1 MNQATLKRSE
11 WSWGRKA
18 LAVVMAL
25 ALAIPMNTGSVM
37 SGVAEAAESREI
49 MATDGWTLSAKWA
62 KSADAANLAWVSDKD
77 ETKVVRLEIGYSRE
91 GVDKSYAPGELS
103 ITVPGIGDAVRGRVA
118 AATDVAADPAG
129 SREFSYDW
137 SYTWDKASDTYTFT
151 NNSKIDAGETVS
163 GSFELLWALKSRE
176 TVNLY
181 EKTLYAEMGSAGSVI
196 ASTADVKFSYES
208 VKDAYTATLSTAAL
222 GSSDGLGSDYRDFIW
237 VKYRVNSTRALKS
250 CGMTDARWEVSLP
263 EGAKVADVRDG
274 NDSAM
279 SYSEKGG
286 VVTIPMKTN
295 LSMWYSNYQPQ
306 ITVGFPRE
314 AYNGAET
321 VVSAKL
327 VGTYADYTQPEV
339 AAQAESRFTMNADDY
354 DFKYTGSMFG
364 TGKTHSYNAKIIYGT
379 MMSDAGADFTYY
391 ISALARCAE
400 GDDATVEI
408 VDDFHDA
415 LLNNGQMR
423 QLGSDEYS
431 YKNITIPSASYWKNG
446 NGQAAEGGK
455 YTARVL
461 ADTGEGFAEVQS
473 VAIDNSSHTVK
484 LPEGT
489 LRVKVAVDGVSSV
502 LNVSNLTV
510 TVNYHPVQ
518 EGDMYAPESIAPEGS
533 IRSTVGLIVSKDG
546 EVVNAVG
553 RDSYTGTYADVVAD
567 RDMATYG
574 AYVQRGWDDA
584 PITPS
589 GLWQSYTEVTD
600 SGYTADKAGYYNKLT
615 VSSRTTNSTGEKPW
629 AEKIVQVLLLPQGM
643 HANLDTQDPTFST
656 NACSLES
663 GSSPSSSYVADR
675 ASIDVERNWKGSGRD
690 LVRVTYDFTDE
701 RVAMASGSSVS
712 AGIPVYIPVEEYME
726 YGDAYRVTGATVF
739 DTAADNQSGYY
750 NNGIDNGAWAGAD
763 KDLLADIDQDGDTSE
778 VATYSNASTVVALA
792 AATYQSSKETV
803 KTVRT
808 DGGYVSDS
816 YVTAGENYTWKMQLI
831 TGTTEAADMELADMF
846 DEPGFKGEFA
856 GVDVSFL
863 EKQGYA
869 PVVSYTA
876 DGTTWTEAE
885 NWSGALSGVAGVKVS
900 LPGQTVPSGS
910 LVYALVNMKAPE
922 DKTLVGGETENGYSA
937 TFTALDSN
945 TGQEIGPVAIESV
958 PATLRFLD
966 KVGTIEI
973 TKTDAVSGRKLAGA
987 TFDIVAS
994 DGTKVAEG
1002 VTTNRLGKAEV
1013 REVPFGTYRIVE
1025 TAAPSGYVVA
1035 AEATVEHNE
1044 EKTAVTVA
1052 DERAKA
1058 NALLVKRDATTA
1070 EPVSGATFVLT
1081 KYSGG
1086 FWLAVD
1092 GGAYTT
1098 DENGEILIE
1107 DLDWGSYRLTETECA
1122 GYELLPRPLSF
1133 TVDASNAKGAVEPV
1147 KVGGVLGV
1155 TNRQKPTTVSIV
1167 KTGTDE
1173 TGADTKVP
1181 VDGAEY
1187 GLFTEAGDQVATDW
1201 TDADGRIE
1209 FTGVLYGKYY
1219 VKELTAAA
1227 GYAIDTEEHHFEIT
1241 RENAGE
1247 SVGMRLTDRQKGAT
1261 LTVIKLDA
1269 EGHQRLEGAEFD
1281 VKRADGTLVEHIA
1294 TDDLGEARVREL
1306 PWGDYTLTET
1316 RAPKGFVLDTEPREF
1331 TVGRDNADTGIE
1343 IRFDNARKKGTVELV
1358 KTDAETGAPLAGA
1371 VYDLYATDGTLVRD
1385 DLSASGTDGKIAV
1398 ADLAWGS
1405 YYFKERM
1412 APAGYSVS
1420 AELVRFAVNASNADA
1435 VQTIE
1440 ATDKAGEAA
1449 ITIVKEIDAADYVAA
1464 QGEPTF
1470 IFKVERTDVATP
1482 EKWATIKADAETV
1495 GASTGTVRLTVTVG
1509 GLSATG
1515 TYRVTEIDTMRYE
1528 AQGGA
1533 SAVDVNVAGGESE
1546 AVFANDKIVSQ
1557 ERSVYSDADS
1567 VLNIVKGNAKITGM
1581 AAEWTGG
1588 VVTERTLDPEKLDVE
1603 IAYDDG
1609 TTRRLEAS
1617 EYTLDPAE
1625 LPGGVNGEYLVNI
1638 SSEQGGKTWKAAVT
1652 VQLDTPKM
1660 LKDYTAAELQV
1671 IADDLAANESN
1682 SEYWAEFNLYLQ
1694 EDQKWYFTLT
1704 DGTRMEFRIVG
1715 INHDNRSWAQEDKGD
1730 VKKAGITMQAVGLL
1744 PMAYQMNETGTNEGG
1759 WKASALRSN
1768 MNEASG
1774 EINQLFT
1781 DLLPYVATVDK
1792 LTKNRSDGTRTND
1805 ELEKIV
1811 ATSTADQL
1819 WIMSYT
1825 ELVGTCNK
1833 EYEGLV
1839 DEGEQYAF
1847 WGSAGPDNNAP
1858 SESLRKYYVDN
1869 YSYAFWYERSVY
1881 PTTSSG
1887 FMLVS
1892 NIGHPG
1898 NNGIASYKRGVCP
1911 CFCFGTSYEEPP
1923 EYWIDVPA
1931 DSAEAKKLGVAGT
1944 TLKPA
1949 DIVAAAN
1956 DIATN
1961 KDKSAYYPM
1970 YHSFMEDDVFMKVN
1984 WGDGQTYNV
1993 RIVGFN
1999 HDDITGGVGKA
2010 GITWQFV
2017 DLLNDTYAMND
2028 TDTNN
2033 GGWRDSAL
2041 RANMNSGTIWNHV
2054 PKTLAQDILAVDKLT
2069 KNADVEV
2076 SDEAIDA
2083 YMKEVQGMFGSY
2095 SAMEQAM
2102 INSGTT
2108 VEEYRSSVG
2117 YRVARSRLIEKTPA
2131 ALTSDKLWL
2140 MSNTETYQAALYTD
2154 EGEFYDY
2161 PCSKYAESSYYGAY
2175 ALRKK
2180 KLLDEQYSAYWMRSL
2195 RYDTTDGYYVVET
2208 DHGGGNG
2215 HLSATT
2221 VAGVAPCFSMGEP
2234 DPEYWIEREDGSIM
2248 KPAQINAAAK
2258 SIADEGT
2265 ASPYYAEFK
2274 NFMDN
2279 GGDWDSAANAPG
2291 ATFGQ
2296 ALEDGFGL
2304 MHIKWG
2310 DGREYT
2316 ARIVGMNHDDKSD
2329 GTGKAGLTW
2338 QFTGLLYNYYA
2349 MHGKN
2354 SYSAD
2359 YNTNN
2364 GGWRDTILRKWMNPD
2379 DLTEGTSIM
2388 DGETDDNRVWRN
2400 APASLQSSI
2409 VAVDKFSKNRDDGT
2423 ATNADL
2429 KNIAATAT
2437 SDKLWIMSYPEIVE
2451 TCYNGWNGL
2460 EGEGSQYGYWNGKVT
2475 ANYNSNACLKKYRAK
2490 NLATSA
2496 QPTSAFNWWERS
2508 VYPTYATD
2516 FAPVSLF
2523 GDPSSSSYASNANGV
2538 CPCFC
2543 LIVLTIVYSMRTPK
2557 ARKNRRG
2564 GNILSVPKYQ
2574 RNESNVQ
2581 FVTKAVALEAAVGAM
2596 CTRLP
2601 KRWMETR
2608 ARYITDC
2615 ASDVLKNAVRAN
2627 AIWPKTEDDLARRE
2641 GHIQEAV
2648 GACQELQARLD
2659 ALLVARPMKVVK
2671 DKDSETTRMVPCVPD
2686 GLLFQIAEKA
2696 EEEVRLLKGVAKSDR
2711 RRWRVRRAPIRTCA
2725 ALNRADTAYARKRA
2739 ARRARER

>member
-1 MNQATLKRSE
+1 MSAEMEKSMEKSTT
-11 WSWGRKA
+11 WSLGRKI
-18 LAVVMAL
+18 LAVMVAL
-25 ALAIPMNTGSVM
+25 LLAVPVNTGSVL
-37 SGVAEAAESREI
+37 SGVAEAAESRNI
-49 MATDGWTLSAKWA
+49 VASDGWTLSAKWA
-62 KSADAANLAWVSDKD
+62 KNADGTNLNWASDKD
-77 ETKVVRLEIGYSRE
+77 ETKVVRLEIGYTRE
-91 GVDKSYAPGELS
+91 GTDKAYAPGELS

-118 AATDVAADPAG
+118 QATDVAADPAG
-129 SREFSYDW
+129 ARELSYDW
-137 SYTWDKASDTYTFT
+137 SYSWDKASDTYTFT
-151 NNSKIDAGETVS
+151 NNNQIDAGETVS

-181 EKTLYAEMGSAGSVI
+181 EKTLYAEMANAGTVV
-196 ASTADVKFSYES
+196 ASTADVKFSYQS
-208 VKDAYTATLSTAAL
+208 TKDAYTATLGTAAL

-250 CGMTDARWEVSLP
+250 CGMTDVRWEVSLP

-279 SYSEKGG
+279 SYSEKDG

-306 ITVGFPRE
+306 ITVGFPRA

-391 ISALARCAE
+391 ISALARCAD
-400 GDDATVEI
+400 GDNATVEVI
-408 VDDFHDA
+408 DDFHDA

-423 QLGSDEYS
+423 QLRSDEYV
-431 YKNITIPSASYWKNG
+431 YKSVTIPSSTYWKNG
-446 NGQAAEGGK
+446 NGQAAEAGK

-461 ADTGEGFAEVQS
+461 ADTGEGFTEVQS
-473 VAIDNSSHTVK
+473 VAIDSSSHTVK

-489 LRVKVAVDGVSSV
+489 TRVKVAVDGVSSV

-510 TVNYHPVQ
+510 TVNYHPAQ

-629 AEKIVQVLLLPQGM
+629 AEKIVQVLLLPKGM

-690 LVRVTYDFTDE
+690 LVRVTYDFADE

-712 AGIPVYIPVEEYME
+712 AGIPVHTPVEEYME

-750 NNGIDNGAWAGAD
+750 NNGADNGAWAGAD

-792 AATYQSSKETV
+792 AATYQSSKEIV

-808 DGGYVSDS
+808 DGGFVSDS
-816 YVTAGENYTWKMQLI
+816 YVTAGEDYAWKMQLI
-831 TGTTEAADMELADMF
+831 TGTTEAADMELVDMF
-846 DEPGFKGEFA
+846 DEPGFKGELQ
-856 GVDVSFL
+856 GVDTSYL
-863 EKQGYA
+863 TKQGYA
-869 PVVSYTA
+869 PVVYYTA
-876 DGTTWTEAE
+876 DGMTWTEAR
-885 NWSGALSGVAGVKVS
+885 NWSGALTGVAGVKVS

-922 DKTLVGGETENGYSA
+922 DKTLVGTETENGYSA
-937 TFTALDSN
+937 TFTAMDSN
-945 TGQEIGPVAIESV
+945 TGQEIGPMAIESV

-987 TFDIVAS
+987 TFDVIAS
-994 DGTKVAEG
+994 DGTKAAEG

-1013 REVPFGTYRIVE
+1013 KEVPFGTYRIVE
-1025 TAAPSGYVVA
+1025 ASSPSGYVVA
-1035 AEATVEHNE
+1035 SETTIEHNE

-1070 EPVSGATFVLT
+1070 EPVSGATFELT

-1086 FWLAVD
+1086 FWLAVES
-1092 GGAYTT
+1092 GTYTT
-1098 DENGEILIE
+1098 DEAGQILIE

-1187 GLFTEAGDQVATDW
+1187 GLFTEAGNQVATDW

-1219 VKELTAAA
+1219 VKELTAAK
-1227 GYAIDTEEHHFEIT
+1227 GYAIDAEEHHFEIT

-1247 SVGMRLTDRQKGAT
+1247 AVGLRLTDAQKGAT

-1281 VKRADGTLVEHIA
+1281 VKKSDGTLVAHIA
-1294 TDDLGEARVREL
+1294 TDDLGEARIRDL
-1306 PWGDYTLTET
+1306 AWGDYTVTET
-1316 RAPKGFVLDTEPREF
+1316 RAPKGFVLDAEPKSF

-1343 IRFDNARKKGTVELV
+1343 IRFDNARKTGTVELT

-1385 DLSASGTDGKIAV
+1385 DLPASGADGKIAV
-1398 ADLAWGS
+1398 TDLDWGS
-1405 YYFKERM
+1405 YYFKERT
-1412 APAGYSVS
+1412 APVGYSVS
-1420 AELVRFAVNASNADA
+1420 SELVRFAVNASNADA
-1435 VQTIE
+1435 VQNIE

-1449 ITIVKEIDAADYVAA
+1449 ITIIKEIEAADYVAA

-1470 IFKVERTDVATP
+1470 IFKVERTDVETP

-1495 GASTGTVRLTVTVG
+1495 GAATGTVRLTATVG

-1528 AQGGA
+1528 AQGGDNT
-1533 SAVDVNVAGGESE
+1533 VDVNVAGGESE
-1546 AVFANDKIVSQ
+1546 AVFVNDKIVSQ

-1581 AAEWTGG
+1581 TAEWTGDT
-1588 VVTERTLDPEKLDVE
+1588 VTERTLDPEKLDVE

-1638 SSEQGGKTWKAAVT
+1638 TSEQGGKTWKAAVT

-1671 IADDLAANESN
+1671 IADDLAANEMD

-1694 EDQKWYFTLT
+1694 QDQKWYFTMS

-1715 INHDNRSWAQEDKGD
+1715 INHDDRSWAQEDKGD

-1744 PMAYQMNETGTNEGG
+1744 PKTYQMNETNTNEGG
-1759 WKASALRSN
+1759 WRDSALRAN

-1774 EINQLFT
+1774 EINQLFL

-1792 LTKNRSDGTRTND
+1792 LTRNVS
-1805 ELEKIV
+1805 
-1811 ATSTADQL
+1811 STEYEASSPSVTHDQI
-1819 WIMSYT
+1819 WIMSET
-1825 ELVGTCNK
+1825 EEAGNTRG
-1833 EYEGLV
+1833 EGV
-1839 DEGEQYAF
+1839 TYRCYQEGKINWSDFA
-1847 WGSAGPDNNAP
+1847 WS
-1858 SESLRKYYVDN
+1858 R
-1869 YSYAFWYERSVY
+1869 
-1881 PTTSSG
+1881 TTSSSTAVSGYFQVLSSTG
-1887 FMLVS
+1887 FS
-1892 NIGHPG
+1892 IDP
-1898 NNGIASYKRGVCP
+1898 ASSRRGVAP

-1931 DSAEAKKLGVAGT
+1931 DNTEAKKLGVAGT

-1961 KDKSAYYPM
+1961 KDKSEFYPM
-1970 YHSFMEDDVFMKVN
+1970 YHSFMENDVFMKVN
-1984 WGDGQTYNV
+1984 WGDGQQYDV

-2017 DLLNDTYAMND
+2017 DLLNDAYPMND
-2028 TDTNN
+2028 TNTNN

-2041 RANMNSGTIWNHV
+2041 RANMNEGIIWGQV
-2054 PKTLAQDILAVDKLT
+2054 PKTLAADILAVDKRSKNRDDGT
-2069 KNADVEV
+2069 KT
-2076 SDEAIDA
+2076 
-2083 YMKEVQGMFGSY
+2083 Y
-2095 SAMEQAM
+2095 SELES
-2102 INSGTT
+2102 I
-2108 VEEYRSSVG
+2108 
-2117 YRVARSRLIEKTPA
+2117 A
-2131 ALTSDKLWL
+2131 ATATSDKLWV
-2140 MSNTETYQAALYTD
+2140 MSYPEIVDNLHWSLECVSGEGAQYEYYTGKVPISD
-2154 EGEFYDY
+2154 NY
-2161 PCSKYAESSYYGAY
+2161 SYSEY
-2175 ALRKK
+2175 LRKYQPGK
-2180 KLLDEQYSAYWMRSL
+2180 PGVATGWWMRTVSP
-2195 RYDTTDGYYVVET
+2195 TDLTGFRI
-2208 DHGGGNG
+2208 
-2215 HLSATT
+2215 
-2221 VAGVAPCFSMGEP
+2221 VAGGYSTNASMTAGNQDCVCPCFSMGEP

-2265 ASPYYAEFK
+2265 TSPYYAEFK

-2279 GGDWDSAANAPG
+2279 GGDWDTAANAPG

-2338 QFTGLLYNYYA
+2338 QFTGLLYDSYA
-2349 MHGKN
+2349 MHGQNK
-2354 SYSAD
+2354 YVAD
-2359 YNTNN
+2359 SPYNTNN

-2379 DLTEGTSIM
+2379 ELTEGTSIM
-2388 DGETDDNRVWRN
+2388 DGEVDDNRVWSN
-2400 APASLQSSI
+2400 VPASLQNSI
-2409 VAVDKFSKNRDDGT
+2409 VAVDKLSKNRDDGT
-2423 ATNADL
+2423 ATNATL
-2429 KNIAATAT
+2429 KTIPTTAT

-2451 TCYNGWNGL
+2451 TCYSSWNGL

-2475 ANYNSNACLKKYRAK
+2475 NNYNSNACLKKYRAK
-2490 NLATSA
+2490 YGTTSS
-2496 QPTSAFNWWERS
+2496 QPTSTGGWWERS
-2508 VYPTYATD
+2508 VYPSSATY
-2516 FAPVSLF
+2516 FAIVSRN
-2523 GDPSSSSYASNANGV
+2523 GDPSISYYASSTNYV

-2543 LIVLTIVYSMRTPK
+2543 L
-2557 ARKNRRG
+2557 
-2564 GNILSVPKYQ
+2564 
-2574 RNESNVQ
+2574 
-2581 FVTKAVALEAAVGAM
+2581 
-2596 CTRLP
+2596 
-2601 KRWMETR
+2601 
-2608 ARYITDC
+2608 
-2615 ASDVLKNAVRAN
+2615 
-2627 AIWPKTEDDLARRE
+2627 
-2641 GHIQEAV
+2641 
-2648 GACQELQARLD
+2648 
-2659 ALLVARPMKVVK
+2659 
-2671 DKDSETTRMVPCVPD
+2671 
-2686 GLLFQIAEKA
+2686 
-2696 EEEVRLLKGVAKSDR
+2696 
-2711 RRWRVRRAPIRTCA
+2711 
-2725 ALNRADTAYARKRA
+2725 
-2739 ARRARER
+2739 

>member
-1 MNQATLKRSE
+1 MKQATMKRSE

-25 ALAIPMNTGSVM
+25 VLAIPINTGSVM

-49 MATDGWTLSAKWA
+49 VTADGWTLSAKWA
-62 KSADAANLAWVSDKD
+62 KNADVANLAWKSDKD
-77 ETKVVRLEIGYSRE
+77 ETKIVRLEIGYSRE
-91 GVDKSYAPGELS
+91 GVDKSYAPGELT

-118 AATDVAADPAG
+118 AATDVAADVAG
-129 SREFSYDW
+129 ARELSYDW
-137 SYTWDKASDTYTFT
+137 SYTWDKATDTYTFT
-151 NNSKIDAGETVS
+151 NNNQIDAGETVS

-181 EKTLYAEMGSAGSVI
+181 SKTLYAEMSNAGSVV

-208 VKDAYTATLSTAAL
+208 AKDVYTASLATAAL
-222 GSSDGLGSDYRDFIW
+222 GSSDGLGADYRDFIW
-237 VKYRVNSTRALKS
+237 VKYRLNSTRDLKS

-263 EGAKVADVRDG
+263 EGAKVADVRNG
-274 NDSAM
+274 NDTAM
-279 SYSEKGG
+279 SYSEKDGI
-286 VVTIPMKTN
+286 VTISMKTN

-321 VVSAKL
+321 AVTAKL
-327 VGTYADYTQPEV
+327 IGTYADYTQPEV
-339 AAQAESRFTMNADDY
+339 AAQAESRFVMNADDY

-364 TGKTHSYNAKIIYGT
+364 TDKTHSYNAKIIYGN
-379 MMSDAGADFTYY
+379 MMSEDGADFTYY
-391 ISALARCAE
+391 VTALARCTE
-400 GDDATVEI
+400 GDNATVEI
-408 VDDFHDA
+408 IDDFHDA

-423 QLGSDEYS
+423 QLGSEEYS
-431 YKNITIPSASYWKNG
+431 YKSVTLPSSSYWKNG
-446 NGQAAEGGK
+446 NGQAAEVGK

-461 ADTGEGFAEVQS
+461 ADVGEGFAEVQS
-473 VAIDNSSHTVK
+473 VGIDGSSHAVK

-489 LRVKVAVDGVSSV
+489 TRVKVVVDNVNSV
-502 LNVSNLTV
+502 LNVSNLTM
-510 TVNYHPVQ
+510 TVNYHPAQ

-546 EVVNAVG
+546 GVVNAVDRG
-553 RDSYTGTYADVVAD
+553 SYTGTYADVVAD
-567 RDMATYG
+567 RDMNTYG

-600 SGYTADKAGYYNKLT
+600 SGYTADKAGYYNKIT

-643 HANLDTQDPTFST
+643 HANLEAEDPTFST
-656 NACSLES
+656 NACTFES
-663 GSSPSSSYVADR
+663 GTSPSSSYVADR

-690 LVRVTYDFTDE
+690 LVRVTYGFSDE
-701 RVAMASGSSVS
+701 RVGMASGSSVS

-726 YGDAYRVTGATVF
+726 YGDAYRATGATVF

-750 NNGIDNGAWAGAD
+750 NNGTDNGAWAGAD
-763 KDLLADIDQDGDTSE
+763 KDLMADIDQDGDTSE

-816 YVTAGENYTWKMQLI
+816 YVTAGEDYTWKMQLI
-831 TGTTEAADMELADMF
+831 TGTTEAADMELVDMF
-846 DEPGFKGEFA
+846 DEPGFKGELQ
-856 GVDVSFL
+856 GVDTSYL
-863 EKQGYA
+863 TKQGYA
-869 PVVSYTA
+869 PVVYYTA
-876 DGTTWTEAE
+876 DGMSWTEAR
-885 NWSGALSGVAGVKVS
+885 NWPEALSSVAGVKVS

-922 DKTLVGGETENGYSA
+922 DKAFVGSETENGYSA
-937 TFTALDSN
+937 TFVSMDSN

-958 PATLRFLD
+958 PATLRYLD

-973 TKTDAVSGRKLAGA
+973 TKTDAISGRKLAGA
-987 TFDIVAS
+987 TFDVIAS
-994 DGTKVAEG
+994 DGTKIAEG
-1002 VTTNRLGKAEV
+1002 VTTNRLGKVEV
-1013 REVPFGTYRIVE
+1013 KEVPFGTYRIVE

-1044 EKTAVTVA
+1044 EKTAVAVA

-1070 EPVSGATFVLT
+1070 EPVSGATFELS

-1086 FWLAVD
+1086 FWLAVE
-1092 GGAYTT
+1092 GGTYTT
-1098 DENGEILIE
+1098 DEAGQILIE

-1147 KVGGVLGV
+1147 KIGGVLGV
-1155 TNRQKPTTVSIV
+1155 TNRQKPSTVSIV

-1173 TGADTKVP
+1173 TGADTKIP
-1181 VDGAEY
+1181 VDGAQY
-1187 GLFTEAGDQVATDW
+1187 GLFTEAGDQVATNW

-1219 VKELTAAA
+1219 VKELTSAK
-1227 GYAIDTEEHHFEIT
+1227 GYAIDADEHHFEIT

-1247 SVGMRLTDRQKGAT
+1247 AVGLRLTDAQKGAT

-1269 EGHQRLEGAEFD
+1269 QGHQRLEGAEFD
-1281 VKRADGTLVEHIA
+1281 VKKSDGTLVEHIT
-1294 TDDLGEARVREL
+1294 TDDLGEARIRDL
-1306 PWGDYTLTET
+1306 AWGDYTVTET
-1316 RAPKGFVLDTEPREF
+1316 RAPKGFVLDSEPRAF
-1331 TVGRDNADTGIE
+1331 TVGRDNADQGIE
-1343 IRFDNARKKGTVELV
+1343 VRFDDERKTGTVELV

-1385 DLSASGTDGKIAV
+1385 DLPTSGTDGKITV
-1398 ADLAWGS
+1398 SDLAWGS
-1405 YYFKERM
+1405 YYFKERT

-1440 ATDKAGEAA
+1440 ATDRAGDAA
-1449 ITIVKEIDAADYVAA
+1449 ITIVKEIEAADYVAA

-1495 GASTGTVRLTVTVG
+1495 DAATGTVRLTATVG

-1528 AQGGA
+1528 AQGGN
-1533 SAVDVNVAGGESE
+1533 SAVDVNVAGGETE
-1546 AVFANDKIVSQ
+1546 AVFVNDKVVSQ

-1567 VLNIVKGNAKITGM
+1567 VLNIIKGNAKITGM
-1581 AAEWTGG
+1581 TAEWTGG
-1588 VVTERTLDPEKLDVE
+1588 TVTERTLDPEKLDVE

-1609 TTRRLEAS
+1609 TTRRLEAN
-1617 EYTLDPAE
+1617 EYALDPTE

-1671 IADDLAANESN
+1671 IADDLAANEMD

-1694 EDQKWYFTLT
+1694 QDQKWYFTLT

-1715 INHDNRSWAQEDKGD
+1715 INHDDRSWAQEDKGD

-1744 PMAYQMNETGTNEGG
+1744 PKRYQMNETDTNEGG
-1759 WKASALRSN
+1759 WKASALRAN
-1768 MNEASG
+1768 MNEDSG
-1774 EINQLFT
+1774 EINQLFL

-1792 LTKNRSDGTRTND
+1792 LTRNVS
-1805 ELEKIV
+1805 
-1811 ATSTADQL
+1811 STEYEASSPSVTHDQI
-1819 WIMSYT
+1819 WIMNET
-1825 ELVGTCNK
+1825 EEAGNTRG
-1833 EYEGLV
+1833 EGV
-1839 DEGEQYAF
+1839 TYRCYQEGKINWSDFA
-1847 WGSAGPDNNAP
+1847 WS
-1858 SESLRKYYVDN
+1858 R
-1869 YSYAFWYERSVY
+1869 
-1881 PTTSSG
+1881 TTSSSTAVSGYFQVLRSTG
-1887 FMLVS
+1887 FS
-1892 NIGHPG
+1892 IDP
-1898 NNGIASYKRGVCP
+1898 ASSRRGVAP

-1931 DSAEAKKLGVAGT
+1931 DNAEAQKLGVAGT

-1961 KDKSAYYPM
+1961 KDKSKFYPM

-1984 WGDGQTYNV
+1984 WGDGTTYDV

-1999 HDDITGGVGKA
+1999 HDDITGGAGKA

-2017 DLLNDTYAMND
+2017 GLLNTFNAMNESE
-2028 TDTNN
+2028 TND

-2041 RANMNSGTIWNHV
+2041 RESMNEGAIWGQV
-2054 PKTLAQDILAVDKLT
+2054 PEMLKADILTVDKMT
-2069 KNADVEV
+2069 KNRDDGTFTNTELRNVSATATADRLWVMSYLEIV
-2076 SDEAIDA
+2076 SSPRSGFDGLEG
-2083 YMKEVQGMFGSY
+2083 EGVQYEYWTGKVTRNDSY
-2095 SAMEQAM
+2095 NDCLKKYRPKQP
-2102 INSGTT
+2102 T
-2108 VEEYRSSVG
+2108 VAFEWWERSV
-2117 YRVARSRLIEKTPA
+2117 YP
-2131 ALTSDKLWL
+2131 
-2140 MSNTETYQAALYTD
+2140 SNTRQFSVANNAGTPSDALAAVN
-2154 EGEFYDY
+2154 
-2161 PCSKYAESSYYGAY
+2161 A
-2175 ALRKK
+2175 R
-2180 KLLDEQYSAYWMRSL
+2180 
-2195 RYDTTDGYYVVET
+2195 
-2208 DHGGGNG
+2208 
-2215 HLSATT
+2215 
-2221 VAGVAPCFSMGEP
+2221 GVCPCFSMGEP
-2234 DPEYWIEREDGSIM
+2234 EPEFWIEKEDGSIM
-2248 KPAQINAAAK
+2248 KPAEIKTAAK
-2258 SIADEGT
+2258 SISELGE
-2265 ASPYYAEFK
+2265 ASPYWTQFRSYMEY
-2274 NFMDN
+2274 
-2279 GGDWDSAANAPG
+2279 GGEEVGG

-2296 ALEDGFGL
+2296 ALEDGYGL

-2329 GTGKAGLTW
+2329 GSGKAGLTF
-2338 QFTGLLYNYYA
+2338 QFTGLLYDSYA
-2349 MHGKN
+2349 MHGQNK
-2354 SYSAD
+2354 YVAD
-2359 YNTNN
+2359 SPYNTNN

-2379 DLTEGTSIM
+2379 ELTEGTSIM
-2388 DGETDDNRVWRN
+2388 EGETDDNRVWN
-2400 APASLQSSI
+2400 NVPASLQSSI
-2409 VAVDKFSKNRDDGT
+2409 AAVDKMSKNRDDGT
-2423 ATNADL
+2423 TTNTAL
-2429 KNIAATAT
+2429 KTIPATAT

-2451 TCYNGWNGL
+2451 TCYSSWNGL

-2475 ANYNSNACLKKYRAK
+2475 ANYNNNDCLKKYRAK
-2490 NLATSA
+2490 YGPTSS
-2496 QPTSAFNWWERS
+2496 QPTSASYWWERS
-2508 VYPTYATD
+2508 VYPNNATN
-2516 FAPVSLF
+2516 FASVN
-2523 GDPSSSSYASNANGV
+2523 GYGRPSSYNNASNTSYV

-2543 LIVLTIVYSMRTPK
+2543 L
-2557 ARKNRRG
+2557 
-2564 GNILSVPKYQ
+2564 
-2574 RNESNVQ
+2574 
-2581 FVTKAVALEAAVGAM
+2581 
-2596 CTRLP
+2596 
-2601 KRWMETR
+2601 
-2608 ARYITDC
+2608 
-2615 ASDVLKNAVRAN
+2615 
-2627 AIWPKTEDDLARRE
+2627 
-2641 GHIQEAV
+2641 
-2648 GACQELQARLD
+2648 
-2659 ALLVARPMKVVK
+2659 
-2671 DKDSETTRMVPCVPD
+2671 
-2686 GLLFQIAEKA
+2686 
-2696 EEEVRLLKGVAKSDR
+2696 
-2711 RRWRVRRAPIRTCA
+2711 
-2725 ALNRADTAYARKRA
+2725 
-2739 ARRARER
+2739 

>member
-25 ALAIPMNTGSVM
+25 VLAIPINTGSVM

-49 MATDGWTLSAKWA
+49 VATDGWTLSAKWA

-118 AATDVAADPAG
+118 QATDVAADPAG
-129 SREFSYDW
+129 ARELSYDW
-137 SYTWDKASDTYTFT
+137 SYSWDKASDTYTFT
-151 NNSKIDAGETVS
+151 NNNQIDAGETVS

-181 EKTLYAEMGSAGSVI
+181 EKTLYAEMGNAGSVV
-196 ASTADVKFSYES
+196 ASTADVKFSYGS

-237 VKYRVNSTRALKS
+237 VKYRVNSTRTLKS

-263 EGAKVADVRDG
+263 EGAKVADVRNG

-279 SYSEKGG
+279 SYSEKDG
-286 VVTIPMKTN
+286 VVAIPMKTN

-321 VVSAKL
+321 VVTAKL

-339 AAQAESRFTMNADDY
+339 AAQTESRFTMNADDY
-354 DFKYTGSMFG
+354 DFKYTGSMYG
-364 TGKTHSYNAKIIYGT
+364 TGKTHGYNAKIIYGNLF
-379 MMSDAGADFTYY
+379 SDAGADFTYY
-391 ISALARCAE
+391 ISALARCAD
-400 GDDATVEI
+400 GDNATVEVI
-408 VDDFHDA
+408 DDFHDA

-423 QLGSDEYS
+423 QLGSDEYG
-431 YKNITIPSASYWKNG
+431 YKSITIPSSTYWKNG
-446 NGQAAEGGK
+446 NGQAAEAGK

-489 LRVKVAVDGVSSV
+489 LRVKVAVDGVNSV
-502 LNVSNLTV
+502 INVSNLTV

-546 EVVNAVG
+546 VVVNAVD

-643 HANLDTQDPTFST
+643 HANLEAEDATFST

-808 DGGYVSDS
+808 DGGFVSDS
-816 YVTAGENYTWKMQLI
+816 YVTAGEDYTWKMQLI
-831 TGTTEAADMELADMF
+831 TGTTEAADMELVDMF

-856 GVDVSFL
+856 GVDTSFL

-876 DGTTWTEAE
+876 DDTTWTRAE
-885 NWSGALSGVAGVKVS
+885 NWSGALTGVAGVKVS

-922 DKTLVGGETENGYSA
+922 DKTLVGAETENGYSA

-987 TFDIVAS
+987 TFDVVAS

-1070 EPVSGATFVLT
+1070 EPVSGATFELT

-1155 TNRQKPTTVSIV
+1155 TNRQKPTTVSLV

-1201 TDADGRIE
+1201 TDDNGRIE

-1219 VKELTAAA
+1219 VKELTAAK
-1227 GYAIDTEEHHFEIT
+1227 GYAIDAEEHHFEIT

-1247 SVGMRLTDRQKGAT
+1247 GVGMRLTDAQKGAT

-1281 VKRADGTLVEHIA
+1281 VEKSDGTLVAHIA
-1294 TDDLGEARVREL
+1294 TDDLGEARVRDL
-1306 PWGDYTLTET
+1306 AWGDYTVTET
-1316 RAPKGFVLDTEPREF
+1316 RAPKGFVLDTEPKSF

-1343 IRFDNARKKGTVELV
+1343 MRFDNARKTGTVELV

-1385 DLSASGTDGKIAV
+1385 DLPASGADGKIAV
-1398 ADLAWGS
+1398 TDLAWGS
-1405 YYFKERM
+1405 YYFKERT

-1420 AELVRFAVNASNADA
+1420 SELVRFAVNASNADA

-1440 ATDKAGEAA
+1440 ATDNAGEATL
-1449 ITIVKEIDAADYVAA
+1449 TIMKKVLADDYIAA

-1470 IFKVERTDVATP
+1470 IFKITEVGRLEAITDTFPDTPDESVVLDSGATVLGYQIKAVEDPQVRY
-1482 EKWATIKADAETV
+1482 ATIAVSERDIESASRQLFPNRDGATYDYNDRVVKAQT
-1495 GASTGTVRLTVTVG
+1495 LVG
-1509 GLSATG
+1509 GLNPNAVYLVEEIGAARYSAFNSQVVSQT
-1515 TYRVTEIDTMRYE
+1515 
-1528 AQGGA
+1528 A
-1533 SAVDVNVAGGESE
+1533 SGHDEGLGESRASFA
-1546 AVFANDKIVSQ
+1546 AVQEDLTGICRVITDGLSKSDSSVVVTFLRGTEVLDTRNVLFANAKIASQ
-1557 ERSVYSDADS
+1557 PRSVYSDADS

-1581 AAEWTGG
+1581 TAEWTGG
-1588 VVTERTLDPEKLDVE
+1588 TVTERTLDPEKLDVE

-1638 SSEQGGKTWKAAVT
+1638 SSEQGGKIWKAAVT

-1671 IADDLAANESN
+1671 IADDLAANERE

-1715 INHDNRSWAQEDKGD
+1715 INHDDRSWAQEDKGD

-1744 PMAYQMNETGTNEGG
+1744 PKTYQMNETNTTDGG
-1759 WKASALRSN
+1759 WRDSALRVN
-1768 MNEASG
+1768 MNESTG
-1774 EINQLFT
+1774 EINRLFT
-1781 DLLPYVATVDK
+1781 DLLPYITTVEKKTINEMNTD
-1792 LTKNRSDGTRTND
+1792 LSSSEVSVTND
-1805 ELEKIV
+1805 EI
-1811 ATSTADQL
+1811 
-1819 WIMSYT
+1819 WIMSMT
-1825 ELVGTCNK
+1825 EESGGGKGEGTSYKCYQDNK
-1833 EYEGLV
+1833 INWT
-1839 DEGEQYAF
+1839 AF
-1847 WGSAGPDNNAP
+1847 AWTRSI
-1858 SESLRKYYVDN
+1858 SSN
-1869 YSYAFWYERSVY
+1869 YSNRFQVIKSVGSTIEY
-1881 PTTSSG
+1881 PSK
-1887 FMLVS
+1887 L
-1892 NIGHPG
+1892 
-1898 NNGIASYKRGVCP
+1898 NGVAP

-1931 DSAEAKKLGVAGT
+1931 DNAEAQKLGVAGT

-1949 DIVAAAN
+1949 DIVEAAN

-1961 KDKSAYYPM
+1961 KDKSRFYPM
-1970 YHSFMEDDVFMKVN
+1970 YHSFMENDVFMKVN

-2017 DLLNDTYAMND
+2017 DLLNDAYPMNE
-2028 TDTNN
+2028 TNTN
-2033 GGWRDSAL
+2033 SGGWRDSAL
-2041 RANMNSGTIWNHV
+2041 RANMNSGAIWNQV
-2054 PKTLAQDILAVDKLT
+2054 PKTLAEDILAVDKLT
-2069 KNADVEV
+2069 KNRD
-2076 SDEAIDA
+2076 D
-2083 YMKEVQGMFGSY
+2083 
-2095 SAMEQAM
+2095 
-2102 INSGTT
+2102 GTT
-2108 VEEYRSSVG
+2108 G
-2117 YRVARSRLIEKTPA
+2117 NDAMKGIPA
-2131 ALTSDKLWL
+2131 TATSDKLWI
-2140 MSNTETYQAALYTD
+2140 MSYTELVETCYSGWNGL
-2154 EGEFYDY
+2154 EGEGSQYTYWKGKVTANFGSNACLMKDRPVYNMKLDKAWWLRSNYPNNSDKFVNITDTGDFFYN
-2161 PCSKYAESSYYGAY
+2161 SASN
-2175 ALRKK
+2175 
-2180 KLLDEQYSAYWMRSL
+2180 LL
-2195 RYDTTDGYYVVET
+2195 
-2208 DHGGGNG
+2208 
-2215 HLSATT
+2215 
-2221 VAGVAPCFSMGEP
+2221 GVCPSFSMGEP

-2279 GGDWDSAANAPG
+2279 GGDWDTASNAPG

-2338 QFTGLLYNYYA
+2338 QFTGLLYNGA
-2349 MHGKN
+2349 R
-2354 SYSAD
+2354 
-2359 YNTNN
+2359 YNPTGSNN
-2364 GGWRDTILRKWMNPD
+2364 GGWRDSELRFRMNPAELGD
-2379 DLTEGTSIM
+2379 ESALMENAK
-2388 DGETDDNRVWRN
+2388 TDHGIWDAV
-2400 APASLQSSI
+2400 PSSLQNSI
-2409 VAVDKFSKNRDDGT
+2409 VAVNKLTKNRDDGT
-2423 ATNADL
+2423 VSNSDL
-2429 KNIAATAT
+2429 KTITATTT

-2451 TCYNGWNGL
+2451 TCYSGWNGL

-2475 ANYNSNACLKKYRAK
+2475 ANYSSNACLKKYRAK
-2490 NLATSA
+2490 YSATST
-2496 QPTSAFNWWERS
+2496 QPTSASRWWERS
-2508 VYPTYATD
+2508 VSPTYATY
-2516 FAPVSLF
+2516 FAYVSGR
-2523 GDPSSSSYASNANGV
+2523 GDPGSSYVASNTIGV

-2543 LIVLTIVYSMRTPK
+2543 L
-2557 ARKNRRG
+2557 
-2564 GNILSVPKYQ
+2564 
-2574 RNESNVQ
+2574 
-2581 FVTKAVALEAAVGAM
+2581 
-2596 CTRLP
+2596 
-2601 KRWMETR
+2601 
-2608 ARYITDC
+2608 
-2615 ASDVLKNAVRAN
+2615 
-2627 AIWPKTEDDLARRE
+2627 
-2641 GHIQEAV
+2641 
-2648 GACQELQARLD
+2648 
-2659 ALLVARPMKVVK
+2659 
-2671 DKDSETTRMVPCVPD
+2671 
-2686 GLLFQIAEKA
+2686 
-2696 EEEVRLLKGVAKSDR
+2696 
-2711 RRWRVRRAPIRTCA
+2711 
-2725 ALNRADTAYARKRA
+2725 
-2739 ARRARER
+2739 

>member
-1 MNQATLKRSE
+1 MSAEMEKSMEKSTT
-11 WSWGRKA
+11 WSLGRKI
-18 LAVVMAL
+18 LAVMVAL
-25 ALAIPMNTGSVM
+25 LLAVPVNTGSVL
-37 SGVAEAAESREI
+37 SGVAEAAESRNI
-49 MATDGWTLSAKWA
+49 VASDGWTLSAKWA
-62 KSADAANLAWVSDKD
+62 KNADGTNLNWASDKD
-77 ETKVVRLEIGYSRE
+77 ETKVVRLEIGYTRE
-91 GVDKSYAPGELS
+91 GTDKAYAPGELS

-118 AATDVAADPAG
+118 QATDVAADPAG
-129 SREFSYDW
+129 ARELSYDW
-137 SYTWDKASDTYTFT
+137 SYSWDKASDTYTFT
-151 NNSKIDAGETVS
+151 NNNQIDVGETVS

-181 EKTLYAEMGSAGSVI
+181 EKTLYAEMANAGTVV
-196 ASTADVKFSYES
+196 ASTADVKFSYQS
-208 VKDAYTATLSTAAL
+208 TKDAYTAALSTAAL

-279 SYSEKGG
+279 SYGEKDG

-379 MMSDAGADFTYY
+379 MMSDTGADFTYY

-400 GDDATVEI
+400 GDDATVEV

-423 QLGSDEYS
+423 QLGSDEYG
-431 YKNITIPSASYWKNG
+431 YKSITIPSSTYWKNG
-446 NGQAAEGGK
+446 NGQAAEAGK
-455 YTARVL
+455 YTARVM

-473 VAIDNSSHTVK
+473 VAVDTSSHTVK

-489 LRVKVAVDGVSSV
+489 VRVKVAVDGVSSV
-502 LNVSNLTV
+502 LNMSNLTV

-553 RDSYTGTYADVVAD
+553 RDSYTGTYGDVVAD

-615 VSSRTTNSTGEKPW
+615 VSSRTTNSTGEMPW
-629 AEKIVQVLLLPQGM
+629 AEKIVQILLLPQGM
-643 HANLDTQDPTFST
+643 HANLEAEDATFST

-675 ASIDVERNWKGSGRD
+675 ASIDVERNWQGSGRD

-750 NNGIDNGAWAGAD
+750 NNGADNGAWAGAD

-808 DGGYVSDS
+808 DGGFVSDS
-816 YVTAGENYTWKMQLI
+816 YVTAGEDYTWKMQLI
-831 TGTTEAADMELADMF
+831 TGTTEATDMELVDMF
-846 DEPGFKGEFA
+846 DEPGFKGELQ
-856 GVDVSFL
+856 GVNTSFL
-863 EKQGYA
+863 EKQGYS
-869 PVVSYTA
+869 PSVYYTA
-876 DGTTWTEAE
+876 DGTTWTEAK
-885 NWSGALSGVAGVKVS
+885 NWSGALSSVAGVKVS
-900 LPGQTVPSGS
+900 LEGQTVPSGS

-922 DKTLVGGETENGYSA
+922 DKTLVGTESENGYSA
-937 TFTALDSN
+937 TFTAMDSN

-987 TFDIVAS
+987 TFDVIAS
-994 DGTKVAEG
+994 DGTKAAEG

-1013 REVPFGTYRIVE
+1013 KEVPFGTYRIVE
-1025 TAAPSGYVVA
+1025 TSAPSGYVVA
-1035 AEATVEHNE
+1035 SETTIEHNE

-1070 EPVSGATFVLT
+1070 EPVSGATFELT

-1086 FWLAVD
+1086 FWLAVE
-1092 GGAYTT
+1092 GGTYTT
-1098 DENGEILIE
+1098 DDAGQILIE
-1107 DLDWGSYRLTETECA
+1107 VLDWGSYRLTETECA

-1155 TNRQKPTTVSIV
+1155 TNRQKPTTVSII

-1201 TDADGRIE
+1201 TDENGRIE

-1219 VKELTAAA
+1219 VKELTAAK
-1227 GYAIDTEEHHFEIT
+1227 GYAIDAEEHHFEIT
-1241 RENAGE
+1241 RENAGDAQ
-1247 SVGMRLTDRQKGAT
+1247 GLRLTDAQKGAT

-1281 VKRADGTLVEHIA
+1281 VKKADGTLVAHIA
-1294 TDDLGEARVREL
+1294 TDDLGEARIRDL
-1306 PWGDYTLTET
+1306 AWGDYTVTET
-1316 RAPKGFVLDTEPREF
+1316 RAPKGFVLDAEPKSF
-1331 TVGRDNADTGIE
+1331 TVVRDNADTGIE
-1343 IRFDNARKKGTVELV
+1343 IRFDNARKTGAVELT

-1385 DLSASGTDGKIAV
+1385 DLPASGADGKIAV
-1398 ADLAWGS
+1398 SDLAWGS
-1405 YYFKERM
+1405 YYFKERT
-1412 APAGYSVS
+1412 APVGYSVS
-1420 AELVRFAVNASNADA
+1420 SELVRFAVNASNADA

-1470 IFKVERTDVATP
+1470 IFKVERTDMATP

-1495 GASTGTVRLTVTVG
+1495 NAASGTVRLTATVG

-1528 AQGGA
+1528 AQGGNNT
-1533 SAVDVNVAGGESE
+1533 VDVNVAGGESD
-1546 AVFANDKIVSQ
+1546 AVFVNNKIVSQ

-1581 AAEWTGG
+1581 TVEWTGG
-1588 VVTERTLDPEKLDVE
+1588 TVTERTLDPEKLDVE

-1625 LPGGVNGEYLVNI
+1625 LPGGVNGEYLVTI
-1638 SSEQGGKTWKAAVT
+1638 TSEQGGKTWKAAVS

-1671 IADDLAANESN
+1671 IADDLAANERE

-1694 EDQKWYFTLT
+1694 QDQKWYHTLT

-1715 INHDNRSWAQEDKGD
+1715 INHDDRSWAQEDKGD
-1730 VKKAGITMQAVGLL
+1730 VKKAGITMQSVGLL
-1744 PMAYQMNETGTNEGG
+1744 PKTYQMNETDTNEGG
-1759 WKASALRSN
+1759 WKASALRAN
-1768 MNEASG
+1768 MNDASG
-1774 EINQLFT
+1774 EINGLFA
-1781 DLLPYVATVDK
+1781 DLLPYVAKVEKLSKNVSGVDVSAETVV
-1792 LTKNRSDGTRTND
+1792 TTTN
-1805 ELEKIV
+1805 
-1811 ATSTADQL
+1811 DQL
-1819 WIMSYT
+1819 WIMSYS
-1825 ELVGTCNK
+1825 ELCGKKYSSMPNLGNEGSTYEYWKNVGTL
-1833 EYEGLV
+1833 YPG
-1839 DEGEQYAF
+1839 
-1847 WGSAGPDNNAP
+1847 GSNEALKKIGVGTAGVSN
-1858 SESLRKYYVDN
+1858 
-1869 YSYAFWYERSVY
+1869 WWERSVFIGG
-1881 PTTSSG
+1881 SG
-1887 FMLVS
+1887 FYCVDLNGKPVQGWNS
-1892 NIGHPG
+1892 NMSIVRV
-1898 NNGIASYKRGVCP
+1898 AP

-1931 DSAEAKKLGVAGT
+1931 DNAEAQKLGVAGT

-1949 DIVAAAN
+1949 DIVASAN

-1961 KDKSAYYPM
+1961 KDKSKFYPM
-1970 YHSFMEDDVFMKVN
+1970 YHSFMENDVFMKVN
-1984 WGDGQTYNV
+1984 WGDGTTYNV
-1993 RIVGFN
+1993 RIAGFN

-2017 DLLNDTYAMND
+2017 DLLNDEYPMNGML
-2028 TDTNN
+2028 TND
-2033 GGWRDSAL
+2033 GGWRDSDL
-2041 RANMNSGTIWNHV
+2041 RTNMNEGAIWNQV
-2054 PKTLAQDILAVDKLT
+2054 PKRLTADIVTVDKLT
-2069 KNADVEV
+2069 KNRD
-2076 SDEAIDA
+2076 D
-2083 YMKEVQGMFGSY
+2083 
-2095 SAMEQAM
+2095 
-2102 INSGTT
+2102 GTESN
-2108 VEEYRSSVG
+2108 EELKSIPVTS
-2117 YRVARSRLIEKTPA
+2117 
-2131 ALTSDKLWL
+2131 TSDKLWI
-2140 MSNTETYQAALYTD
+2140 MSNLEFAETPFSPFDGLTG
-2154 EGEFYDY
+2154 EGNQYDY
-2161 PCSKYAESSYYGAY
+2161 YNGKIGVASGNLAVLKKSTPGSST
-2175 ALRKK
+2175 
-2180 KLLDEQYSAYWMRSL
+2180 MRSWWQRSVYPGNDQSFL
-2195 RYDTTDGYYVVET
+2195 CVTNLGHPSTGAKT
-2208 DHGGGNG
+2208 GGIK
-2215 HLSATT
+2215 S
-2221 VAGVAPCFSMGEP
+2221 GVCPCFCMGEP

-2279 GGDWDSAANAPG
+2279 GGDWDAAANAPG

-2349 MHGKN
+2349 MHGNN

-2359 YNTNN
+2359 HNTNN
-2364 GGWRDTILRKWMNPD
+2364 GGWRDSVLRKWMNPD
-2379 DLTEGTSIM
+2379 ELTEGTSIL
-2388 DGETDDNRVWRN
+2388 DGETDDNRLWNRV
-2400 APASLQSSI
+2400 PASLQSSI
-2409 VAVDKFSKNRDDGT
+2409 VAVDKLSKNRDDGT

-2429 KNIAATAT
+2429 KTIPATTT

-2451 TCYNGWNGL
+2451 TCVSSWNGL
-2460 EGEGSQYGYWNGKVT
+2460 EGEGAQYEYWNGKVT
-2475 ANYNSNACLKKYRAK
+2475 KNNNANDCLKKYQAK
-2490 NLATSA
+2490 YQATSA
-2496 QPTSAFNWWERS
+2496 QPTSACYWWERS
-2508 VYPTYATD
+2508 VSPSYATR
-2516 FAPVSLF
+2516 FAIVYSTGRPNNYNS
-2523 GDPSSSSYASNANGV
+2523 ASFTYGV

-2543 LIVLTIVYSMRTPK
+2543 L
-2557 ARKNRRG
+2557 
-2564 GNILSVPKYQ
+2564 
-2574 RNESNVQ
+2574 
-2581 FVTKAVALEAAVGAM
+2581 
-2596 CTRLP
+2596 
-2601 KRWMETR
+2601 
-2608 ARYITDC
+2608 
-2615 ASDVLKNAVRAN
+2615 
-2627 AIWPKTEDDLARRE
+2627 
-2641 GHIQEAV
+2641 
-2648 GACQELQARLD
+2648 
-2659 ALLVARPMKVVK
+2659 
-2671 DKDSETTRMVPCVPD
+2671 
-2686 GLLFQIAEKA
+2686 
-2696 EEEVRLLKGVAKSDR
+2696 
-2711 RRWRVRRAPIRTCA
+2711 
-2725 ALNRADTAYARKRA
+2725 
-2739 ARRARER
+2739 

>member
-1 MNQATLKRSE
+1 MKQATMKRSE

-25 ALAIPMNTGSVM
+25 VLAIPINTGSVM

-49 MATDGWTLSAKWA
+49 VTADGWTLSAKWA
-62 KSADAANLAWVSDKD
+62 KNADVANLAWKSDKD

-91 GVDKSYAPGELS
+91 GVDKSYAPGELT

-118 AATDVAADPAG
+118 VATDVAADVAG
-129 SREFSYDW
+129 ARELSYDW

-151 NNSKIDAGETVS
+151 NNNQIDAGETVS

-176 TVNLY
+176 MVNLY
-181 EKTLYAEMGSAGSVI
+181 SKTLYAEMSNAGSVV

-208 VKDAYTATLSTAAL
+208 AKDVYTASLATAAL
-222 GSSDGLGSDYRDFIW
+222 GSSDGLGADYRDFIW
-237 VKYRVNSTRALKS
+237 VKYRLNSTRELKS

-263 EGAKVADVRDG
+263 EGAKVADARNG
-274 NDSAM
+274 NDTAM
-279 SYSEKGG
+279 SYSEKDGI
-286 VVTIPMKTN
+286 VTISMKTN

-321 VVSAKL
+321 AVTAKL
-327 VGTYADYTQPEV
+327 IGTYADYTQPEV
-339 AAQAESRFTMNADDY
+339 AAQAESRFVMNADDY

-364 TGKTHSYNAKIIYGT
+364 TDKTHSYNAKIIYGN
-379 MMSDAGADFTYY
+379 MMSEDGADFTYY
-391 ISALARCAE
+391 VTALARCTE
-400 GDDATVEI
+400 GDNATVEI
-408 VDDFHDA
+408 IDDFHDA

-423 QLGSDEYS
+423 QLGHEEYS
-431 YKNITIPSASYWKNG
+431 YKTITIPSSLYWKNG
-446 NGQAAEGGK
+446 NGQAAEAGK

-461 ADTGEGFAEVQS
+461 ADAGEGFAEVQS
-473 VAIDNSSHTVK
+473 VGIDGSSHAVK

-489 LRVKVAVDGVSSV
+489 TRVKVVVDNVNSV
-502 LNVSNLTV
+502 LKVSNLTM
-510 TVNYHPVQ
+510 TVNYHPAQ
-518 EGDMYAPESIAPEGS
+518 EGDMFAPESIAPEGS
-533 IRSTVGLIVSKDG
+533 IRSTVGLIVSKDD
-546 EVVNAVG
+546 EVVNAVDRG
-553 RDSYTGTYADVVAD
+553 SYTGTYADVVAD
-567 RDMATYG
+567 RDMNTYG

-600 SGYTADKAGYYNKLT
+600 SGYTADKAGYYNKIT

-643 HANLDTQDPTFST
+643 HANLEAEDPTFST
-656 NACSLES
+656 NACTLES
-663 GSSPSSSYVADR
+663 GASPSSSYVADR

-690 LVRVTYDFTDE
+690 LVRVTYDFSDE

-726 YGDAYRVTGATVF
+726 YGDAYRATGATVF

-750 NNGIDNGAWAGAD
+750 NNGTDNGAWAGAD
-763 KDLLADIDQDGDTSE
+763 KDLMADIDQDGDMSE
-778 VATYSNASTVVALA
+778 VATYSNTSTVVALA

-816 YVTAGENYTWKMQLI
+816 YVTAGEDYTWKMQLI
-831 TGTTEAADMELADMF
+831 TGTTEAADMELVDMF
-846 DEPGFKGEFA
+846 DEPGFKGELQ
-856 GVDVSFL
+856 GVDTSYL
-863 EKQGYA
+863 TKQGYA

-876 DGTTWTEAE
+876 DGTTWTEAR
-885 NWSGALSGVAGVKVS
+885 NWSEALSSVAGVKVS

-922 DKTLVGGETENGYSA
+922 DRAFVGSETENGYSA
-937 TFTALDSN
+937 SFVAMDSN
-945 TGQEIGPVAIESV
+945 TGQEIGPVVIESV

-973 TKTDAVSGRKLAGA
+973 TKTDAISGRKLAGA
-987 TFDIVAS
+987 TFDVIAS
-994 DGTKVAEG
+994 DGTKIAEG
-1002 VTTNRLGKAEV
+1002 VTTNRLGKVEV
-1013 REVPFGTYRIVE
+1013 KEVPFGTYRIVE
-1025 TAAPSGYVVA
+1025 AAAPSGYVVA

-1044 EKTAVTVA
+1044 EKTAVAVA

-1070 EPVSGATFVLT
+1070 EPVSGATFELS

-1086 FWLAVD
+1086 FWLAVE
-1092 GGAYTT
+1092 GGTYTT
-1098 DENGEILIE
+1098 DEAGQILIE

-1147 KVGGVLGV
+1147 KIGGVLGV
-1155 TNRQKPTTVSIV
+1155 TNRQKPSTVSIV

-1173 TGADTKVP
+1173 TGADTKIP
-1181 VDGAEY
+1181 VDGAQY
-1187 GLFTEAGDQVATDW
+1187 GLFTEAGDQVATNW

-1219 VKELTAAA
+1219 VKELTAAK
-1227 GYAIDTEEHHFEIT
+1227 GYAIDADEHHFEIT

-1247 SVGMRLTDRQKGAT
+1247 AVGLRLTDAQKGAT

-1269 EGHQRLEGAEFD
+1269 QGHQRLEGAEFD
-1281 VKRADGTLVEHIA
+1281 VKKSDGTLVEHIA
-1294 TDDLGEARVREL
+1294 TDDLGEARIRDL
-1306 PWGDYTLTET
+1306 AWGDYTVTET
-1316 RAPKGFVLDTEPREF
+1316 RAPKGFMLDSEPRAF
-1331 TVGRDNADTGIE
+1331 TVGRDNADQGIE
-1343 IRFDNARKKGTVELV
+1343 VRFDDERKTGAVELV
-1358 KTDAETGAPLAGA
+1358 KTDAETGAPLSGA
-1371 VYDLYATDGTLVRD
+1371 VYDLYKTDGTLVRD
-1385 DLSASGTDGKIAV
+1385 DLPVSGAGGKITV
-1398 ADLAWGS
+1398 SDLAWGS
-1405 YYFKERM
+1405 YYFKERT

-1440 ATDKAGEAA
+1440 ATDRAGDAA
-1449 ITIVKEIDAADYVAA
+1449 ITIVKEIEAADYVAA

-1470 IFKVERTDVATP
+1470 IFKVERTDVVTP

-1495 GASTGTVRLTVTVG
+1495 DAATGTVRLTATVG

-1515 TYRVTEIDTMRYE
+1515 AYRVTEIDTMRYE
-1528 AQGGA
+1528 VQGGN
-1533 SAVDVNVAGGESE
+1533 SAVDVNVAGGETE
-1546 AVFANDKIVSQ
+1546 AMFVNDKVVSQ

-1581 AAEWTGG
+1581 TADWTGG
-1588 VVTERTLDPEKLDVE
+1588 TVTERTLDPEKLNVE

-1609 TTRRLEAS
+1609 TTRRLEAN
-1617 EYTLDPAE
+1617 EYALDPAE
-1625 LPGGVNGEYLVNI
+1625 LPGGVNGEYLVTI
-1638 SSEQGGKTWKAAVT
+1638 TSEQGGKTWKAAVS

-1671 IADDLAANESN
+1671 IADDLAAKEQN

-1694 EDQKWYFTLT
+1694 QDQKWYFTLT

-1715 INHDNRSWAQEDKGD
+1715 INHDDRSWAQEDKGD

-1744 PMAYQMNETGTNEGG
+1744 PKTYQMNETNTNEGG
-1759 WKASALRSN
+1759 WRDSALRAN

-1774 EINQLFT
+1774 EINGLFT

-1792 LTKNRSDGTRTND
+1792 LTKNRDDGTTGND
-1805 ELEKIV
+1805 ALNNV
-1811 ATSTADQL
+1811 LATSTADKL
-1819 WIMSYT
+1819 WIMSYP
-1825 ELVGTCNK
+1825 EVVEACYSSIDGLEGEGMQYEYWKVK
-1833 EYEGLV
+1833 EIHDGSSYEGLKKYQP
-1839 DEGEQYAF
+1839 GNANAISW
-1847 WGSAGPDNNAP
+1847 WG
-1858 SESLRKYYVDN
+1858 
-1869 YSYAFWYERSVY
+1869 RSVY
-1881 PTTSSG
+1881 PETSAPFFAVNNEG
-1887 FMLVS
+1887 RAS
-1892 NIGHPG
+1892 NF
-1898 NNGIASYKRGVCP
+1898 NGAILALGVAP

-1931 DSAEAKKLGVAGT
+1931 DNAEAQKLGVAGT

-1984 WGDGQTYNV
+1984 WGDGATYNV

-2017 DLLNDTYAMND
+2017 DLLNDTYPMND
-2028 TDTNN
+2028 TNTSN

-2041 RANMNSGTIWNHV
+2041 RANMNSGAIWNQV
-2054 PKTLAQDILAVDKLT
+2054 PKTLAEDILAVDKQT
-2069 KNADVEV
+2069 KNRD
-2076 SDEAIDA
+2076 D
-2083 YMKEVQGMFGSY
+2083 GSTSN
-2095 SAMEQAM
+2095 SALKS
-2102 INSGTT
+2102 I
-2108 VEEYRSSVG
+2108 
-2117 YRVARSRLIEKTPA
+2117 PA
-2131 ALTSDKLWL
+2131 TATSDKLWV
-2140 MSNTETYQAALYTD
+2140 MSHPEIVENLDNVWASL
-2154 EGEFYDY
+2154 EGEGTQYEYWNGKVTNNSGGNESLKKYSPKKSNAQGWWERSVY
-2161 PCSKYAESSYYGAY
+2161 PYSAESFAFVNYKGNPALSYNATG
-2175 ALRKK
+2175 
-2180 KLLDEQYSAYWMRSL
+2180 DH
-2195 RYDTTDGYYVVET
+2195 VVC
-2208 DHGGGNG
+2208 
-2215 HLSATT
+2215 
-2221 VAGVAPCFSMGEP
+2221 VCPCFSMGEP
-2234 DPEYWIEREDGSIM
+2234 EPEYWIEREDGSIM

-2279 GGDWDSAANAPG
+2279 GGDWDAESNAPG
-2291 ATFGQ
+2291 TTFGQ

-2338 QFTGLLYNYYA
+2338 QFTGLLYDLYA
-2349 MHGKN
+2349 MHGQNK
-2354 SYSAD
+2354 YVAD
-2359 YNTNN
+2359 SPYNTNN

-2379 DLTEGTSIM
+2379 ELTEGTSIM
-2388 DGETDDNRVWRN
+2388 DGETDDNRVWN
-2400 APASLQSSI
+2400 NVPASLQSSI
-2409 VAVDKFSKNRDDGT
+2409 VAVDKMSKNRDDGT
-2423 ATNADL
+2423 TTNAAL
-2429 KNIAATAT
+2429 KTIPATAT
-2437 SDKLWIMSYPEIVE
+2437 SDKLWIMSYPELVE
-2451 TCYNGWNGL
+2451 TCYSSWNGL

-2475 ANYNSNACLKKYRAK
+2475 ANYSSNACLKKYRAK
-2490 NLATSA
+2490 YGPTSS
-2496 QPTSAFNWWERS
+2496 QPTSAYCWWERS
-2508 VYPTYATD
+2508 VDPYVATY
-2516 FAPVSLF
+2516 FAYVNNN
-2523 GDPSSSSYASNANGV
+2523 GDPSYSYNASYTHCV

-2543 LIVLTIVYSMRTPK
+2543 L
-2557 ARKNRRG
+2557 
-2564 GNILSVPKYQ
+2564 
-2574 RNESNVQ
+2574 
-2581 FVTKAVALEAAVGAM
+2581 
-2596 CTRLP
+2596 
-2601 KRWMETR
+2601 
-2608 ARYITDC
+2608 
-2615 ASDVLKNAVRAN
+2615 
-2627 AIWPKTEDDLARRE
+2627 
-2641 GHIQEAV
+2641 
-2648 GACQELQARLD
+2648 
-2659 ALLVARPMKVVK
+2659 
-2671 DKDSETTRMVPCVPD
+2671 
-2686 GLLFQIAEKA
+2686 
-2696 EEEVRLLKGVAKSDR
+2696 
-2711 RRWRVRRAPIRTCA
+2711 
-2725 ALNRADTAYARKRA
+2725 
-2739 ARRARER
+2739 

>member
-18 LAVVMAL
+18 LTVVMAL
-25 ALAIPMNTGSVM
+25 VLAIPINTGSVM

-49 MATDGWTLSAKWA
+49 VAADGWTLSAKWA

-103 ITVPGIGDAVRGRVA
+103 ITVPGIGGAVRGRVA

-129 SREFSYDW
+129 SRELSYDW
-137 SYTWDKASDTYTFT
+137 SYAWDKASDTYTFT
-151 NNSKIDAGETVS
+151 NNNQIDAGETVS

-181 EKTLYAEMGSAGSVI
+181 EKTLYAEMGNAGSVI

-279 SYSEKGG
+279 SYSEKDG

-321 VVSAKL
+321 AVTAKL
-327 VGTYADYTQPEV
+327 VGTYTDYTQPEV

-391 ISALARCAE
+391 ITALARCAE
-400 GDDATVEI
+400 GDEATVEVI
-408 VDDFHDA
+408 DDFHDA

-423 QLGSDEYS
+423 QLGSDEYN
-431 YKNITIPSASYWKNG
+431 YKSVTIPSSSYWKNG
-446 NGQAAEGGK
+446 NGQAAEAGK
-455 YTARVL
+455 YTTRVM

-473 VAIDNSSHTVK
+473 VVIDNSSHTVK

-489 LRVKVAVDGVSSV
+489 TRVKVAVDGVNSV

-546 EVVNAVG
+546 AVVNAVG

-643 HANLDTQDPTFST
+643 HANLEAKDATFST

-663 GSSPSSSYVADR
+663 GSSLSSSYVADR
-675 ASIDVERNWKGSGRD
+675 ASIDVERNWQGSGRD

-712 AGIPVYIPVEEYME
+712 AAIPVYIPVEEYME

-739 DTAADNQSGYY
+739 DTAADNQSGSH
-750 NNGIDNGAWAGAD
+750 NNGADNGAWAGAD

-778 VATYSNASTVVALA
+778 VTTYSNASTIVALA

-808 DGGYVSDS
+808 DGGFVSDS
-816 YVTAGENYTWKMQLI
+816 YVTAGEDYTWKMQLI
-831 TGTTEAADMELADMF
+831 TGTTEAADMELVDMF

-856 GVDVSFL
+856 GVDTSFL
-863 EKQGYA
+863 EKQGYN
-869 PVVSYTA
+869 PSVYYTA

-885 NWSGALSGVAGVKVS
+885 KWSGALAGVAGVRVS
-900 LPGQTVPSGS
+900 LSGQTVPSGS

-922 DKTLVGGETENGYSA
+922 DKALVGTETENGYSA
-937 TFTALDSN
+937 TFTAMDSN
-945 TGQEIGPVAIESV
+945 TGQEIGPVTIESV

-973 TKTDAVSGRKLAGA
+973 TKTDAISGRKLAGA
-987 TFDIVAS
+987 TFDVIAS
-994 DGTKVAEG
+994 DGTKIAEG
-1002 VTTNRLGKAEV
+1002 VTTNRLGKVEV
-1013 REVPFGTYRIVE
+1013 KEVPFGTYRIVE

-1044 EKTAVTVA
+1044 EKTAVAVA

-1070 EPVSGATFVLT
+1070 EPVSGATFELS

-1086 FWLAVD
+1086 FWLAVED
-1092 GGAYTT
+1092 GTYTT
-1098 DENGEILIE
+1098 DETGQILIE

-1147 KVGGVLGV
+1147 KIGGVLGV
-1155 TNRQKPTTVSIV
+1155 TNRQKPSTVSIV
-1167 KTGTDE
+1167 KTGADE
-1173 TGADTKVP
+1173 TGVDTKIP
-1181 VDGAEY
+1181 VDGAQY
-1187 GLFTEAGDQVATDW
+1187 GLFTEAGDQVATNW

-1219 VKELTAAA
+1219 VKELTAAK
-1227 GYAIDTEEHHFEIT
+1227 GYAIDADEHHFEIT

-1247 SVGMRLTDRQKGAT
+1247 AVGLRLTDAQKGAT

-1281 VKRADGTLVEHIA
+1281 VKKSDGTLVEHIT
-1294 TDDLGEARVREL
+1294 TDDLGEARIRDL
-1306 PWGDYTLTET
+1306 AWGDYTVTET
-1316 RAPKGFVLDTEPREF
+1316 RAPKGFVLDSEPRAF
-1331 TVGRDNADTGIE
+1331 TVGRDNADQGIE
-1343 IRFDNARKKGTVELV
+1343 VRFDDERKTGTVELV

-1371 VYDLYATDGTLVRD
+1371 VYDLYKTDGTLVRD
-1385 DLSASGTDGKIAV
+1385 DLPASGTEGKITV
-1398 ADLAWGS
+1398 SDLAWGS
-1405 YYFKERM
+1405 YYFKERT

-1440 ATDKAGEAA
+1440 ATNKAGEAA
-1449 ITIVKEIDAADYVAA
+1449 ITIVKEIDASDYVAA

-1495 GASTGTVRLTVTVG
+1495 NATSGTVRLTATVG

-1515 TYRVTEIDTMRYE
+1515 TYRVSEIDTMRYE
-1528 AQGGA
+1528 AQGGDN
-1533 SAVDVNVAGGESE
+1533 SVDVNVAGGETE
-1546 AVFANDKIVSQ
+1546 AVFVNDKVVSQ

-1581 AAEWTGG
+1581 TAEWTGG
-1588 VVTERTLDPEKLDVE
+1588 TVTERTLDPEKLDVE

-1609 TTRRLEAS
+1609 TTRRLETS

-1638 SSEQGGKTWKAAVT
+1638 TSEQGGKTWKAAVT

-1671 IADDLAANESN
+1671 IADDLAANERD

-1694 EDQKWYFTLT
+1694 QDQKWYFTLT

-1715 INHDNRSWAQEDKGD
+1715 INHDDRSWAQEDKGD
-1730 VKKAGITMQAVGLL
+1730 IKKAGITMQAVGLL
-1744 PMAYQMNETGTNEGG
+1744 PNKYKMNETATNEGG
-1759 WKASALRSN
+1759 WKASALRTN
-1768 MNEASG
+1768 MNDASG
-1774 EINQLFT
+1774 VINGLFT
-1781 DLLPYVATVDK
+1781 DLLPHVATVNKNVTNSNSNDK
-1792 LTKNRSDGTRTND
+1792 
-1805 ELEKIV
+1805 
-1811 ATSTADQL
+1811 L
-1819 WIMSYT
+1819 WIMSFS
-1825 ELVGTCNK
+1825 EIRGGTL
-1833 EYEGLV
+1833 E
-1839 DEGEQYAF
+1839 DGEQYDY
-1847 WGSAGPDNNAP
+1847 WKTSNHRYSAWWWTRTASEDASGYMYISDAGWASNRNAD
-1858 SESLRKYYVDN
+1858 SALS
-1869 YSYAFWYERSVY
+1869 
-1881 PTTSSG
+1881 
-1887 FMLVS
+1887 
-1892 NIGHPG
+1892 
-1898 NNGIASYKRGVCP
+1898 IAP

-1931 DSAEAKKLGVAGT
+1931 DNAEAQKLGVAGT

-1949 DIVAAAN
+1949 DIAAAAN

-1961 KDKSAYYPM
+1961 KENSEFYAM
-1970 YHSFMEDDVFMKVN
+1970 YHSFMENDVFMKVN
-1984 WGDGQTYNV
+1984 WGDGTTYNV

-2017 DLLNDTYAMND
+2017 DLLNDTYPMNG
-2028 TDTNN
+2028 TNTSN

-2041 RANMNSGTIWNHV
+2041 RANMNSGTIWNQV
-2054 PKTLAQDILAVDKLT
+2054 PKTLAADILAVDKRSKNRDDGT
-2069 KNADVEV
+2069 KT
-2076 SDEAIDA
+2076 
-2083 YMKEVQGMFGSY
+2083 Y
-2095 SAMEQAM
+2095 SELES
-2102 INSGTT
+2102 I
-2108 VEEYRSSVG
+2108 
-2117 YRVARSRLIEKTPA
+2117 A
-2131 ALTSDKLWL
+2131 ATATSDKLWV
-2140 MSNTETYQAALYTD
+2140 MSYPEIVDNLHWSLECVSGEGAQYEYYTGKVPISD
-2154 EGEFYDY
+2154 NY
-2161 PCSKYAESSYYGAY
+2161 SYSEY
-2175 ALRKK
+2175 LRKYQPGK
-2180 KLLDEQYSAYWMRSL
+2180 PGVATGWWMRTVSP
-2195 RYDTTDGYYVVET
+2195 TDLTGFRI
-2208 DHGGGNG
+2208 
-2215 HLSATT
+2215 
-2221 VAGVAPCFSMGEP
+2221 VAGGYSTNASMTAGNQDCVCPCFSMGEP

-2279 GGDWDSAANAPG
+2279 GGDWDAEANAPG

-2316 ARIVGMNHDDKSD
+2316 ARIVGINHDDKSD

-2338 QFTGLLYNYYA
+2338 QFTGLLYDSCA
-2349 MHGKN
+2349 MHGQNKLV
-2354 SYSAD
+2354 AD
-2359 YNTNN
+2359 SPYNTNN

-2379 DLTEGTSIM
+2379 ELTEGTSIM
-2388 DGETDDNRVWRN
+2388 EGETDDNRVWN
-2400 APASLQSSI
+2400 NVPASLQSSI
-2409 VAVDKFSKNRDDGT
+2409 VAVNKMSKNRDDGT
-2423 ATNADL
+2423 TTNAAL
-2429 KNIAATAT
+2429 KTIPATAT
-2437 SDKLWIMSYPEIVE
+2437 SDKLWVMSYPEIVE
-2451 TCYNGWNGL
+2451 TCDSSWNGL
-2460 EGEGSQYGYWNGKVT
+2460 EGEGAQYAYWNGKVT
-2475 ANYNSNACLKKYRAK
+2475 ANYSSNACLKKYRAK
-2490 NLATSA
+2490 YGPTSS
-2496 QPTSAFNWWERS
+2496 QPTSASTWWERS
-2508 VYPTYATD
+2508 VNPDTAAFFAYVIYSG
-2516 FAPVSLF
+2516 APVY
-2523 GDPSSSSYASNANGV
+2523 SYNASGTYSV

-2543 LIVLTIVYSMRTPK
+2543 L
-2557 ARKNRRG
+2557 
-2564 GNILSVPKYQ
+2564 
-2574 RNESNVQ
+2574 
-2581 FVTKAVALEAAVGAM
+2581 
-2596 CTRLP
+2596 
-2601 KRWMETR
+2601 
-2608 ARYITDC
+2608 
-2615 ASDVLKNAVRAN
+2615 
-2627 AIWPKTEDDLARRE
+2627 
-2641 GHIQEAV
+2641 
-2648 GACQELQARLD
+2648 
-2659 ALLVARPMKVVK
+2659 
-2671 DKDSETTRMVPCVPD
+2671 
-2686 GLLFQIAEKA
+2686 
-2696 EEEVRLLKGVAKSDR
+2696 
-2711 RRWRVRRAPIRTCA
+2711 
-2725 ALNRADTAYARKRA
+2725 
-2739 ARRARER
+2739 

>member
-1 MNQATLKRSE
+1 MKQATMKRSE

-25 ALAIPMNTGSVM
+25 VLAVPINTGSVM

-49 MATDGWTLSAKWA
+49 VAADGWTLSAKWA
-62 KSADAANLAWVSDKD
+62 KNADAANLAWKSDKD

-91 GVDKSYAPGELS
+91 GVDKTYAPGELS
-103 ITVPGIGDAVRGRVA
+103 IKVPGIGGAARGRVA
-118 AATDVAADPAG
+118 AATDVAADAAG
-129 SREFSYDW
+129 TRELSYDW

-151 NNSKIDAGETVS
+151 NNNQIDAGETVS
-163 GSFELLWALKSRE
+163 GAFELLWALKSRE

-181 EKTLYAEMGSAGSVI
+181 SKTLYAEMSNAGSVV

-208 VKDAYTATLSTAAL
+208 AKDVYTASLATAAL
-222 GSSDGLGSDYRDFIW
+222 GSSDGLGADYRDFIW
-237 VKYRVNSTRALKS
+237 VKYRLNSTRELKS
-250 CGMTDARWEVSLP
+250 CGMTDARWEVELP
-263 EGAKVADVRDG
+263 AGAKVADARNA
-274 NDSAM
+274 NDTAM
-279 SYSEKGG
+279 SYSEKDGI
-286 VVTIPMKTN
+286 VTISMKTN

-321 VVSAKL
+321 AVTAKL
-327 VGTYADYTQPEV
+327 VGTYADHTQPEV
-339 AAQAESRFTMNADDY
+339 AAQAESRFVMNADDY
-354 DFKYTGSMFG
+354 DFDYEGDMFG
-364 TGKTHSYNAKIIYGT
+364 TDKTHSYNAKIIYGN
-379 MMSDAGADFTYY
+379 MMSEDGADFTYY
-391 ISALARCAE
+391 VTALARCTE
-400 GDDATVEI
+400 GDNATVEI
-408 VDDFHDA
+408 IDDFHDA

-423 QLGSDEYS
+423 QLGHEEYS
-431 YKNITIPSASYWKNG
+431 YKTVTIPSSLYWKNG
-446 NGQAAEGGK
+446 NGQAAEVGK

-461 ADTGEGFAEVQS
+461 ADAGEGFAEVQS
-473 VAIDNSSHTVK
+473 VGIDGSSHAVK

-489 LRVKVAVDGVSSV
+489 ARVKVVVDNVNSV
-502 LNVSNLTV
+502 LNVSNLALA
-510 TVNYHPVQ
+510 VNYHPAQ
-518 EGDMYAPESIAPEGS
+518 EGGMNAPESIAPEGS

-567 RDMATYG
+567 RDMNTYG

-589 GLWQSYTEVTD
+589 GLWQSYTEVAD
-600 SGYTADKAGYYNKLT
+600 SGYTADKAGYYNKIT

-643 HANLDTQDPTFST
+643 HANLEAEDPTFST
-656 NACSLES
+656 NACTLES
-663 GSSPSSSYVADR
+663 GTSPSFSYVADR
-675 ASIDVERNWKGSGRD
+675 ASVDVERNWKGSGRD
-690 LVRVTYDFTDE
+690 LVRVTYDFSDE
-701 RVAMASGSSVS
+701 RVGMASGSSVS

-726 YGDAYRVTGATVF
+726 YGDAYRATGATVF
-739 DTAADNQSGYY
+739 DSAADNQSGYY
-750 NNGIDNGAWAGAD
+750 NNGTDNGAWAGAD
-763 KDLLADIDQDGDTSE
+763 KDLMADIDQDGDTSE
-778 VATYSNASTVVALA
+778 VATYSNVSTVVALA

-808 DGGYVSDS
+808 DGSYVSDS
-816 YVTAGENYTWKMQLI
+816 YVTAGEDYTWKMQLI
-831 TGTTEAADMELADMF
+831 TGTTEAADMELVDMF
-846 DEPGFKGEFA
+846 DEPGFKGELQ
-856 GVDVSFL
+856 GVDTSYL
-863 EKQGYA
+863 TKKGYA
-869 PVVSYTA
+869 PVVYYTA
-876 DGTTWTEAE
+876 DGTTWTEAR
-885 NWSGALSGVAGVKVS
+885 NWSGALSSVAGVKVS
-900 LPGQTVPSGS
+900 LLGQTVPSGS

-922 DKTLVGGETENGYSA
+922 DKAFVGSETENGYSA
-937 TFTALDSN
+937 TFVAMDSN

-958 PATLRFLD
+958 PATLRILD

-973 TKTDAVSGRKLAGA
+973 TKTDAISGRKLVGA
-987 TFDIVAS
+987 TFDVIAS

-1002 VTTNRLGKAEV
+1002 VTTNRLGKVEV
-1013 REVPFGTYRIVE
+1013 KEVPFGTYRIVE

-1058 NALLVKRDATTA
+1058 NVLLVKRDATTA
-1070 EPVSGATFVLT
+1070 EPVSGATFELS

-1086 FWLAVD
+1086 FWLAVE
-1092 GGAYTT
+1092 GGTYTT
-1098 DENGEILIE
+1098 DEAGRILIE
-1107 DLDWGSYRLTETECA
+1107 DLDWGSYRLAETECA

-1133 TVDASNAKGAVEPV
+1133 TVDASNARGAVEPV
-1147 KVGGVLGV
+1147 KIGGVLGV
-1155 TNRQKPTTVSIV
+1155 TNRQRPSTVSIV

-1173 TGADTKVP
+1173 TGADTKIP
-1181 VDGAEY
+1181 VDGAQY
-1187 GLFTEAGDQVATDW
+1187 GLFTEAGDQVATNW

-1219 VKELTAAA
+1219 VKELTAAK
-1227 GYAIDTEEHHFEIT
+1227 GYAIDADEHHFEIT

-1247 SVGMRLTDRQKGAT
+1247 DVGLRLTDAQKGAT

-1281 VKRADGTLVEHIA
+1281 VKKSDGTLVEHIA
-1294 TDDLGEARVREL
+1294 TDDLGEARIRDL
-1306 PWGDYTLTET
+1306 AWGDYTVTET
-1316 RAPKGFVLDTEPREF
+1316 RAPKGFVLDSEPRAF
-1331 TVGRDNADTGIE
+1331 TVGRDNADQGIE
-1343 IRFDNARKKGTVELV
+1343 VRFDDERKTGTVELV

-1371 VYDLYATDGTLVRD
+1371 VYDLYKTDGTLVRD
-1385 DLSASGTDGKIAV
+1385 DLPASGADGKITV
-1398 ADLAWGS
+1398 SDLAWGS
-1405 YYFKERM
+1405 YYFKERT

-1449 ITIVKEIDAADYVAA
+1449 ITIVKEIEAADYIAA

-1495 GASTGTVRLTVTVG
+1495 GSGVGTVRLTATVG
-1509 GLSATG
+1509 GLTATG
-1515 TYRVTEIDTMRYE
+1515 TYRVAEIDTMRYE
-1528 AQGGA
+1528 AQGGK
-1533 SAVDVNVAGGESE
+1533 SAVDVNVAGGETE
-1546 AVFANDKIVSQ
+1546 AVFVNDKVVSQ

-1581 AAEWTGG
+1581 TAEWTGG
-1588 VVTERTLDPEKLDVE
+1588 TVTERTLDPEKLNVE

-1617 EYTLDPAE
+1617 EYVLDPAE

-1638 SSEQGGKTWKAAVT
+1638 TSEQGGKTWKAAVT

-1671 IADDLAANESN
+1671 IADDLAANERD

-1694 EDQKWYFTLT
+1694 QDQKWYFTLT

-1715 INHDNRSWAQEDKGD
+1715 INHDDRSWAQEDKGD

-1744 PMAYQMNETGTNEGG
+1744 PNKYKMNETVTNEGG
-1759 WKASALRSN
+1759 WKASALHAN

-1774 EINQLFT
+1774 EINQLFA
-1781 DLLPYVATVDK
+1781 DLMPYVARVEK
-1792 LTKNRSDGTRTND
+1792 FTKNVDTSKLAEEKAAITND
-1805 ELEKIV
+1805 I
-1811 ATSTADQL
+1811 L
-1819 WIMSYT
+1819 WIMSAAEIYKT
-1825 ELVGTCNK
+1825 VDDAIIGEGTQYEWFEIRNVGSYRTKDSALVK
-1833 EYEGLV
+1833 SLV
-1839 DEGEQYAF
+1839 DNSESPQSWWERTVAASSSCFNYVGVN
-1847 WGSAGPDNNAP
+1847 GNGNNAYGAN
-1858 SESLRKYYVDN
+1858 SYLYV
-1869 YSYAFWYERSVY
+1869 A
-1881 PTTSSG
+1881 
-1887 FMLVS
+1887 
-1892 NIGHPG
+1892 
-1898 NNGIASYKRGVCP
+1898 P

-1931 DSAEAKKLGVAGT
+1931 DNAEAQKLGVAGT

-1961 KDKSAYYPM
+1961 KENSEFYGM

-1984 WGDGQTYNV
+1984 WGDGTTYNV

-2017 DLLNDTYAMND
+2017 DLLNEKSVVND
-2028 TDTNN
+2028 SKTNV

-2041 RANMNSGTIWNHV
+2041 RASMNSGAIWKQV
-2054 PKTLAQDILAVDKLT
+2054 PKMLAADILPVDKMSKNRDDGT
-2069 KNADVEV
+2069 KT
-2076 SDEAIDA
+2076 
-2083 YMKEVQGMFGSY
+2083 
-2095 SAMEQAM
+2095 
-2102 INSGTT
+2102 NS
-2108 VEEYRSSVG
+2108 ELEKI
-2117 YRVARSRLIEKTPA
+2117 VATA
-2131 ALTSDKLWL
+2131 TSDKLWI
-2140 MSNTETYQAALYTD
+2140 MSYPELVDNMHWSLTGL
-2154 EGEFYDY
+2154 EGEGEQY
-2161 PCSKYAESSYYGAY
+2161 EYYSGKVPITDNY
-2175 ALRKK
+2175 SISEYLRKY
-2180 KLLDEQYSAYWMRSL
+2180 QPSNPGANTSWWMRSISP
-2195 RYDTTDGYYVVET
+2195 TDVET
-2208 DHGGGNG
+2208 YRLVSGGYSTSVSTFANYPQC
-2215 HLSATT
+2215 
-2221 VAGVAPCFSMGEP
+2221 VCPCFSMGEP

-2258 SIADEGT
+2258 SIVEEGT

-2279 GGDWDSAANAPG
+2279 GGDWDVAANAPG

-2354 SYSAD
+2354 AYSAD
-2359 YNTNN
+2359 YDTNN

-2379 DLTEGTSIM
+2379 ELTEGTSIM
-2388 DGETDDNRVWRN
+2388 DGETDDNRVWN
-2400 APASLQSSI
+2400 NVPASLQSSI
-2409 VAVDKFSKNRDDGT
+2409 VAVDKMSKNRDDGT
-2423 ATNADL
+2423 TTNADL
-2429 KNIAATAT
+2429 KNVAVTAT

-2451 TCYNGWNGL
+2451 TCYSSWNGL
-2460 EGEGSQYGYWNGKVT
+2460 EGEGSQYRYWNGKVT
-2475 ANYNSNACLKKYRAK
+2475 KNAGNNDCLKKYQAK
-2490 NLATSA
+2490 YQTNSA
-2496 QPTSAFNWWERS
+2496 QPTSAYIWWERS
-2508 VYPTYATD
+2508 VYPNVATYFAIVNGAGRPNTGYFASATH
-2516 FAPVSLF
+2516 
-2523 GDPSSSSYASNANGV
+2523 GV

-2543 LIVLTIVYSMRTPK
+2543 L
-2557 ARKNRRG
+2557 
-2564 GNILSVPKYQ
+2564 
-2574 RNESNVQ
+2574 
-2581 FVTKAVALEAAVGAM
+2581 
-2596 CTRLP
+2596 
-2601 KRWMETR
+2601 
-2608 ARYITDC
+2608 
-2615 ASDVLKNAVRAN
+2615 
-2627 AIWPKTEDDLARRE
+2627 
-2641 GHIQEAV
+2641 
-2648 GACQELQARLD
+2648 
-2659 ALLVARPMKVVK
+2659 
-2671 DKDSETTRMVPCVPD
+2671 
-2686 GLLFQIAEKA
+2686 
-2696 EEEVRLLKGVAKSDR
+2696 
-2711 RRWRVRRAPIRTCA
+2711 
-2725 ALNRADTAYARKRA
+2725 
-2739 ARRARER
+2739 

>member
-11 WSWGRKA
+11 WGWGRKA

-25 ALAIPMNTGSVM
+25 VLAIPINTGSVM
-37 SGVAEAAESREI
+37 SGVAEAAETREI
-49 MATDGWTLSAKWA
+49 VAADGWTLSAKWA
-62 KSADAANLAWVSDKD
+62 KNADAANLAWVSDKD

-91 GVDKSYAPGELS
+91 GVDKSYAPGELT

-118 AATDVAADPAG
+118 SATDVAADPTG
-129 SREFSYDW
+129 SRELSYDW
-137 SYTWDKASDTYTFT
+137 SYTWDKNRDVYTFT
-151 NNSKIDAGETVS
+151 NNNQIDAGETVS
-163 GSFELLWALKSRE
+163 GSFEILWALKSRE

-181 EKTLYAEMGSAGSVI
+181 SKTLYAEMSNAGAVI

-222 GSSDGLGSDYRDFIW
+222 GSSDGLGSDFRDFIW

-250 CGMTDARWEVSLP
+250 CGMTDARWEVALP
-263 EGAKVADVRDG
+263 EGAKVADVRNGD
-274 NDSAM
+274 DSAM
-279 SYSEKGG
+279 KYAEKDGIIS
-286 VVTIPMKTN
+286 IPMKTN
-295 LSMWYSNYQPQ
+295 LSMWYSNSQPQ

-314 AYNGAET
+314 TYNGAET

-327 VGTYADYTQPEV
+327 VGTYADCTQPEV
-339 AAQAESRFTMNADDY
+339 AAQAESRFVMNADDY

-364 TGKTHSYNAKIIYGT
+364 AGKTHSYNAKIIYGN
-379 MMSDAGADFTYY
+379 MMSDTGADFTYY

-408 VDDFHDA
+408 IDDFHDA

-423 QLGSDEYS
+423 QLGSDEYG
-431 YKNITIPSASYWKNG
+431 YKSITIPSSSYWKNG
-446 NGQAAEGGK
+446 NGQAAEAGK
-455 YTARVL
+455 YTARVM

-473 VAIDNSSHTVK
+473 VAIDTSSHTVK

-546 EVVNAVG
+546 AAVNAVD

-600 SGYTADKAGYYNKLT
+600 SGYTADKTGYYNKLT
-615 VSSRTTNSTGEKPW
+615 VSSCTTNSTGEKPW

-739 DTAADNQSGYY
+739 DTAADNQSGHY
-750 NNGIDNGAWAGAD
+750 NNGTDNGAWAGAD

-808 DGGYVSDS
+808 DGSYVSDS
-816 YVTAGENYTWKMQLI
+816 YVTAGEDYTWKMQLI

-900 LPGQTVPSGS
+900 LPSQTVPSGS

-922 DKTLVGGETENGYSA
+922 DKTLVGSETENGYSA

-945 TGQEIGPVAIESV
+945 TGQEIGPVSIESV

-987 TFDIVAS
+987 VFDVIAS

-1013 REVPFGTYRIVE
+1013 REVPFGTYRFVE

-1035 AEATVEHNE
+1035 VEATVEHNE

-1070 EPVSGATFVLT
+1070 EPVSGATFELT

-1086 FWLAVD
+1086 FWLAVE
-1092 GGAYTT
+1092 GGTYPT
-1098 DENGEILIE
+1098 DEAGRILIE

-1155 TNRQKPTTVSIV
+1155 TNRQKPTTVSLV

-1181 VDGAEY
+1181 VDGAQY
-1187 GLFTEAGDQVATDW
+1187 GLFTEAGDQVATNW

-1219 VKELTAAA
+1219 VKELTAAK
-1227 GYAIDTEEHHFEIT
+1227 GYAIDADEHHFEIT

-1247 SVGMRLTDRQKGAT
+1247 SMGMRLTDAQKGAT
-1261 LTVIKLDA
+1261 LTIIKLDA

-1281 VKRADGTLVEHIA
+1281 VKKADGTLVAHIA
-1294 TDDLGEARVREL
+1294 TDDLGEARIRDL
-1306 PWGDYTLTET
+1306 AWGDYTVTET
-1316 RAPKGFVLDTEPREF
+1316 RAPKGFVLDAEPKSF
-1331 TVGRDNADTGIE
+1331 TVVRDNADTGIE
-1343 IRFDNARKKGTVELV
+1343 IRFDDARKTGAVELT

-1371 VYDLYATDGTLVRD
+1371 VYDLYATDGSLVRD
-1385 DLSASGTDGKIAV
+1385 DLPASGVDGKITV
-1398 ADLAWGS
+1398 SDLAWGS
-1405 YYFKERM
+1405 YYFKERT

-1435 VQTIE
+1435 VQTIV

-1470 IFKVERTDVATP
+1470 IFKIERTDVATP

-1495 GASTGTVRLTVTVG
+1495 ESATGTVRLTATVG

-1515 TYRVTEIDTMRYE
+1515 AYRVAEIDTMRYE
-1528 AQGGA
+1528 AQGGN
-1533 SAVDVNVAGGESE
+1533 SAVDVNVAGGETE
-1546 AVFANDKIVSQ
+1546 AVFVNDKVVSQ

-1581 AAEWTGG
+1581 TAEWTGG
-1588 VVTERTLDPEKLDVE
+1588 TVTERTLDPEKLNVE

-1671 IADDLAANESN
+1671 IADDLAANERE

-1715 INHDNRSWAQEDKGD
+1715 INHDDRSWAQEDKGD
-1730 VKKAGITMQAVGLL
+1730 VEKAGLTMQAVGLL
-1744 PMAYQMNETGTNEGG
+1744 PKTYQMNESNTNHGG
-1759 WKASALRSN
+1759 WRDSALRAN
-1768 MNEASG
+1768 MNETSG
-1774 EINQLFT
+1774 EINGLFD

-1792 LTKNRSDGTRTND
+1792 LTKNRDDGTMTSD
-1805 ELEKIV
+1805 DLEKV
-1811 ATSTADQL
+1811 PVTTTSDKL
-1819 WIMSYT
+1819 WIMSLQ
-1825 ELVGTCNK
+1825 EIIGKASGGFSCL
-1833 EYEGLV
+1833 
-1839 DEGEQYAF
+1839 EGEGTQYEYMKSH
-1847 WGSAGPDNNAP
+1847 GIT
-1858 SESLRKYYVDN
+1858 EKN
-1869 YSYAFWYERSVY
+1869 YSELIKTFAGTTTTQGWLERSVY
-1881 PTTSSG
+1881 PTAKTLFVSVSYDGQPTSMNYAS
-1887 FMLVS
+1887 V
-1892 NIGHPG
+1892 PY
-1898 NNGIASYKRGVCP
+1898 GIAP

-1923 EYWIDVPA
+1923 EYWIDVPV
-1931 DSAEAKKLGVAGT
+1931 DNAEAKKLGVAGT
-1944 TLKPA
+1944 SLKPA
-1949 DIVAAAN
+1949 DIVVAAN

-1961 KDKSAYYPM
+1961 KDRSAYYPM

-2017 DLLNDTYAMND
+2017 DVLNDAYLMNGKH
-2028 TDTNN
+2028 TNV

-2041 RANMNSGTIWNHV
+2041 RTNMNSGTIWSQV
-2054 PKTLAQDILAVDKLT
+2054 PKTLQADILAVDKLSKNRDDGT
-2069 KNADVEV
+2069 KTSGELEAVAATAT
-2076 SDEAIDA
+2076 SDRLWIMSYPEIVDNLHWSLECLSGEGQQ
-2083 YMKEVQGMFGSY
+2083 YEYYTGKVPITDNYSY
-2095 SAMEQAM
+2095 S
-2102 INSGTT
+2102 
-2108 VEEYRSSVG
+2108 EYLKK
-2117 YRVARSRLIEKTPA
+2117 YKP
-2131 ALTSDKLWL
+2131 
-2140 MSNTETYQAALYTD
+2140 
-2154 EGEFYDY
+2154 
-2161 PCSKYAESSYYGAY
+2161 SKPGISIGW
-2175 ALRKK
+2175 
-2180 KLLDEQYSAYWMRSL
+2180 WMRSVSPTD
-2195 RYDTTDGYYVVET
+2195 DTSYRVVSGGYST
-2208 DHGGGNG
+2208 NG
-2215 HLSATT
+2215 SMSA
-2221 VAGVAPCFSMGEP
+2221 GYEDCICPCFSMGEP

-2329 GTGKAGLTW
+2329 GTGNAGLTW
-2338 QFTGLLYNYYA
+2338 QFTGLLCNYYA

-2354 SYSAD
+2354 TYSAD

-2364 GGWRDTILRKWMNPD
+2364 GGWRDSVLRKWMNPD
-2379 DLTEGTSIM
+2379 ELTEGTSIL
-2388 DGETDDNRVWRN
+2388 DGETDDNRLWNRV
-2400 APASLQSSI
+2400 PASLQSSI
-2409 VAVDKFSKNRDDGT
+2409 VAVDKLSKNRDDGT

-2429 KNIAATAT
+2429 KTIPATTT

-2451 TCYNGWNGL
+2451 TCVSSWNGL
-2460 EGEGSQYGYWNGKVT
+2460 EGEGAQYEYWNGKVT
-2475 ANYNSNACLKKYRAK
+2475 KNNNANDCLKKYQAK
-2490 NLATSA
+2490 YQATSA
-2496 QPTSAFNWWERS
+2496 QPASAYGWWERS
-2508 VYPTYATD
+2508 VSPSYATS
-2516 FAPVSLF
+2516 FATVFYAGSPYYYY
-2523 GDPSSSSYASNANGV
+2523 YASSTYGV

-2543 LIVLTIVYSMRTPK
+2543 L
-2557 ARKNRRG
+2557 
-2564 GNILSVPKYQ
+2564 
-2574 RNESNVQ
+2574 
-2581 FVTKAVALEAAVGAM
+2581 
-2596 CTRLP
+2596 
-2601 KRWMETR
+2601 
-2608 ARYITDC
+2608 
-2615 ASDVLKNAVRAN
+2615 
-2627 AIWPKTEDDLARRE
+2627 
-2641 GHIQEAV
+2641 
-2648 GACQELQARLD
+2648 
-2659 ALLVARPMKVVK
+2659 
-2671 DKDSETTRMVPCVPD
+2671 
-2686 GLLFQIAEKA
+2686 
-2696 EEEVRLLKGVAKSDR
+2696 
-2711 RRWRVRRAPIRTCA
+2711 
-2725 ALNRADTAYARKRA
+2725 
-2739 ARRARER
+2739 

>member
-1 MNQATLKRSE
+1 MDQATLKRSE

-25 ALAIPMNTGSVM
+25 VLAIPINTGSVM

-49 MATDGWTLSAKWA
+49 VAADGWTLSAKWA

-129 SREFSYDW
+129 SRELSYDW
-137 SYTWDKASDTYTFT
+137 SYTWDKTSDTYTFT
-151 NNSKIDAGETVS
+151 NNNQIDAGETVS
-163 GSFELLWALKSRE
+163 GSFELLWALSSRE

-181 EKTLYAEMGSAGSVI
+181 EKTLFAEMSCADSAI
-196 ASTADVKFSYES
+196 ASTADIKFSYES
-208 VKDAYTATLSTAAL
+208 VKDAYTASLSTSAL
-222 GSSDGLGSDYRDFIW
+222 GSSDGLGSDYRDYIW

-250 CGMTDARWEVSLP
+250 CGMTDARWEITLP
-263 EGAKVADVRDG
+263 EGAKIADVRNG

-279 SYSEKGG
+279 NYSEKDG
-286 VVTIPMKTN
+286 VISIAMKSN
-295 LSMWYSNYQPQ
+295 LSYWYSNYQPQ

-321 VVSAKL
+321 VVAAKL
-327 VGTYADYTQPEV
+327 IGTYADRTQPEV
-339 AAQAESRFTMNADDY
+339 AAQAESRFVMNADDY
-354 DFKYTGSMFG
+354 DFKYTGSMYG
-364 TGKTHSYNAKIIYGT
+364 TGKTHSYNAKIIYGN
-379 MMSDAGADFTYY
+379 MMSEAGADFTYY
-391 ISALARCAE
+391 ISALARCSE
-400 GDDATVEI
+400 GDGATVEI

-431 YKNITIPSASYWKNG
+431 YKTITIPSTTYWKNG
-446 NGQAAEGGK
+446 NGQAADAGK

-473 VAIDNSSHTVK
+473 VAIDGSSHTVK

-489 LRVKVAVDGVSSV
+489 VRVKIAVDGVNSV
-502 LNVSNLTV
+502 LNVSSLTV

-546 EVVNAVG
+546 EVLNAVD

-567 RDMATYG
+567 RDLATYG

-615 VSSRTTNSTGEKPW
+615 VSSRTTNATGEKPW
-629 AEKIVQVLLLPQGM
+629 AEKIVQELLLPQGM
-643 HANLDTQDPTFST
+643 HADLETEDVSFST
-656 NACSLES
+656 NSCTLES
-663 GSSPSSSYVADR
+663 GSSPTSSYVADR
-675 ASIDVERNWKGSGRD
+675 ASIDLERNWQNSGRD
-690 LVRVTYDFTDE
+690 LVRVTYDFADE
-701 RVAMASGSSVS
+701 RVSMAAGSSIS

-726 YGDAYRVTGATVF
+726 YGDAYRATGATVF
-739 DTAADNQSGYY
+739 DTAADNQTGYY
-750 NNGIDNGAWAGAD
+750 NNGTDNGAWAGAD

-803 KTVRT
+803 KTVRS
-808 DGGYVSDS
+808 DGGYISDS
-816 YVTAGENYTWKMQLI
+816 YVTAGEAYTWKMQLI
-831 TGTTEAADMELADMF
+831 TGTTEAADMELVDMF

-876 DGTTWTEAE
+876 DGTTWTEAK
-885 NWSGALSGVAGVKVS
+885 NWSGTLSGVAGVKVS

-910 LVYALVNMKAPE
+910 LVYALVNVKAPE
-922 DKTLVGGETENGYSA
+922 DKTLVGSETENGYSA
-937 TFTALDSN
+937 TFVAMDSN

-987 TFDIVAS
+987 VFDVIAS

-1086 FWLAVD
+1086 FWLAVE
-1092 GGAYTT
+1092 GGTYTT
-1098 DENGEILIE
+1098 DDAGQILIE

-1133 TVDASNAKGAVEPV
+1133 MVDASNAKGAVEPV
-1147 KVGGVLGV
+1147 KIGGELGV
-1155 TNRQKPTTVSIV
+1155 TNRQKPTTVSLV

-1187 GLFTEAGDQVATDW
+1187 GLFTETGDQVATDW

-1219 VKELTAAA
+1219 VKELTAAK
-1227 GYAIDTEEHHFEIT
+1227 GYAIDAEEHHFEIT
-1241 RENAGE
+1241 RENAGDAQ
-1247 SVGMRLTDRQKGAT
+1247 GLRLTDAQKGAT

-1281 VKRADGTLVEHIA
+1281 VKKSDGTLVAHIA
-1294 TDDLGEARVREL
+1294 TDDLGEARIRDL
-1306 PWGDYTLTET
+1306 AWGDYTVTET
-1316 RAPKGFVLDTEPREF
+1316 RAPKGFVLDAEPRSF
-1331 TVGRDNADTGIE
+1331 TVGLDNADTGIE
-1343 IRFDNARKKGTVELV
+1343 IRFDNARKTGSVELV

-1385 DLSASGTDGKIAV
+1385 DLPASGADGKITV
-1398 ADLAWGS
+1398 TDLAWGS
-1405 YYFKERM
+1405 YYFKERT

-1440 ATDKAGEAA
+1440 ATDKAGEAS

-1482 EKWATIKADAETV
+1482 EKWVTIKADAETV
-1495 GASTGTVRLTVTVG
+1495 GADGGTVRLTATVG

-1528 AQGGA
+1528 AQGG
-1533 SAVDVNVAGGESE
+1533 SNSVDVNVAGGETE
-1546 AVFANDKIVSQ
+1546 AAFVNDKVVSQ

-1581 AAEWTGG
+1581 TAEWTGG
-1588 VVTERTLDPEKLDVE
+1588 TVTERTLDPEKLDVE

-1609 TTRRLEAS
+1609 TTRRLEAG
-1617 EYTLDPAE
+1617 EYALNPAE

-1638 SSEQGGKTWKAAVT
+1638 ASEQGGKTWKAAVT

-1671 IADDLAANESN
+1671 IADDLAANERN

-1694 EDQKWYFTLT
+1694 QDQKWYFTLT

-1715 INHDNRSWAQEDKGD
+1715 INHDDRSWAQEDKGD
-1730 VKKAGITMQAVGLL
+1730 VKKAGITMQATGLL
-1744 PMAYQMNETGTNEGG
+1744 PNRYPMNDADINTNNGG
-1759 WKASALRSN
+1759 WRDSTLRAN
-1768 MNEASG
+1768 MNEAFG
-1774 EINQLFT
+1774 EINGLFA

-1792 LTKNRSDGTRTND
+1792 LSKNRDDGTMTND
-1805 ELEKIV
+1805 ELKNIA
-1811 ATSTADQL
+1811 ATATPDKL
-1819 WIMSYT
+1819 WIMSYP
-1825 ELVGTCNK
+1825 ELVGECRSDWS
-1833 EYEGLV
+1833 GLTG
-1839 DEGEQYAF
+1839 EGEQYEYFAEKNI
-1847 WGSAGPDNNAP
+1847 NNRDSNECLVRCKP
-1858 SESLRKYYVDN
+1858 NS
-1869 YSYAFWYERSVY
+1869 SYAGFWWERSVH
-1881 PTTSSG
+1881 PTLAAFAIVHDDGDPANSLGSSY
-1887 FMLVS
+1887 
-1892 NIGHPG
+1892 
-1898 NNGIASYKRGVCP
+1898 AYDVCP

-1931 DSAEAKKLGVAGT
+1931 DNAEAKKLGVAGT

-1956 DIATN
+1956 DIATS
-1961 KDKSAYYPM
+1961 KDKSKYYPM
-1970 YHSFMEDDVFMKVN
+1970 YHSFMENDVFMKVN

-1999 HDDITGGVGKA
+1999 HDDITDGVGKA

-2017 DLLNDTYAMND
+2017 DLLNDTYPMNE
-2028 TDTNN
+2028 TNTNN

-2041 RANMNSGTIWNHV
+2041 RANMNEGTIWSQV
-2054 PKTLAQDILAVDKLT
+2054 PKTLAADILAVDKMT
-2069 KNADVEV
+2069 KNRD
-2076 SDEAIDA
+2076 D
-2083 YMKEVQGMFGSY
+2083 
-2095 SAMEQAM
+2095 
-2102 INSGTT
+2102 GTT
-2108 VEEYRSSVG
+2108 GNS
-2117 YRVARSRLIEKTPA
+2117 
-2131 ALTSDKLWL
+2131 ALKSILATATSDKLWI
-2140 MSNTETYQAALYTD
+2140 MSYPEIVATCYSGLNGL
-2154 EGEFYDY
+2154 EGEGHQYEYYLNKTVDNSHANDSLKKQY
-2161 PCSKYAESSYYGAY
+2161 HNVSQSSYGIG
-2175 ALRKK
+2175 
-2180 KLLDEQYSAYWMRSL
+2180 DWWQRSVSPESTK
-2195 RYDTTDGYYVVET
+2195 RFGRVET
-2208 DHGGGNG
+2208 SGKPNSSYD
-2215 HLSATT
+2215 ATYEIY
-2221 VAGVAPCFSMGEP
+2221 VCPCFCMGEP

-2248 KPAQINAAAK
+2248 KPAEIKAAAK

-2279 GGDWDSAANAPG
+2279 GGDWDTASNAPG
-2291 ATFGQ
+2291 DTFGQ
-2296 ALEDGFGL
+2296 ALEEGFGL
-2304 MHIKWG
+2304 MHIRWG

-2329 GTGKAGLTW
+2329 GSGKAGLTW
-2338 QFTGLLYNYYA
+2338 QFTGLLYDYYA
-2349 MHGKN
+2349 MHGQNK
-2354 SYSAD
+2354 YVAD
-2359 YNTNN
+2359 SPYNTNN

-2379 DLTEGTSIM
+2379 ELTEGTSIL
-2388 DGETDDNRVWRN
+2388 DGETDDNRVWN
-2400 APASLQSSI
+2400 NVPASLQNSI
-2409 VAVDKFSKNRDDGT
+2409 VAVDKMSKNRDDGT
-2423 ATNADL
+2423 ATNATL
-2429 KNIAATAT
+2429 KTIPATAT
-2437 SDKLWIMSYPEIVE
+2437 SDKLWVMSYPEIVE

-2490 NLATSA
+2490 YGTTSS
-2496 QPTSAFNWWERS
+2496 QPTSAYFWWERS
-2508 VYPTYATD
+2508 VYPDYAAQ
-2516 FAPVSLF
+2516 FAVVGIG
-2523 GDPSSSSYASNANGV
+2523 GDPGRNNVASYTIGV

-2543 LIVLTIVYSMRTPK
+2543 L
-2557 ARKNRRG
+2557 
-2564 GNILSVPKYQ
+2564 
-2574 RNESNVQ
+2574 
-2581 FVTKAVALEAAVGAM
+2581 
-2596 CTRLP
+2596 
-2601 KRWMETR
+2601 
-2608 ARYITDC
+2608 
-2615 ASDVLKNAVRAN
+2615 
-2627 AIWPKTEDDLARRE
+2627 
-2641 GHIQEAV
+2641 
-2648 GACQELQARLD
+2648 
-2659 ALLVARPMKVVK
+2659 
-2671 DKDSETTRMVPCVPD
+2671 
-2686 GLLFQIAEKA
+2686 
-2696 EEEVRLLKGVAKSDR
+2696 
-2711 RRWRVRRAPIRTCA
+2711 
-2725 ALNRADTAYARKRA
+2725 
-2739 ARRARER
+2739 

>member
-1 MNQATLKRSE
+1 MSAEMEKSMEKSTT
-11 WSWGRKA
+11 WSLGRKI
-18 LAVVMAL
+18 LAVMVAL
-25 ALAIPMNTGSVM
+25 LLAVPVNTGSVL
-37 SGVAEAAESREI
+37 SGVAEAAESRNI
-49 MATDGWTLSAKWA
+49 VASDGWTLSAKWA
-62 KSADAANLAWVSDKD
+62 KNADGTNLNWASDKD
-77 ETKVVRLEIGYSRE
+77 ETKVVRLEIGYTRE
-91 GVDKSYAPGELS
+91 GTDKAYAPGELS

-118 AATDVAADPAG
+118 QATDVAADPAG
-129 SREFSYDW
+129 ARELSYDW
-137 SYTWDKASDTYTFT
+137 SYSWDKASDTYTFT
-151 NNSKIDAGETVS
+151 NNNQIDAGETVS

-181 EKTLYAEMGSAGSVI
+181 EKTLYAEMANAGTVV
-196 ASTADVKFSYES
+196 ASTADVKFSNQS
-208 VKDAYTATLSTAAL
+208 TKDAYTATLSTAAL

-263 EGAKVADVRDG
+263 EGAKVADVHDG

-279 SYSEKGG
+279 GYSEKDG

-391 ISALARCAE
+391 ISALARCAD
-400 GDDATVEI
+400 GDNATVEVI
-408 VDDFHDA
+408 DDFHDA

-423 QLGSDEYS
+423 QLGSDEYG
-431 YKNITIPSASYWKNG
+431 YKSVTIPSSTYWKNG
-446 NGQAAEGGK
+446 NGQAAEAGK

-461 ADTGEGFAEVQS
+461 ADTGEGFTEVQS
-473 VAIDNSSHTVK
+473 VAIDGSPHTVK

-489 LRVKVAVDGVSSV
+489 VRVKVAVDGVSSV
-502 LNVSNLTV
+502 LNMSNLTV

-518 EGDMYAPESIAPEGS
+518 EGDMCAPESIAPEGS

-553 RDSYTGTYADVVAD
+553 RDGYTGTYADVVAD

-615 VSSRTTNSTGEKPW
+615 VSSRTTNSAGEMPW

-643 HANLDTQDPTFST
+643 HANLEAEDATFST

-675 ASIDVERNWKGSGRD
+675 ASIDVERNWQGSGRD

-750 NNGIDNGAWAGAD
+750 NNGTDNGAWAGAD

-808 DGGYVSDS
+808 DGGFVSDS
-816 YVTAGENYTWKMQLI
+816 YVTAGEDYTWKMQLI
-831 TGTTEAADMELADMF
+831 TGTTEATDMELVDMF
-846 DEPGFKGEFA
+846 DEPGFKGELQ
-856 GVDVSFL
+856 GVNTSFL
-863 EKQGYA
+863 EKQGYS
-869 PVVSYTA
+869 PSVYYTA
-876 DGTTWTEAE
+876 DGTAWTEAE

-900 LPGQTVPSGS
+900 FEGQTVPSGS

-922 DKTLVGGETENGYSA
+922 DKALVGTETENGYSA
-937 TFTALDSN
+937 TFTAMDSN

-987 TFDIVAS
+987 TFDVVAS

-1013 REVPFGTYRIVE
+1013 KEVPFGTYRIVE
-1025 TAAPSGYVVA
+1025 TSAPSGYVVA
-1035 AEATVEHNE
+1035 SETTVEHNE
-1044 EKTAVTVA
+1044 EKTAVAVA

-1058 NALLVKRDATTA
+1058 NAMLVKRDATTA
-1070 EPVSGATFVLT
+1070 EPVSGAIFELS

-1086 FWLAVD
+1086 FWLAVE
-1092 GGAYTT
+1092 GGTYIT
-1098 DENGEILIE
+1098 DETGQILIE

-1187 GLFTEAGDQVATDW
+1187 GLFTETGDQVATDW
-1201 TDADGRIE
+1201 TDDNGRIE

-1219 VKELTAAA
+1219 VEELTAAK
-1227 GYAIDTEEHHFEIT
+1227 GYAIDAEEHHFEIT
-1241 RENAGE
+1241 RENAGDAQ
-1247 SVGMRLTDRQKGAT
+1247 GLRLTDAQKGAT

-1281 VKRADGTLVEHIA
+1281 VKKSDGTLVAHIA
-1294 TDDLGEARVREL
+1294 TDDLGEARIRDL
-1306 PWGDYTLTET
+1306 AWGDYTVTET
-1316 RAPKGFVLDTEPREF
+1316 RAPKGFVLDAEPKSF

-1343 IRFDNARKKGTVELV
+1343 IRFDNARKTGTVELT

-1385 DLSASGTDGKIAV
+1385 DLPASGADGKIAV
-1398 ADLAWGS
+1398 TDLDWGS
-1405 YYFKERM
+1405 YYFKERT
-1412 APAGYSVS
+1412 APVGYSVS
-1420 AELVRFAVNASNADA
+1420 SELVRFAVNASNADA
-1435 VQTIE
+1435 VQNIE

-1449 ITIVKEIDAADYVAA
+1449 ITIIKEIEAADYVAA

-1470 IFKVERTDVATP
+1470 IFKVERTDVETP

-1495 GASTGTVRLTVTVG
+1495 GAATGTVRLTATVG

-1515 TYRVTEIDTMRYE
+1515 TYRVAEIDTMRYE
-1528 AQGGA
+1528 AQGGN
-1533 SAVDVNVAGGESE
+1533 SAVDVNVAGGETE
-1546 AVFANDKIVSQ
+1546 AVFVNDKVVSQ

-1581 AAEWTGG
+1581 TAEWTGG

-1603 IAYDDG
+1603 ITYDDG

-1625 LPGGVNGEYLVNI
+1625 LPGGVNGEYLVSI
-1638 SSEQGGKTWKAAVT
+1638 TSEQGGKMWKAAVT

-1694 EDQKWYFTLT
+1694 QDQKWYFTLT

-1715 INHDNRSWAQEDKGD
+1715 INHDDRSWAQEDKGD

-1744 PMAYQMNETGTNEGG
+1744 PKRYQMNETDTNEGG
-1759 WKASALRSN
+1759 WKASALRAN
-1768 MNEASG
+1768 MNEDSG
-1774 EINQLFT
+1774 EINQQFL

-1792 LTKNRSDGTRTND
+1792 LTRNVS
-1805 ELEKIV
+1805 
-1811 ATSTADQL
+1811 STEYEASSPSVTHDQI
-1819 WIMSYT
+1819 WIMSET
-1825 ELVGTCNK
+1825 EEAGNTRG
-1833 EYEGLV
+1833 EGV
-1839 DEGEQYAF
+1839 TYRCYQEGKINWSDFA
-1847 WGSAGPDNNAP
+1847 WS
-1858 SESLRKYYVDN
+1858 R
-1869 YSYAFWYERSVY
+1869 
-1881 PTTSSG
+1881 TTSSSTAVSGYFQVLSSTG
-1887 FMLVS
+1887 FS
-1892 NIGHPG
+1892 IDP
-1898 NNGIASYKRGVCP
+1898 ASSKRGVAP
-1911 CFCFGTSYEEPP
+1911 CFCFGRSYEEPP

-1931 DSAEAKKLGVAGT
+1931 DNAEAKKLGVAGT

-1961 KDKSAYYPM
+1961 KDKSKFYPV

-1999 HDDITGGVGKA
+1999 HDDITGGIGKA

-2017 DLLNDTYAMND
+2017 DLLNNSYPMNE
-2028 TDTNN
+2028 TNTN
-2033 GGWRDSAL
+2033 AGGWRESAL
-2041 RANMNSGTIWNHV
+2041 RANMNSGTIWGQV
-2054 PKTLAQDILAVDKLT
+2054 PKTLAADILAVDKLT
-2069 KNADVEV
+2069 KNRD
-2076 SDEAIDA
+2076 D
-2083 YMKEVQGMFGSY
+2083 
-2095 SAMEQAM
+2095 
-2102 INSGTT
+2102 GTT
-2108 VEEYRSSVG
+2108 GNDALKS
-2117 YRVARSRLIEKTPA
+2117 IPA
-2131 ALTSDKLWL
+2131 SATSDKMWV
-2140 MSNTETYQAALYTD
+2140 MSHCEIVGSCEYSWPSL
-2154 EGEFYDY
+2154 EGEGIQYDY
-2161 PCSKYAESSYYGAY
+2161 WCRKTPNSHNSNECLKK
-2175 ALRKK
+2175 AL
-2180 KLLDEQYSAYWMRSL
+2180 EVNSFVTGWWERSIAPSNL
-2195 RYDTTDGYYVVET
+2195 TGFARVTNTGNPNNSINADNT
-2208 DHGGGNG
+2208 GGIC
-2215 HLSATT
+2215 
-2221 VAGVAPCFSMGEP
+2221 PCFSMGEP

-2279 GGDWDSAANAPG
+2279 GGDWDTAANAPG

-2296 ALEDGFGL
+2296 ALEEGFGL

-2316 ARIVGMNHDDKSD
+2316 ARIVGINHDDKSD
-2329 GTGKAGLTW
+2329 GSGKAGLTW
-2338 QFTGLLYNYYA
+2338 QFTGLLYNGYA
-2349 MHGKN
+2349 MHGQN
-2354 SYSAD
+2354 EYNAD
-2359 YNTNN
+2359 YDTNN

-2379 DLTEGTSIM
+2379 ELTEGTSIL
-2388 DGETDDNRVWRN
+2388 DGESDDNRVWN
-2400 APASLQSSI
+2400 SVPASLQSSI
-2409 VAVDKFSKNRDDGT
+2409 VAVDKMSKNRDDGT
-2423 ATNADL
+2423 ATNATL
-2429 KNIAATAT
+2429 KTIPATAT

-2451 TCYNGWNGL
+2451 TCNSGWNGL
-2460 EGEGSQYGYWNGKVT
+2460 EGEGTQYEYWNGKVT

-2490 NLATSA
+2490 YGPTSS
-2496 QPTSAFNWWERS
+2496 QPTSSGSWWERS
-2508 VYPTYATD
+2508 VSPYETAYFAT
-2516 FAPVSLF
+2516 VF
-2523 GDPSSSSYASNANGV
+2523 GNGGPSDSYKASNTFSV

-2543 LIVLTIVYSMRTPK
+2543 L
-2557 ARKNRRG
+2557 
-2564 GNILSVPKYQ
+2564 
-2574 RNESNVQ
+2574 
-2581 FVTKAVALEAAVGAM
+2581 
-2596 CTRLP
+2596 
-2601 KRWMETR
+2601 
-2608 ARYITDC
+2608 
-2615 ASDVLKNAVRAN
+2615 
-2627 AIWPKTEDDLARRE
+2627 
-2641 GHIQEAV
+2641 
-2648 GACQELQARLD
+2648 
-2659 ALLVARPMKVVK
+2659 
-2671 DKDSETTRMVPCVPD
+2671 
-2686 GLLFQIAEKA
+2686 
-2696 EEEVRLLKGVAKSDR
+2696 
-2711 RRWRVRRAPIRTCA
+2711 
-2725 ALNRADTAYARKRA
+2725 
-2739 ARRARER
+2739 

>member
-1 MNQATLKRSE
+1 MNQATLKKSE

-18 LAVVMAL
+18 LAIVMAL
-25 ALAIPMNTGSVM
+25 VLAIPINTGSVM
-37 SGVAEAAESREI
+37 SGVAEAAETREI
-49 MATDGWTLSAKWA
+49 VAADGWTLSAKWA
-62 KSADAANLAWVSDKD
+62 KSTDASNLAWVSDKD

-118 AATDVAADPAG
+118 AATDVAADPVG
-129 SREFSYDW
+129 SRELSYDW

-151 NNSKIDAGETVS
+151 NNNQIDAGETVS

-181 EKTLYAEMGSAGSVI
+181 EKTLYAEMGNAGSVI

-222 GSSDGLGSDYRDFIW
+222 GSSDGLGSNYRDYIW

-279 SYSEKGG
+279 SYSEKDG

-314 AYNGAET
+314 VYNGAET

-391 ISALARCAE
+391 ISVLARCAD
-400 GDDATVEI
+400 GDNATVEVI
-408 VDDFHDA
+408 DDFHDA

-423 QLGSDEYS
+423 QLGSDEYV
-431 YKNITIPSASYWKNG
+431 YKSVTIPSSTYWKNG
-446 NGQAAEGGK
+446 NGQAAEAGK

-461 ADTGEGFAEVQS
+461 ADTGEGFTEVQS
-473 VAIDNSSHTVK
+473 VAIDGSSHTVK

-510 TVNYHPVQ
+510 TANYHPVQ

-615 VSSRTTNSTGEKPW
+615 VSSRTTNSTGEMPW

-675 ASIDVERNWKGSGRD
+675 ASIDVERNWQGSGRD
-690 LVRVTYDFTDE
+690 LVRVTYDFSDE

-739 DTAADNQSGYY
+739 DTAADNQSGSH
-750 NNGIDNGAWAGAD
+750 NNGADNGAWAGAD

-803 KTVRT
+803 KTVRS
-808 DGGYVSDS
+808 DGGFVSDS
-816 YVTAGENYTWKMQLI
+816 YVTAGEDYTWKMQLI
-831 TGTTEAADMELADMF
+831 TGTTEAADMELMDMF

-856 GVDVSFL
+856 GVDTSFL

-876 DGTTWTEAE
+876 DGATWTEAE
-885 NWSGALSGVAGVKVS
+885 NWSGALSGVAGVKVY

-922 DKTLVGGETENGYSA
+922 DKTLVGAETENGYTA
-937 TFTALDSN
+937 TFVAMDSN

-987 TFDIVAS
+987 AFDIVAS

-1013 REVPFGTYRIVE
+1013 KEVPFGTYRIVE

-1044 EKTAVTVA
+1044 EKTALTVA

-1070 EPVSGATFVLT
+1070 EPVSGATFELT
-1081 KYSGG
+1081 KYSSG

-1098 DENGEILIE
+1098 DESGEILIE

-1173 TGADTKVP
+1173 TGADTKIA
-1181 VDGAEY
+1181 VDGAQY

-1201 TDADGRIE
+1201 TDADGSIE

-1219 VKELTAAA
+1219 VKELTAAK
-1227 GYAIDTEEHHFEIT
+1227 GYAIDAEEHHFEIT

-1281 VKRADGTLVEHIA
+1281 VEKADGTLVEHIA

-1371 VYDLYATDGTLVRD
+1371 VYDLYATDGTLVRN
-1385 DLSASGTDGKIAV
+1385 DLAASGADGKIAV
-1398 ADLAWGS
+1398 TGLAWGS
-1405 YYFKERM
+1405 YYFKERT

-1420 AELVRFAVNASNADA
+1420 SELVRFAVNASNADA
-1435 VQTIE
+1435 VQAIE

-1449 ITIVKEIDAADYVAA
+1449 ITIVKEIEAADYVAA

-1470 IFKVERTDVATP
+1470 IFKVERTDVSTP

-1495 GASTGTVRLTVTVG
+1495 GAATGTVRLTATVG

-1515 TYRVTEIDTMRYE
+1515 IYRVTEIDTMRYE
-1528 AQGGA
+1528 AQGGNNV
-1533 SAVDVNVAGGESE
+1533 VDVNVAGGETE
-1546 AVFANDKIVSQ
+1546 AVFVNDKVVSQ

-1581 AAEWTGG
+1581 TAEWTGG
-1588 VVTERTLDPEKLDVE
+1588 VVTERTLDPEKLDVG

-1638 SSEQGGKTWKAAVT
+1638 ESEQGGKMWKAAVT

-1671 IADDLAANESN
+1671 IADDLAANERE

-1694 EDQKWYFTLT
+1694 QDQKWYFTLT

-1730 VKKAGITMQAVGLL
+1730 VKKAGITMQATGLL
-1744 PMAYQMNETGTNEGG
+1744 PNRYPMNDADINTNNGG
-1759 WKASALRSN
+1759 WRDSTLRAN

-1774 EINQLFT
+1774 EINGLFA

-1792 LTKNRSDGTRTND
+1792 LSKNRDDGTMTND
-1805 ELEKIV
+1805 ELKNIAAT
-1811 ATSTADQL
+1811 ATSDKL
-1819 WIMSYT
+1819 WIMSYP
-1825 ELVGTCNK
+1825 ELVGECRSDWS
-1833 EYEGLV
+1833 GLTG
-1839 DEGEQYAF
+1839 EGEQYEYFAEKNI
-1847 WGSAGPDNNAP
+1847 NNRDSNECLVRCKP
-1858 SESLRKYYVDN
+1858 NS
-1869 YSYAFWYERSVY
+1869 SYAGFWWERSVH
-1881 PTTSSG
+1881 PTLAAFAIVHDDGDPANSLGSSY
-1887 FMLVS
+1887 
-1892 NIGHPG
+1892 
-1898 NNGIASYKRGVCP
+1898 AYDVCP
-1911 CFCFGTSYEEPP
+1911 CFSFGTSYEEPP

-1931 DSAEAKKLGVAGT
+1931 DNAEAKKLGVAGT
-1944 TLKPA
+1944 SLKPA

-1961 KDKSAYYPM
+1961 KDKSKYYPM

-2017 DLLNDTYAMND
+2017 DVLNDAYLMND
-2028 TDTNN
+2028 KHTNV

-2041 RANMNSGTIWNHV
+2041 RTNMNSGTIWSQV
-2054 PKTLAQDILAVDKLT
+2054 PKTLQADILAVDKLSKNRDDGT
-2069 KNADVEV
+2069 KTSGELGAIAATAT
-2076 SDEAIDA
+2076 SDRLWIMSYPEIVDNLHWSLECLSGEGQQ
-2083 YMKEVQGMFGSY
+2083 YEYYTGKVPITDNYSY
-2095 SAMEQAM
+2095 SEYLKKYKP
-2102 INSGTT
+2102 SKPGT
-2108 VEEYRSSVG
+2108 SIG
-2117 YRVARSRLIEKTPA
+2117 
-2131 ALTSDKLWL
+2131 W
-2140 MSNTETYQAALYTD
+2140 
-2154 EGEFYDY
+2154 
-2161 PCSKYAESSYYGAY
+2161 
-2175 ALRKK
+2175 
-2180 KLLDEQYSAYWMRSL
+2180 WMRSVSPTD
-2195 RYDTTDGYYVVET
+2195 DTNYRVVSGGYST
-2208 DHGGGNG
+2208 NG
-2215 HLSATT
+2215 SMSA
-2221 VAGVAPCFSMGEP
+2221 GYEDCICPCFSMGEP

-2400 APASLQSSI
+2400 VPASLQSSI

-2423 ATNADL
+2423 VTNADL

-2437 SDKLWIMSYPEIVE
+2437 SDKLWIMSYPEIVK

-2460 EGEGSQYGYWNGKVT
+2460 EGEGAQYGYWNGKV
-2475 ANYNSNACLKKYRAK
+2475 ARNYGSNACLKKYRAK

-2496 QPTSAFNWWERS
+2496 QPTSANGWWERS
-2508 VYPTYATD
+2508 VSPAYAAD
-2516 FAPVSLF
+2516 FAYVFSG
-2523 GDPSSSSYASNANGV
+2523 GDPGNGYSASSSDGV

-2543 LIVLTIVYSMRTPK
+2543 L
-2557 ARKNRRG
+2557 
-2564 GNILSVPKYQ
+2564 
-2574 RNESNVQ
+2574 
-2581 FVTKAVALEAAVGAM
+2581 
-2596 CTRLP
+2596 
-2601 KRWMETR
+2601 
-2608 ARYITDC
+2608 
-2615 ASDVLKNAVRAN
+2615 
-2627 AIWPKTEDDLARRE
+2627 
-2641 GHIQEAV
+2641 
-2648 GACQELQARLD
+2648 
-2659 ALLVARPMKVVK
+2659 
-2671 DKDSETTRMVPCVPD
+2671 
-2686 GLLFQIAEKA
+2686 
-2696 EEEVRLLKGVAKSDR
+2696 
-2711 RRWRVRRAPIRTCA
+2711 
-2725 ALNRADTAYARKRA
+2725 
-2739 ARRARER
+2739 

>member
-25 ALAIPMNTGSVM
+25 VLAIPINTGSVM

-49 MATDGWTLSAKWA
+49 VAADGWTLSAKWA
-62 KSADAANLAWVSDKD
+62 KSADASNLAWVSDKD

-91 GVDKSYAPGELS
+91 GVDKTYAPGELS

-129 SREFSYDW
+129 SSELSYDW

-151 NNSKIDAGETVS
+151 NNNKIDAGETVS

-181 EKTLYAEMGSAGSVI
+181 EKTLYAEMDSAGSVV

-208 VKDAYTATLSTAAL
+208 VKDAYAATLSTAAL
-222 GSSDGLGSDYRDFIW
+222 GSSDGLGSDYRDYIW

-263 EGAKVADVRDG
+263 EGAKVADVRNG

-279 SYSEKGG
+279 SYSEKDG

-321 VVSAKL
+321 AVTAKL
-327 VGTYADYTQPEV
+327 VGTYTDYTQPEV

-391 ISALARCAE
+391 ITALARCAE
-400 GDDATVEI
+400 GDEATVEVI
-408 VDDFHDA
+408 DDFHDA

-423 QLGSDEYS
+423 QLGSDEYN
-431 YKNITIPSASYWKNG
+431 YKSVTIPSSSYWKNG
-446 NGQAAEGGK
+446 NGQAAEAGK
-455 YTARVL
+455 YTTRVM

-473 VAIDNSSHTVK
+473 VVIDNSSHTVK

-489 LRVKVAVDGVSSV
+489 IRVKVAVDGVSSV

-546 EVVNAVG
+546 AVVNAVD

-600 SGYTADKAGYYNKLT
+600 SGYTADKTGYYNKLT

-675 ASIDVERNWKGSGRD
+675 ASIDVERNWQGSGRD

-701 RVAMASGSSVS
+701 RMAMASGSSVS
-712 AGIPVYIPVEEYME
+712 AAIPVYIPVEEYME

-739 DTAADNQSGYY
+739 DTAADSQSGSH
-750 NNGIDNGAWAGAD
+750 NNGADNGAWAGAD

-778 VATYSNASTVVALA
+778 VTTYSNASTIVALA

-808 DGGYVSDS
+808 DGGFVSDS
-816 YVTAGENYTWKMQLI
+816 YVTAGEDYTWKMQLI
-831 TGTTEAADMELADMF
+831 TGTTEAADMELVDMF

-856 GVDVSFL
+856 GVDTSFL
-863 EKQGYA
+863 EKQGYN
-869 PVVSYTA
+869 PSVYYTA

-885 NWSGALSGVAGVKVS
+885 KWSGALAGVAGVRVS
-900 LPGQTVPSGS
+900 LSGQTVPSGS

-922 DKTLVGGETENGYSA
+922 DKTLVGSETENGYSA
-937 TFTALDSN
+937 TFTAMDSN

-987 TFDIVAS
+987 VFDVIAS

-1070 EPVSGATFVLT
+1070 EPVSGATFELT

-1086 FWLAVD
+1086 FWLAVE
-1092 GGAYTT
+1092 GGTYTT
-1098 DENGEILIE
+1098 DEAGRILIE

-1155 TNRQKPTTVSIV
+1155 TNRQKPTTVSLV

-1201 TDADGRIE
+1201 TDDNGRIE

-1219 VKELTAAA
+1219 VKELTAAK
-1227 GYAIDTEEHHFEIT
+1227 GYAIDAEEHHFEIT
-1241 RENAGE
+1241 RENAGDAQ
-1247 SVGMRLTDRQKGAT
+1247 GLRLTDAQKGAT

-1281 VKRADGTLVEHIA
+1281 VEKADGTLVEHIA
-1294 TDDLGEARVREL
+1294 TDDLGEARIRDL
-1306 PWGDYTLTET
+1306 AWGDYTVTET
-1316 RAPKGFVLDTEPREF
+1316 RAPKGFVLDTEPKSF
-1331 TVGRDNADTGIE
+1331 TVGRENADTGIE
-1343 IRFDNARKKGTVELV
+1343 MRFDNARKTGSVELV

-1371 VYDLYATDGTLVRD
+1371 VYDLYATDGTLVRN
-1385 DLSASGTDGKIAV
+1385 DLAASGADGKIAV
-1398 ADLAWGS
+1398 TDLAWGS
-1405 YYFKERM
+1405 YYFKERT

-1420 AELVRFAVNASNADA
+1420 SELVRFAVNASNADA
-1435 VQTIE
+1435 VQAIE

-1449 ITIVKEIDAADYVAA
+1449 ITIVKEIEAADYVAA

-1470 IFKVERTDVATP
+1470 IFKVERTDVSTP

-1495 GASTGTVRLTVTVG
+1495 GAATGTVRLTATVG

-1515 TYRVTEIDTMRYE
+1515 IYRVTEIDTMRYE
-1528 AQGGA
+1528 SQGGNNV
-1533 SAVDVNVAGGESE
+1533 VDVNVAGGETE
-1546 AVFANDKIVSQ
+1546 AVFVNDKVVSQ

-1581 AAEWTGG
+1581 SAEWTGG

-1671 IADDLAANESN
+1671 IADDLAANEMD

-1715 INHDNRSWAQEDKGD
+1715 INHDDRSWAQPDKGD

-1744 PMAYQMNETGTNEGG
+1744 PNKYQMNDTDTSTGG
-1759 WKASALRSN
+1759 WRDSALRAN

-1774 EINQLFT
+1774 EINGLFA

-1792 LTKNRSDGTRTND
+1792 LSKNHGDETASND
-1805 ELEKIV
+1805 NLKNIA
-1811 ATSTADQL
+1811 ATATADKL
-1819 WIMSYT
+1819 WIMSYPEIVET
-1825 ELVGTCNK
+1825 CYSSWNGLEGDGT
-1833 EYEGLV
+1833 
-1839 DEGEQYAF
+1839 QYAY
-1847 WGSAGPDNNAP
+1847 WNGKVTNNNGANDC
-1858 SESLRKYYVDN
+1858 LKKYYPNATSAN
-1869 YSYAFWYERSVY
+1869 YWWERSVR
-1881 PTTSSG
+1881 PTNATGFASVYYTGNPSTS
-1887 FMLVS
+1887 FY
-1892 NIGHPG
+1892 
-1898 NNGIASYKRGVCP
+1898 ASYMNGVCP

-1931 DSAEAKKLGVAGT
+1931 DNAEAQKLGVAGT

-1961 KDKSAYYPM
+1961 KDKSTYYPM
-1970 YHSFMEDDVFMKVN
+1970 YHSFMENDVFMKIN

-2017 DLLNDTYAMND
+2017 DVLNDAYLMND
-2028 TDTNN
+2028 KHTNV

-2041 RANMNSGTIWNHV
+2041 RTNMNSGTIWSQV
-2054 PKTLAQDILAVDKLT
+2054 PKTLQADILAVDKL
-2069 KNADVEV
+2069 
-2076 SDEAIDA
+2076 
-2083 YMKEVQGMFGSY
+2083 
-2095 SAMEQAM
+2095 
-2102 INSGTT
+2102 
-2108 VEEYRSSVG
+2108 
-2117 YRVARSRLIEKTPA
+2117 
-2131 ALTSDKLWL
+2131 
-2140 MSNTETYQAALYTD
+2140 
-2154 EGEFYDY
+2154 
-2161 PCSKYAESSYYGAY
+2161 
-2175 ALRKK
+2175 
-2180 KLLDEQYSAYWMRSL
+2180 
-2195 RYDTTDGYYVVET
+2195 
-2208 DHGGGNG
+2208 
-2215 HLSATT
+2215 
-2221 VAGVAPCFSMGEP
+2221 
-2234 DPEYWIEREDGSIM
+2234 
-2248 KPAQINAAAK
+2248 
-2258 SIADEGT
+2258 
-2265 ASPYYAEFK
+2265 
-2274 NFMDN
+2274 
-2279 GGDWDSAANAPG
+2279 
-2291 ATFGQ
+2291 
-2296 ALEDGFGL
+2296 
-2304 MHIKWG
+2304 
-2310 DGREYT
+2310 
-2316 ARIVGMNHDDKSD
+2316 
-2329 GTGKAGLTW
+2329 
-2338 QFTGLLYNYYA
+2338 
-2349 MHGKN
+2349 
-2354 SYSAD
+2354 
-2359 YNTNN
+2359 
-2364 GGWRDTILRKWMNPD
+2364 
-2379 DLTEGTSIM
+2379 
-2388 DGETDDNRVWRN
+2388 
-2400 APASLQSSI
+2400 
-2409 VAVDKFSKNRDDGT
+2409 SKNRDDGT
-2423 ATNADL
+2423 KTSGELEA
-2429 KNIAATAT
+2429 IAATAT
-2437 SDKLWIMSYPEIVE
+2437 SDRLWIMSYPEIVD
-2451 TCYNGWNGL
+2451 NLHWSL
-2460 EGEGSQYGYWNGKVT
+2460 ECLCGEGQQYEYYTGKV
-2475 ANYNSNACLKKYRAK
+2475 
-2490 NLATSA
+2490 
-2496 QPTSAFNWWERS
+2496 P
-2508 VYPTYATD
+2508 
-2516 FAPVSLF
+2516 
-2523 GDPSSSSYASNANGV
+2523 
-2538 CPCFC
+2538 
-2543 LIVLTIVYSMRTPK
+2543 
-2557 ARKNRRG
+2557 
-2564 GNILSVPKYQ
+2564 
-2574 RNESNVQ
+2574 
-2581 FVTKAVALEAAVGAM
+2581 
-2596 CTRLP
+2596 
-2601 KRWMETR
+2601 
-2608 ARYITDC
+2608 ITDNY
-2615 ASDVLKNAVRAN
+2615 SY
-2627 AIWPKTEDDLARRE
+2627 
-2641 GHIQEAV
+2641 
-2648 GACQELQARLD
+2648 
-2659 ALLVARPMKVVK
+2659 
-2671 DKDSETTRMVPCVPD
+2671 SE
-2686 GLLFQIAEKA
+2686 
-2696 EEEVRLLKGVAKSDR
+2696 
-2711 RRWRVRRAPIRTCA
+2711 
-2725 ALNRADTAYARKRA
+2725 
-2739 ARRARER
+2739 

>member
-1 MNQATLKRSE
+1 MKQATMKRSE

-25 ALAIPMNTGSVM
+25 VLAIPINTGSVM

-49 MATDGWTLSAKWA
+49 VTADGWTLSAKWA
-62 KSADAANLAWVSDKD
+62 KNADAANLAWKSDKD

-91 GVDKSYAPGELS
+91 GVDKTYAPGELS
-103 ITVPGIGDAVRGRVA
+103 IKVPGIGDAVRGRVA
-118 AATDVAADPAG
+118 AATDVAADVAG
-129 SREFSYDW
+129 ARELSYDW
-137 SYTWDKASDTYTFT
+137 SYTWDKATDTYTFT
-151 NNSKIDAGETVS
+151 NNNQIDAGETVS

-181 EKTLYAEMGSAGSVI
+181 SKTLYAEMSNAGSVV

-208 VKDAYTATLSTAAL
+208 AKDVYTASLATAAL
-222 GSSDGLGSDYRDFIW
+222 GSSDGLGADYRDFIW
-237 VKYRVNSTRALKS
+237 VKYRLNSTRELKS

-263 EGAKVADVRDG
+263 EGAKVADVRNG
-274 NDSAM
+274 NDTAM
-279 SYSEKGG
+279 SYSEKDRI
-286 VVTIPMKTN
+286 VTISMKTN

-321 VVSAKL
+321 AVTAKL
-327 VGTYADYTQPEV
+327 IGTYADYTQPEV

-354 DFKYTGSMFG
+354 DFKYTGSMYG
-364 TGKTHSYNAKIIYGT
+364 TGKTHGYNAKIIYGN
-379 MMSDAGADFTYY
+379 MMSEAGADFIYY
-391 ISALARCAE
+391 ISTLARCAE

-431 YKNITIPSASYWKNG
+431 YKSITIPSSTSWKNG
-446 NGQAAEGGK
+446 NGQAAEAGK
-455 YTARVL
+455 YTARVM

-473 VAIDNSSHTVK
+473 VAVDTSSHTVK

-489 LRVKVAVDGVSSV
+489 VRVKVAVDGVSSV
-502 LNVSNLTV
+502 LNMSNLTV

-518 EGDMYAPESIAPEGS
+518 DGDMYAPESIAPEGS
-533 IRSTVGLIVSKDG
+533 IRSTVGLVVSKDG
-546 EVVNAVG
+546 AVVNAVD

-656 NACSLES
+656 NACTLES

-739 DTAADNQSGYY
+739 DIAADNQSGYY
-750 NNGIDNGAWAGAD
+750 NNGTDNGAWAGAD

-778 VATYSNASTVVALA
+778 VATYSNASTVVTLA

-808 DGGYVSDS
+808 DGGFVSDS
-816 YVTAGENYTWKMQLI
+816 YVTAGEDYTWKMQLI
-831 TGTTEAADMELADMF
+831 TGTTEATDMELVDMF
-846 DEPGFKGEFA
+846 DEPGFKGELQ
-856 GVDVSFL
+856 GVNTSFL
-863 EKQGYA
+863 EKQGYS
-869 PVVSYTA
+869 PSVYYTA
-876 DGTTWTEAE
+876 DGTAWTEAE

-900 LPGQTVPSGS
+900 LEGQTVPSGS

-922 DKTLVGGETENGYSA
+922 NMTLVGTETENGYSA
-937 TFTALDSN
+937 TFTAMDSN

-958 PATLRFLD
+958 PATLRYLD

-987 TFDIVAS
+987 AFDVIAS
-994 DGTKVAEG
+994 DGSKIAEG

-1070 EPVSGATFVLT
+1070 EPVSGATFELT

-1086 FWLAVD
+1086 FWLAVE

-1098 DENGEILIE
+1098 DEAGQILIE

-1147 KVGGVLGV
+1147 KIGGVLGV
-1155 TNRQKPTTVSIV
+1155 TNRQKPSTVSIV
-1167 KTGTDE
+1167 KTGADE
-1173 TGADTKVP
+1173 TGVDTKIP
-1181 VDGAEY
+1181 VDGAQY
-1187 GLFTEAGDQVATDW
+1187 GLFTEAGDQVATNW

-1219 VKELTAAA
+1219 VKELTAAK
-1227 GYAIDTEEHHFEIT
+1227 GYAIDAVEHHFEIT

-1247 SVGMRLTDRQKGAT
+1247 AVGLRLTDAQKGAT

-1269 EGHQRLEGAEFD
+1269 QGHQRLEGAEFD
-1281 VKRADGTLVEHIA
+1281 VKKSDGTLVEHIA
-1294 TDDLGEARVREL
+1294 TDDLGEARIRDL
-1306 PWGDYTLTET
+1306 AWGDYTVTET
-1316 RAPKGFVLDTEPREF
+1316 RAPKGFMVDSEPRAF
-1331 TVGRDNADTGIE
+1331 TVGRDNADQGIE
-1343 IRFDNARKKGTVELV
+1343 VRFDDERKTGTVELV
-1358 KTDAETGAPLAGA
+1358 KTDVETGAPLAGA
-1371 VYDLYATDGTLVRD
+1371 VYDLYQTDGTLVRD
-1385 DLSASGTDGKIAV
+1385 DLPASGTEGKITV
-1398 ADLAWGS
+1398 SDLAWGS
-1405 YYFKERM
+1405 YYFKERT

-1440 ATDKAGEAA
+1440 ATDRAGDAA
-1449 ITIVKEIDAADYVAA
+1449 ITIVKEIEAADYVAA

-1495 GASTGTVRLTVTVG
+1495 GAATGTVRLTATVG

-1528 AQGGA
+1528 AQGGN
-1533 SAVDVNVAGGESE
+1533 SAVDVNVAGGETE
-1546 AVFANDKIVSQ
+1546 AVFVNDKIVSQ

-1567 VLNIVKGNAKITGM
+1567 VLNIIKGNAKITGM
-1581 AAEWTGG
+1581 TAEWTGG
-1588 VVTERTLDPEKLDVE
+1588 TVTERTLDPEKLDVE

-1609 TTRRLEAS
+1609 TTRRLEAN
-1617 EYTLDPAE
+1617 EYALDPTE

-1638 SSEQGGKTWKAAVT
+1638 TSEQGGKTWKATVS

-1671 IADDLAANESN
+1671 IADDLAVNERE

-1744 PMAYQMNETGTNEGG
+1744 PKTYQMNDTDTNNGG
-1759 WKASALRSN
+1759 WRDSALRAN
-1768 MNEASG
+1768 MNDESG
-1774 EINQLFT
+1774 EIYQLFEG
-1781 DLLPYVATVDK
+1781 LMPYVATVDK
-1792 LTKNRSDGTRTND
+1792 MTKNRDNGTTTND
-1805 ELEKIV
+1805 ALKAIS
-1811 ATSTADQL
+1811 ATTTSDKL
-1819 WIMSYT
+1819 WIMSHP
-1825 ELVGTCNK
+1825 EIVETCSYN
-1833 EYEGLV
+1833 YSGL
-1839 DEGEQYAF
+1839 EGEGTQYEY
-1847 WGSAGPDNNAP
+1847 WNGKVTNNQGNNDCLKKYCSGDTSANH
-1858 SESLRKYYVDN
+1858 
-1869 YSYAFWYERSVY
+1869 WMERSVY
-1881 PTTSSG
+1881 PENATG
-1887 FMLVS
+1887 FVS
-1892 NIGHPG
+1892 VSFGGDPRFNCPG
-1898 NNGIASYKRGVCP
+1898 SYPSGVCP
-1911 CFCFGTSYEEPP
+1911 CFSFGTSYEEPP

-1931 DSAEAKKLGVAGT
+1931 DNAEAQKLGVAGT

-1961 KDKSAYYPM
+1961 KDKSKFYPM

-1999 HDDITGGVGKA
+1999 HDDITGGAGKA

-2017 DLLNDTYAMND
+2017 GLLNTFNAMNESE
-2028 TDTNN
+2028 TND

-2041 RANMNSGTIWNHV
+2041 RKSMNEGAIWGQV
-2054 PKTLAQDILAVDKLT
+2054 PEMLKADILTVDKMT
-2069 KNADVEV
+2069 KNRDDGTFTNTELRNVSATATADRFWVMSYLEIV
-2076 SDEAIDA
+2076 SSPRSGFDGLEG
-2083 YMKEVQGMFGSY
+2083 EGVQYEYWTGKVTRNDSY
-2095 SAMEQAM
+2095 NDCLKKYRPKQP
-2102 INSGTT
+2102 T
-2108 VEEYRSSVG
+2108 VAFEWWERSV
-2117 YRVARSRLIEKTPA
+2117 YP
-2131 ALTSDKLWL
+2131 
-2140 MSNTETYQAALYTD
+2140 SNTRQFSVVNNAGTPSSALAAVN
-2154 EGEFYDY
+2154 
-2161 PCSKYAESSYYGAY
+2161 A
-2175 ALRKK
+2175 R
-2180 KLLDEQYSAYWMRSL
+2180 
-2195 RYDTTDGYYVVET
+2195 
-2208 DHGGGNG
+2208 
-2215 HLSATT
+2215 
-2221 VAGVAPCFSMGEP
+2221 GVCPCFSMGEP

-2279 GGDWDSAANAPG
+2279 GGDWDTAANAPG

-2316 ARIVGMNHDDKSD
+2316 ARIAGINHDDKSD
-2329 GTGKAGLTW
+2329 GSGKAGLTW

-2354 SYSAD
+2354 TYSAD

-2379 DLTEGTSIM
+2379 ELTEGTSIL
-2388 DGETDDNRVWRN
+2388 DGETDDNRVWKN
-2400 APASLQSSI
+2400 VPASLQSSI
-2409 VAVDKFSKNRDDGT
+2409 VAVDKMSKNRDDGT

-2451 TCYNGWNGL
+2451 TCVSSWNGL
-2460 EGEGSQYGYWNGKVT
+2460 EGEGAQYEYWNGKVT
-2475 ANYNSNACLKKYRAK
+2475 KNNNANDCLKKYQAK
-2490 NLATSA
+2490 YQATSA
-2496 QPTSAFNWWERS
+2496 QPASAYFWWERS
-2508 VYPTYATD
+2508 VSP
-2516 FAPVSLF
+2516 
-2523 GDPSSSSYASNANGV
+2523 SYAAGFAYVRGTGNPGNSDYASYANGV

-2543 LIVLTIVYSMRTPK
+2543 L
-2557 ARKNRRG
+2557 
-2564 GNILSVPKYQ
+2564 
-2574 RNESNVQ
+2574 
-2581 FVTKAVALEAAVGAM
+2581 
-2596 CTRLP
+2596 
-2601 KRWMETR
+2601 
-2608 ARYITDC
+2608 
-2615 ASDVLKNAVRAN
+2615 
-2627 AIWPKTEDDLARRE
+2627 
-2641 GHIQEAV
+2641 
-2648 GACQELQARLD
+2648 
-2659 ALLVARPMKVVK
+2659 
-2671 DKDSETTRMVPCVPD
+2671 
-2686 GLLFQIAEKA
+2686 
-2696 EEEVRLLKGVAKSDR
+2696 
-2711 RRWRVRRAPIRTCA
+2711 
-2725 ALNRADTAYARKRA
+2725 
-2739 ARRARER
+2739 

>member
-1 MNQATLKRSE
+1 M
-11 WSWGRKA
+11 
-18 LAVVMAL
+18 
-25 ALAIPMNTGSVM
+25 
-37 SGVAEAAESREI
+37 
-49 MATDGWTLSAKWA
+49 
-62 KSADAANLAWVSDKD
+62 
-77 ETKVVRLEIGYSRE
+77 
-91 GVDKSYAPGELS
+91 
-103 ITVPGIGDAVRGRVA
+103 
-118 AATDVAADPAG
+118 
-129 SREFSYDW
+129 
-137 SYTWDKASDTYTFT
+137 
-151 NNSKIDAGETVS
+151 
-163 GSFELLWALKSRE
+163 
-176 TVNLY
+176 
-181 EKTLYAEMGSAGSVI
+181 
-196 ASTADVKFSYES
+196 ADV
-208 VKDAYTATLSTAAL
+208 
-222 GSSDGLGSDYRDFIW
+222 G
-237 VKYRVNSTRALKS
+237 
-250 CGMTDARWEVSLP
+250 
-263 EGAKVADVRDG
+263 DG

-279 SYSEKGG
+279 SYSEKDG

-339 AAQAESRFTMNADDY
+339 AAQAESRFAMNADDY

-364 TGKTHSYNAKIIYGT
+364 TGKTHDYNAKIIYGN
-379 MMSDAGADFTYY
+379 MMSAAGADFTYY
-391 ISALARCAE
+391 ISALARCYD
-400 GDDATVEI
+400 GDNATVEI

-423 QLGSDEYS
+423 QLGSDECS
-431 YKNITIPSASYWKNG
+431 YKSVTIPSASYWKNG
-446 NGQAAEGGK
+446 NGQAAEAGK
-455 YTARVL
+455 YTARVM
-461 ADTGEGFAEVQS
+461 ADAGEGFAEVQS
-473 VAIDNSSHTVK
+473 VAIDGSSHTVK

-510 TVNYHPVQ
+510 TVNYHLAQ
-518 EGDMYAPESIAPEGS
+518 EGNVYAPESIAPEGS
-533 IRSTVGLIVSKDG
+533 IRSTMGLIVSKDG

-643 HANLDTQDPTFST
+643 HANLDTQDLTFST

-675 ASIDVERNWKGSGRD
+675 ASIDVERNWKGSGRE
-690 LVRVTYDFTDE
+690 LVRVTYDFSDE

-712 AGIPVYIPVEEYME
+712 AGIPVYIPVEEYMD

-750 NNGIDNGAWAGAD
+750 NNGTDNGAWAGAD

-816 YVTAGENYTWKMQLI
+816 YVTAGENYAWKMQLI

-856 GVDVSFL
+856 GVDTSFL
-863 EKQGYA
+863 EKQGYM

-876 DGTTWTEAE
+876 DGTTWTKAQD
-885 NWSGALSGVAGVKVS
+885 WTGALSGVAGVKVT

-910 LVYALVNMKAPE
+910 LVYVLVNMKAPE
-922 DKTLVGGETENGYSA
+922 DKALVGSETENGYTA
-937 TFTALDSN
+937 TFVAMDSN

-987 TFDIVAS
+987 TFDVIAS
-994 DGTKVAEG
+994 DGTKTAEG

-1013 REVPFGTYRIVE
+1013 KEVPFGTYRIVE
-1025 TAAPSGYVVA
+1025 ASAPSGYVVA
-1035 AEATVEHNE
+1035 SETTIEHNE

-1070 EPVSGATFVLT
+1070 EPVSGATFELT

-1086 FWLAVD
+1086 FWLAVES
-1092 GGAYTT
+1092 GTYTT
-1098 DENGEILIE
+1098 DEAGQILIE
-1107 DLDWGSYRLTETECA
+1107 DLDWGSYRLTETGCA

-1155 TNRQKPTTVSIV
+1155 TNRQKPTTVSLV

-1173 TGADTKVP
+1173 TGTDTKVP

-1201 TDADGRIE
+1201 TDENGRIE

-1219 VKELTAAA
+1219 VKELTAAK
-1227 GYAIDTEEHHFEIT
+1227 GYAIDAEEHHFEIT
-1241 RENAGE
+1241 RENAGDAQ
-1247 SVGMRLTDRQKGAT
+1247 GLRLTDAQKGAT

-1281 VKRADGTLVEHIA
+1281 VKKSDGTLVAHIA
-1294 TDDLGEARVREL
+1294 TDDLGEARIRDL
-1306 PWGDYTLTET
+1306 AWGDYTVTET
-1316 RAPKGFVLDTEPREF
+1316 RAPKGFVLDTEPKSF

-1343 IRFDNARKKGTVELV
+1343 MRFDNARKTGSVELV

-1385 DLSASGTDGKIAV
+1385 DLPASGADGKITV
-1398 ADLAWGS
+1398 TDLAWGS
-1405 YYFKERM
+1405 YYFKERT

-1449 ITIVKEIDAADYVAA
+1449 ITIVKEIDAAAYVAA

-1470 IFKVERTDVATP
+1470 IFKVQRTDVATP

-1495 GASTGTVRLTVTVG
+1495 GAATGTVRLTATVG

-1515 TYRVTEIDTMRYE
+1515 TYRVAEIDTMRYE
-1528 AQGGA
+1528 AQGGN
-1533 SAVDVNVAGGESE
+1533 SAVDVNVAGGETE
-1546 AVFANDKIVSQ
+1546 AVFVNDKVVSQ

-1581 AAEWTGG
+1581 TAEWTGG

-1638 SSEQGGKTWKAAVT
+1638 TSEQGGKTWKDTVT
-1652 VQLDTPKM
+1652 VQLNTPKM

-1671 IADDLAANESN
+1671 IADDLAANERE

-1715 INHDNRSWAQEDKGD
+1715 INHDGRSWAQEDKGD
-1730 VKKAGITMQAVGLL
+1730 VRKAGITMQATELL
-1744 PMAYQMNETGTNEGG
+1744 PNRYPMNAADINTNNGGWRDSTLRANMNET
-1759 WKASALRSN
+1759 
-1768 MNEASG
+1768 SG
-1774 EINQLFT
+1774 EINGLFA

-1792 LTKNRSDGTRTND
+1792 LSKNRDDGTMTND
-1805 ELEKIV
+1805 ELKNIAAT
-1811 ATSTADQL
+1811 ATSDKL
-1819 WIMSYT
+1819 WIMSYP
-1825 ELVGTCNK
+1825 ELVGECRSDWS
-1833 EYEGLV
+1833 GLTG
-1839 DEGEQYAF
+1839 EGEQYEYF
-1847 WGSAGPDNNAP
+1847 VEKNINNRDSNECLVRCRP
-1858 SESLRKYYVDN
+1858 NS
-1869 YSYAFWYERSVY
+1869 SYAGFWWERSVH
-1881 PTTSSG
+1881 PTLAAFAIVHEDGDPANSLGSSY
-1887 FMLVS
+1887 
-1892 NIGHPG
+1892 
-1898 NNGIASYKRGVCP
+1898 AYDVCP

-1931 DSAEAKKLGVAGT
+1931 DNAEAKKLGVAGT

-1961 KDKSAYYPM
+1961 KDKSKFYPM
-1970 YHSFMEDDVFMKVN
+1970 YHSFMENDVFMKVN

-2017 DLLNDTYAMND
+2017 DLLNDAYPMND
-2028 TDTNN
+2028 TDTNA

-2041 RANMNSGTIWNHV
+2041 RANMNSGKIWSQV
-2054 PKTLAQDILAVDKLT
+2054 PETLQKDILAVDKLSKNRDDGT
-2069 KNADVEV
+2069 KTN
-2076 SDEAIDA
+2076 
-2083 YMKEVQGMFGSY
+2083 
-2095 SAMEQAM
+2095 SALKKITA
-2102 INSGTT
+2102 T
-2108 VEEYRSSVG
+2108 
-2117 YRVARSRLIEKTPA
+2117 A
-2131 ALTSDKLWL
+2131 TSDKLWI
-2140 MSNTETYQAALYTD
+2140 MSYPEIVETCFSSWNGL
-2154 EGEFYDY
+2154 EGEGVQYEYWNGKVTNNYNNNDCLRKCH
-2161 PCSKYAESSYYGAY
+2161 PDTSSKYVWWE
-2175 ALRKK
+2175 
-2180 KLLDEQYSAYWMRSL
+2180 RSVHP
-2195 RYDTTDGYYVVET
+2195 TGDGLFLYVSVSG
-2208 DHGGGNG
+2208 DPGGNG
-2215 HLSATT
+2215 NATNT
-2221 VAGVAPCFSMGEP
+2221 LGLAPCFSMGEP

-2279 GGDWDSAANAPG
+2279 GGDWDAATNAPG
-2291 ATFGQ
+2291 DTFGQ
-2296 ALEDGFGL
+2296 ALEEGFGL

-2316 ARIVGMNHDDKSD
+2316 ARIVGINHDDKSD
-2329 GTGKAGLTW
+2329 GSGKAGLTW
-2338 QFTGLLYNYYA
+2338 QFTGLLYDYYA
-2349 MHGKN
+2349 MHGQNK
-2354 SYSAD
+2354 YVAD
-2359 YNTNN
+2359 SPYNTNN

-2379 DLTEGTSIM
+2379 ELTEGTSIL
-2388 DGETDDNRVWRN
+2388 DGETDDNRVWN
-2400 APASLQSSI
+2400 NVPASLQSSI
-2409 VAVDKFSKNRDDGT
+2409 VAVDKMSKNRDDGT
-2423 ATNADL
+2423 TTNSAL
-2429 KNIAATAT
+2429 KTIPATAT

-2490 NLATSA
+2490 YGTTSS
-2496 QPTSAFNWWERS
+2496 QPTSAYFWWERS
-2508 VYPTYATD
+2508 FYPDYAAQ
-2516 FAPVSLF
+2516 FAVVGIG
-2523 GDPSSSSYASNANGV
+2523 GDPGRNNVASYTNGV

-2543 LIVLTIVYSMRTPK
+2543 LALPDIYYSMRAPK
-2557 ARKNRRG
+2557 ARKSRRG
-2564 GNILSVPKYQ
+2564 GNDLSVPKYQ
-2574 RNESNVQ
+2574 RSESNVQ
-2581 FVTKAVALEAAVGAM
+2581 FVTKAAALEAAVGAM
-2596 CTRLP
+2596 CARLP
-2601 KRWMETR
+2601 KRWTETR

-2659 ALLVARPMKVVK
+2659 ALLVARPMKAVK
-2671 DKDSETTRMVPCVPD
+2671 GKDGETERMVPCVPD

-2711 RRWRVRRAPIRTCA
+2711 RRWRGRKAPIKACSVPH
-2725 ALNRADTAYARKRA
+2725 RADSAYARKRA
-2739 ARRARER
+2739 ARRARKR

>member
-25 ALAIPMNTGSVM
+25 VLAIPINTGSVM

-49 MATDGWTLSAKWA
+49 VAADGWTLSAKWA

-77 ETKVVRLEIGYSRE
+77 ETKVVRLEIGYSRD

-129 SREFSYDW
+129 ARELSYDW
-137 SYTWDKASDTYTFT
+137 SYSWDKASDTYTFT
-151 NNSKIDAGETVS
+151 NNNQIDVGETVS

-181 EKTLYAEMGSAGSVI
+181 EKTLYAEMGNVGSVI

-222 GSSDGLGSDYRDFIW
+222 GSSDGLGSDYRDYIW
-237 VKYRVNSTRALKS
+237 VKYRVNSTRTLKS
-250 CGMTDARWEVSLP
+250 CGMTDARWEISLP

-274 NDSAM
+274 SDSAM
-279 SYSEKGG
+279 SYSEKDGI
-286 VVTIPMKTN
+286 VSIPMKTN

-321 VVSAKL
+321 AVSAKL

-364 TGKTHSYNAKIIYGT
+364 TGKTHGYNAKIIYGN
-379 MMSDAGADFTYY
+379 MMSEAGADFIYY
-391 ISALARCAE
+391 ISALARCAD
-400 GDDATVEI
+400 GDNATVEVI
-408 VDDFHDA
+408 DDFHDA

-423 QLGSDEYS
+423 QLGSDEYV
-431 YKNITIPSASYWKNG
+431 YKSVTIPSSTYWKNG
-446 NGQAAEGGK
+446 NGQAAEAGK
-455 YTARVL
+455 CTARVL
-461 ADTGEGFAEVQS
+461 ADTGEGFTEVQS
-473 VAIDNSSHTVK
+473 VAIDGSSHTVK

-518 EGDMYAPESIAPEGS
+518 DGDMYAPESIAPEGS
-533 IRSTVGLIVSKDG
+533 IRSTVGLVVSKDG
-546 EVVNAVG
+546 AVVNAVD

-567 RDMATYG
+567 RDMNTYG

-615 VSSRTTNSTGEKPW
+615 VSSRTTNSTGEMPW

-643 HANLDTQDPTFST
+643 HANLEAEDATFST

-663 GSSPSSSYVADR
+663 GSSPSSSYIADR
-675 ASIDVERNWKGSGRD
+675 ASIDVERNWQGSGRD

-712 AGIPVYIPVEEYME
+712 AAIPVYIPVEEYME

-750 NNGIDNGAWAGAD
+750 NNGTDNGAWAGAD

-792 AATYQSSKETV
+792 AATHQSSKETV

-808 DGGYVSDS
+808 DGGFVSDS
-816 YVTAGENYTWKMQLI
+816 YVTAGEDYTWKMQLI
-831 TGTTEAADMELADMF
+831 TGTTEAADMELVDMF

-856 GVDVSFL
+856 GVDTSFL

-876 DGTTWTEAE
+876 DGTTWTEAK
-885 NWSGALSGVAGVKVS
+885 NWSGALSSVAGVKVS

-922 DKTLVGGETENGYSA
+922 DKALVGTETENGYSA

-987 TFDIVAS
+987 TFDVIAS
-994 DGTKVAEG
+994 DGNKVAEG

-1035 AEATVEHNE
+1035 SETTIEHNE

-1086 FWLAVD
+1086 FWLAVE
-1092 GGAYTT
+1092 GGTYTT
-1098 DENGEILIE
+1098 DDSGQILIE

-1155 TNRQKPTTVSIV
+1155 TNRQKPTTVSLV

-1173 TGADTKVP
+1173 TGTDTKVP

-1201 TDADGRIE
+1201 TDTDGRIE

-1219 VKELTAAA
+1219 VKELTAAK
-1227 GYAIDTEEHHFEIT
+1227 GYTIDAEEHHFEIT
-1241 RENAGE
+1241 RENAGDAQ
-1247 SVGMRLTDRQKGAT
+1247 GLRLTDAQKGAT
-1261 LTVIKLDA
+1261 LTIIKLDA

-1281 VKRADGTLVEHIA
+1281 VKKADGTLVAHIA
-1294 TDDLGEARVREL
+1294 TDDLGEARIRDL
-1306 PWGDYTLTET
+1306 AWGDYTVTET
-1316 RAPKGFVLDTEPREF
+1316 RAPKGFVLDTEPKSF

-1343 IRFDNARKKGTVELV
+1343 IRFDNARKTGTVELT

-1385 DLSASGTDGKIAV
+1385 DLPASGADGKITV
-1398 ADLAWGS
+1398 TDLAWGS
-1405 YYFKERM
+1405 YYFKERT

-1440 ATDKAGEAA
+1440 ATDKAGEAT

-1470 IFKVERTDVATP
+1470 IFKVQRTDVATP

-1495 GASTGTVRLTVTVG
+1495 GAATGTVRLTATVG

-1515 TYRVTEIDTMRYE
+1515 TYRVTEIDIMRYE
-1528 AQGGA
+1528 AQGGNNVVA
-1533 SAVDVNVAGGESE
+1533 VNVAGGETE
-1546 AVFANDKIVSQ
+1546 AMFVNDKVVSQ

-1567 VLNIVKGNAKITGM
+1567 VLNIVKGDAKITGM
-1581 AAEWTGG
+1581 TAVWTGG

-1638 SSEQGGKTWKAAVT
+1638 SSEQGGKMWKAAVS

-1671 IADDLAANESN
+1671 IADDLAANERE

-1694 EDQKWYFTLT
+1694 QDQKWYFTLM

-1730 VKKAGITMQAVGLL
+1730 VKKAGLTMQAVGLL
-1744 PMAYQMNETGTNEGG
+1744 PKMYQMNETGTNDGG
-1759 WKASALRSN
+1759 WRDSALRAN
-1768 MNEASG
+1768 MNESSG
-1774 EINQLFT
+1774 EINGLFG

-1792 LTKNRSDGTRTND
+1792 LSKNRDDGTTSND
-1805 ELEKIV
+1805 DLKNIPV
-1811 ATSTADQL
+1811 TATADKL
-1819 WIMSYT
+1819 WIMSYQ
-1825 ELVGTCNK
+1825 EFVKTCASFRNGLGG
-1833 EYEGLV
+1833 EGAQYEFWHGKVL
-1839 DEGEQYAF
+1839 DKAGENDCLIKYDPSSSSAY
-1847 WGSAGPDNNAP
+1847 WWWERSINPGSA
-1858 SESLRKYYVDN
+1858 
-1869 YSYAFWYERSVY
+1869 
-1881 PTTSSG
+1881 TTFIAVNTSG
-1887 FMLVS
+1887 NPCSFS
-1892 NIGHPG
+1892 NGT
-1898 NNGIASYKRGVCP
+1898 RGLGGVAP

-1931 DSAEAKKLGVAGT
+1931 DNAEAKKLGVAGT

-1949 DIVAAAN
+1949 DIVTAAN

-1961 KDKSAYYPM
+1961 KDKSEFYPM
-1970 YHSFMEDDVFMKVN
+1970 YHSFMENDVFMKVN

-2017 DLLNDTYAMND
+2017 DLLNDTYKMND
-2028 TDTNN
+2028 TSTNN
-2033 GGWRDSAL
+2033 GGWRDSGL
-2041 RANMNSGTIWNHV
+2041 RARMNSGAIWSQV
-2054 PKTLAQDILAVDKLT
+2054 PKTLQSDILAVDKLT
-2069 KNADVEV
+2069 KNRDDGTTSNTALKSMEATATSDRLWIMSYSEIVETCYSSWNGLVGEGSQYEYWNGKVMNNSSSNDLLKKEYYNPSQGSYGFGYWWERSV
-2076 SDEAIDA
+2076 SPVSSTRFGAID
-2083 YMKEVQGMFGSY
+2083 
-2095 SAMEQAM
+2095 SAGKPN
-2102 INSGTT
+2102 I
-2108 VEEYRSSVG
+2108 
-2117 YRVARSRLIEKTPA
+2117 
-2131 ALTSDKLWL
+2131 
-2140 MSNTETYQAALYTD
+2140 TYDATNAI
-2154 EGEFYDY
+2154 
-2161 PCSKYAESSYYGAY
+2161 
-2175 ALRKK
+2175 
-2180 KLLDEQYSAYWMRSL
+2180 
-2195 RYDTTDGYYVVET
+2195 YVC
-2208 DHGGGNG
+2208 
-2215 HLSATT
+2215 
-2221 VAGVAPCFSMGEP
+2221 PCFSMGEP
-2234 DPEYWIEREDGSIM
+2234 DPEYWIDREDGSIM

-2296 ALEDGFGL
+2296 ALEEGFGL

-2316 ARIVGMNHDDKSD
+2316 ARIVGINHDDKSD

-2338 QFTGLLYNYYA
+2338 QFTGLLYNSYA
-2349 MHGKN
+2349 MHGQNKYN
-2354 SYSAD
+2354 AD
-2359 YNTNN
+2359 YDTNN
-2364 GGWRDTILRKWMNPD
+2364 GGWRDALLRKWMNPD
-2379 DLTEGTSIM
+2379 ELTEGTSIL
-2388 DGETDDNRVWRN
+2388 DGETDDNRLWNNV
-2400 APASLQSSI
+2400 PASLQNSI
-2409 VAVDKFSKNRDDGT
+2409 VTVDKLSKNRDDGT
-2423 ATNADL
+2423 ATNAAL

-2437 SDKLWIMSYPEIVE
+2437 SDKLWIMSYPELVE
-2451 TCYNGWNGL
+2451 TCYSSWSGL
-2460 EGEGSQYGYWNGKVT
+2460 EGEGAQYEYWNGKVT
-2475 ANYNSNACLKKYRAK
+2475 KNSSANDCLKKYQAK
-2490 NLATSA
+2490 YQATSA
-2496 QPTSAFNWWERS
+2496 QPTYAYPWWERS
-2508 VYPTYATD
+2508 VYPTYATI
-2516 FAPVSLF
+2516 FAIVTYT
-2523 GDPSSSSYASNANGV
+2523 GYPSGNSYASSTNGV

-2543 LIVLTIVYSMRTPK
+2543 L
-2557 ARKNRRG
+2557 
-2564 GNILSVPKYQ
+2564 
-2574 RNESNVQ
+2574 
-2581 FVTKAVALEAAVGAM
+2581 
-2596 CTRLP
+2596 
-2601 KRWMETR
+2601 
-2608 ARYITDC
+2608 
-2615 ASDVLKNAVRAN
+2615 
-2627 AIWPKTEDDLARRE
+2627 
-2641 GHIQEAV
+2641 
-2648 GACQELQARLD
+2648 
-2659 ALLVARPMKVVK
+2659 
-2671 DKDSETTRMVPCVPD
+2671 
-2686 GLLFQIAEKA
+2686 
-2696 EEEVRLLKGVAKSDR
+2696 
-2711 RRWRVRRAPIRTCA
+2711 
-2725 ALNRADTAYARKRA
+2725 
-2739 ARRARER
+2739 

>member
-1 MNQATLKRSE
+1 MSAEMEKSMEKSTA
-11 WSWGRKA
+11 WSLGRKILA
-18 LAVVMAL
+18 LMVALLLAVPV
-25 ALAIPMNTGSVM
+25 NTGSVL
-37 SGVAEAAESREI
+37 SGVAEAAESRNI
-49 MATDGWTLSAKWA
+49 VASDGWTLSAKWA

-77 ETKVVRLEIGYSRE
+77 ETKVVRLEIGYTRE
-91 GVDKSYAPGELS
+91 GTDKAYAPGELS
-103 ITVPGIGDAVRGRVA
+103 ITVPGIGDAARGRVA
-118 AATDVAADPAG
+118 QATDVAADPAG
-129 SREFSYDW
+129 ASELSYDW
-137 SYTWDKASDTYTFT
+137 SYSWDKASDTYTFT
-151 NNSKIDAGETVS
+151 NNNQIDVGETVS

-181 EKTLYAEMGSAGSVI
+181 EKTLYAEMANAGTVV
-196 ASTADVKFSYES
+196 ASTADVKFSYQS
-208 VKDAYTATLSTAAL
+208 TKDAYTATLSTAAL
-222 GSSDGLGSDYRDFIW
+222 GSSDGLGSDYRDYIW
-237 VKYRVNSTRALKS
+237 VKYRVNSTRTLKS
-250 CGMTDARWEVSLP
+250 CGMTDARWEISLP

-274 NDSAM
+274 SDSAM
-279 SYSEKGG
+279 SYSEKDG
-286 VVTIPMKTN
+286 VVSIPMKTN
-295 LSMWYSNYQPQ
+295 LSRWYSNYQPQ

-400 GDDATVEI
+400 GDDATVEV

-423 QLGSDEYS
+423 QLGSGEYS
-431 YKNITIPSASYWKNG
+431 CKSVTIPSSTYWKNG
-446 NGQAAEGGK
+446 NGQAAEAGK
-455 YTARVL
+455 YTARVM

-473 VAIDNSSHTVK
+473 VAVDTSSHAVK

-489 LRVKVAVDGVSSV
+489 TRVKVAVDGVSSV

-510 TVNYHPVQ
+510 TVNYHPTQ

-553 RDSYTGTYADVVAD
+553 RDSYTGTYGDVVAD

-615 VSSRTTNSTGEKPW
+615 VSSRTTNSTGEMPW

-643 HANLDTQDPTFST
+643 HANLEAEDATFST

-675 ASIDVERNWKGSGRD
+675 ASIDVERNWQGSGRD

-750 NNGIDNGAWAGAD
+750 NNGTDNGAWAGAD

-808 DGGYVSDS
+808 DGGFVSDS
-816 YVTAGENYTWKMQLI
+816 YVTAGEDYTWKMQLI
-831 TGTTEAADMELADMF
+831 TGTTEATDMELVDMF
-846 DEPGFKGEFA
+846 DEPGFKGELQ
-856 GVDVSFL
+856 GVNTSFL
-863 EKQGYA
+863 EKQGYS
-869 PVVSYTA
+869 PSVYYTA
-876 DGTTWTEAE
+876 DGTAWTEAE

-900 LPGQTVPSGS
+900 LEGQTVPSGS

-922 DKTLVGGETENGYSA
+922 DKALVGTETENGYSA
-937 TFTALDSN
+937 TFVAMDSN

-987 TFDIVAS
+987 TFDVIAS

-1013 REVPFGTYRIVE
+1013 REVPFGIYRIVE

-1044 EKTAVTVA
+1044 EKTALTVA

-1070 EPVSGATFVLT
+1070 EPVSGATFELT

-1086 FWLAVD
+1086 FWLAVE

-1098 DENGEILIE
+1098 DEAGQILIE

-1155 TNRQKPTTVSIV
+1155 TNRQKPTTVSLV

-1173 TGADTKVP
+1173 TGTDTKVP

-1201 TDADGRIE
+1201 TDENGRIE

-1219 VKELTAAA
+1219 VKELTAAK
-1227 GYAIDTEEHHFEIT
+1227 GYAIDAEEHHFEIT

-1247 SVGMRLTDRQKGAT
+1247 GVGLRLTDAQKGAT
-1261 LTVIKLDA
+1261 LTIIKLDA

-1281 VKRADGTLVEHIA
+1281 VKKADGTLVAHIA
-1294 TDDLGEARVREL
+1294 TDDLGEARIRDL
-1306 PWGDYTLTET
+1306 AWGDYTVTET
-1316 RAPKGFVLDTEPREF
+1316 RAPKGFVLDTEPKSF

-1343 IRFDNARKKGTVELV
+1343 MRFDNARKTGTVELA

-1385 DLSASGTDGKIAV
+1385 DLPASGADGKIAV
-1398 ADLAWGS
+1398 SDLAWGS
-1405 YYFKERM
+1405 YYFKERT

-1440 ATDKAGEAA
+1440 ATDNAGEATLT
-1449 ITIVKEIDAADYVAA
+1449 ITKKVLADDYIAA

-1470 IFKVERTDVATP
+1470 IFKITEVGRLEAITDTFPDTPDEPVVLDSGATVLGYQIKAVEDPQVRY
-1482 EKWATIKADAETV
+1482 ATIAVSERDIESASRRLFPNRDGATYDYNDRVVKAQT
-1495 GASTGTVRLTVTVG
+1495 LVG
-1509 GLSATG
+1509 GLNPNAVYLVEEIGAARYSAFNSQVVSQT
-1515 TYRVTEIDTMRYE
+1515 
-1528 AQGGA
+1528 A
-1533 SAVDVNVAGGESE
+1533 SGHDEGLGESRASFA
-1546 AVFANDKIVSQ
+1546 AVQEDLTGICRVITDGLSKSDSSVVVTFLRGTEVLDTRNVLFANAKITSQ
-1557 ERSVYSDADS
+1557 PRSVYSDADS
-1567 VLNIVKGNAKITGM
+1567 VLNIVKGDAKITGM
-1581 AAEWTGG
+1581 TAVWTGG

-1638 SSEQGGKTWKAAVT
+1638 SSEQGGKMWKAAVS

-1671 IADDLAANESN
+1671 IADDLAANERE

-1694 EDQKWYFTLT
+1694 QDQKWYFTLM

-1730 VKKAGITMQAVGLL
+1730 VKKAGLTMQAVGLL
-1744 PMAYQMNETGTNEGG
+1744 PKMYQMNETGTNDGG
-1759 WKASALRSN
+1759 WRDSALRAN
-1768 MNEASG
+1768 MNESSG
-1774 EINQLFT
+1774 EINGLFG

-1792 LTKNRSDGTRTND
+1792 LSKNRDDGTTSND
-1805 ELEKIV
+1805 DLKNIPV
-1811 ATSTADQL
+1811 TATADKL
-1819 WIMSYT
+1819 WIMSYQ
-1825 ELVGTCNK
+1825 EFVKTCASFRNGLGG
-1833 EYEGLV
+1833 EGAQYEFWHGKVL
-1839 DEGEQYAF
+1839 DKAGENDCLIKYDPSSSSAY
-1847 WGSAGPDNNAP
+1847 WWWERSINPGSA
-1858 SESLRKYYVDN
+1858 
-1869 YSYAFWYERSVY
+1869 
-1881 PTTSSG
+1881 TTFIAVNTSG
-1887 FMLVS
+1887 NPCSFS
-1892 NIGHPG
+1892 NG
-1898 NNGIASYKRGVCP
+1898 ARGLGGVAP

-1931 DSAEAKKLGVAGT
+1931 DNAEAKKLGVAGT

-1961 KDKSAYYPM
+1961 KDKSKFYPM
-1970 YHSFMEDDVFMKVN
+1970 YHSLMENDVFMKVN
-1984 WGDGQTYNV
+1984 WGDEQTYNV

-2017 DLLNDTYAMND
+2017 DLLNDTYPMNE
-2028 TDTNN
+2028 TNTNN
-2033 GGWRDSAL
+2033 GGWRDSGM
-2041 RANMNSGTIWNHV
+2041 RARMNSGAIWSQV
-2054 PKTLAQDILAVDKLT
+2054 PKTLQSDILAVDKLT
-2069 KNADVEV
+2069 KNRDDGTTSNTALKSMEATATSDRLWIMSYPEIVETCYSSWNGLVGEGSQYEYWNGKVMNNSSSNDLLKKEYYNPSQGSYGFGYWWERSV
-2076 SDEAIDA
+2076 SPVSSTRFGAID
-2083 YMKEVQGMFGSY
+2083 
-2095 SAMEQAM
+2095 SAGKPN
-2102 INSGTT
+2102 IT
-2108 VEEYRSSVG
+2108 
-2117 YRVARSRLIEKTPA
+2117 
-2131 ALTSDKLWL
+2131 
-2140 MSNTETYQAALYTD
+2140 
-2154 EGEFYDY
+2154 
-2161 PCSKYAESSYYGAY
+2161 
-2175 ALRKK
+2175 
-2180 KLLDEQYSAYWMRSL
+2180 
-2195 RYDTTDGYYVVET
+2195 YDTTNAIYVC
-2208 DHGGGNG
+2208 
-2215 HLSATT
+2215 
-2221 VAGVAPCFSMGEP
+2221 PCFSMGEP

-2265 ASPYYAEFK
+2265 SSPYYAEFK

-2279 GGDWDSAANAPG
+2279 GGDWDTSANAPG

-2304 MHIKWG
+2304 MHVKWG

-2329 GTGKAGLTW
+2329 GSGKAGLTW
-2338 QFTGLLYNYYA
+2338 QFTGLLYNVA
-2349 MHGKN
+2349 R
-2354 SYSAD
+2354 
-2359 YNTNN
+2359 YNPTGSNN
-2364 GGWRDTILRKWMNPD
+2364 GGWRDSELRFRMNPAELGD
-2379 DLTEGTSIM
+2379 ESALMENAK
-2388 DGETDDNRVWRN
+2388 TDHGIWDAV
-2400 APASLQSSI
+2400 PSSLQNSI
-2409 VAVDKFSKNRDDGT
+2409 VAVDKLTKNRDDGT
-2423 ATNADL
+2423 TSNNDL
-2429 KNIAATAT
+2429 KNVPLTAT

-2451 TCYNGWNGL
+2451 TCRSAWNGL
-2460 EGEGSQYGYWNGKVT
+2460 EGEGPQYGYWNGKVT
-2475 ANYNSNACLKKYRAK
+2475 ANSGANACLKKFRAK
-2490 NLATSA
+2490 YNATSA
-2496 QPTSAFNWWERS
+2496 QPTSAHSWWERS
-2508 VYPTYATD
+2508 VYPNNATHFAGVYGGGHPSGNSSASITY
-2516 FAPVSLF
+2516 S
-2523 GDPSSSSYASNANGV
+2523 V

-2543 LIVLTIVYSMRTPK
+2543 L
-2557 ARKNRRG
+2557 
-2564 GNILSVPKYQ
+2564 
-2574 RNESNVQ
+2574 
-2581 FVTKAVALEAAVGAM
+2581 
-2596 CTRLP
+2596 
-2601 KRWMETR
+2601 
-2608 ARYITDC
+2608 
-2615 ASDVLKNAVRAN
+2615 
-2627 AIWPKTEDDLARRE
+2627 
-2641 GHIQEAV
+2641 
-2648 GACQELQARLD
+2648 
-2659 ALLVARPMKVVK
+2659 
-2671 DKDSETTRMVPCVPD
+2671 
-2686 GLLFQIAEKA
+2686 
-2696 EEEVRLLKGVAKSDR
+2696 
-2711 RRWRVRRAPIRTCA
+2711 
-2725 ALNRADTAYARKRA
+2725 
-2739 ARRARER
+2739 

>member
-25 ALAIPMNTGSVM
+25 VLAIPINTGSVM

-49 MATDGWTLSAKWA
+49 VAADGWTLSAKWA

-118 AATDVAADPAG
+118 AATDVAADPVG
-129 SREFSYDW
+129 SRELSYDW

-151 NNSKIDAGETVS
+151 NNNQIDAGETVS

-181 EKTLYAEMGSAGSVI
+181 EKTLYAEMGNAVSVI

-222 GSSDGLGSDYRDFIW
+222 GSSDGLGSDYRDYIW

-279 SYSEKGG
+279 SYSEKDG

-339 AAQAESRFTMNADDY
+339 AAQAESRFAMNADDC
-354 DFKYTGSMFG
+354 DFKYTGSMYG
-364 TGKTHSYNAKIIYGT
+364 TGKTHGYNAKIIYGN
-379 MMSDAGADFTYY
+379 MMSAAGADFTYY
-391 ISALARCAE
+391 ISALARCYD
-400 GDDATVEI
+400 GDNATVEI

-423 QLGSDEYS
+423 QLGSDECS
-431 YKNITIPSASYWKNG
+431 YKSVTIPSASYWKNG
-446 NGQAAEGGK
+446 NGQAAEAGK
-455 YTARVL
+455 YTARVM
-461 ADTGEGFAEVQS
+461 ADAGEGFAEVQS
-473 VAIDNSSHTVK
+473 VAIDGSSHTVK

-510 TVNYHPVQ
+510 TVNYHLAQ
-518 EGDMYAPESIAPEGS
+518 EGNMYAPESIAPEGS
-533 IRSTVGLIVSKDG
+533 IRSTMGLIVSKDG

-615 VSSRTTNSTGEKPW
+615 VSSRTTNSTGEQPW

-663 GSSPSSSYVADR
+663 GSSPSSSYVSDR
-675 ASIDVERNWKGSGRD
+675 TSIDVERNWRGSGRD
-690 LVRVTYDFTDE
+690 LVRVTYDFSDE

-750 NNGIDNGAWAGAD
+750 NNGTDNGAWAGAD

-808 DGGYVSDS
+808 DGGFVSDS
-816 YVTAGENYTWKMQLI
+816 YVTAGEDYTWKMQLI
-831 TGTTEAADMELADMF
+831 TGTTEAADMELVDMF

-856 GVDVSFL
+856 GVDTSFL

-876 DGTTWTEAE
+876 DGTAWTEAE

-922 DKTLVGGETENGYSA
+922 DKALVGTETENGYSA
-937 TFTALDSN
+937 TFVAMDSN

-987 TFDIVAS
+987 TFDVIAS

-1013 REVPFGTYRIVE
+1013 VEVPFGTYRIVE
-1025 TAAPSGYVVA
+1025 TSAPSGYVVA
-1035 AEATVEHNE
+1035 SETTIEHNE

-1070 EPVSGATFVLT
+1070 EPVLGATFELT

-1086 FWLAVD
+1086 FWIAVD
-1092 GGAYTT
+1092 GGTYTT
-1098 DENGEILIE
+1098 DDSGQILIE

-1147 KVGGVLGV
+1147 KIGGVLGV

-1187 GLFTEAGDQVATDW
+1187 GLFTETGDRVATDW
-1201 TDADGRIE
+1201 TDDNGRIE

-1219 VKELTAAA
+1219 VKELTAAK
-1227 GYAIDTEEHHFEIT
+1227 GYAIDAEEHHFEIT

-1247 SVGMRLTDRQKGAT
+1247 GVGMRLTDAQKGAT

-1281 VKRADGTLVEHIA
+1281 VKKADGTLVAHIA
-1294 TDDLGEARVREL
+1294 TDDLGEARIRDL
-1306 PWGDYTLTET
+1306 AWGDYTVTET
-1316 RAPKGFVLDTEPREF
+1316 RAPKGFVLDAEPKNF

-1343 IRFDNARKKGTVELV
+1343 IRFDNARKTGTVELT

-1371 VYDLYATDGTLVRD
+1371 VYDLYKTDGTLVRD
-1385 DLSASGTDGKIAV
+1385 DLPASGADGKITV
-1398 ADLAWGS
+1398 SDLAWGS
-1405 YYFKERM
+1405 YYFKERT

-1495 GASTGTVRLTVTVG
+1495 NAASGTVRLTATVG

-1528 AQGGA
+1528 AQGNNV
-1533 SAVDVNVAGGESE
+1533 VDVNVAGGETE
-1546 AVFANDKIVSQ
+1546 AVFVNDKVVSQ
-1557 ERSVYSDADS
+1557 ERSVYSDANS

-1581 AAEWTGG
+1581 TAEWTGG
-1588 VVTERTLDPEKLDVE
+1588 TVTERTLDPEKLNVE

-1609 TTRRLEAS
+1609 TTRRLEAN
-1617 EYTLDPAE
+1617 EYALDPAE

-1638 SSEQGGKTWKAAVT
+1638 TSEQGGKIWKAAVS

-1671 IADDLAANESN
+1671 IADDLAANERE

-1744 PMAYQMNETGTNEGG
+1744 PKTYKMNETNTNAGG
-1759 WKASALRSN
+1759 WRDSALRAN

-1774 EINQLFT
+1774 EISGLFT
-1781 DLLPYVATVDK
+1781 DLLPYVATVEK
-1792 LTKNRSDGTRTND
+1792 LTKNND
-1805 ELEKIV
+1805 EKFVITTDTPV
-1811 ATSTADQL
+1811 SATQDKL
-1819 WIMSYT
+1819 WLMSQN
-1825 ELVGTCNK
+1825 EMFNGCANVLVGEGEPYEYYKTLENTDGGTIDFYVENDACIKYQNNSAAAYWLRSSGYINNAREIFCYIDTVGYGENMDNATCN
-1833 EYEGLV
+1833 
-1839 DEGEQYAF
+1839 F
-1847 WGSAGPDNNAP
+1847 
-1858 SESLRKYYVDN
+1858 
-1869 YSYAFWYERSVY
+1869 
-1881 PTTSSG
+1881 
-1887 FMLVS
+1887 
-1892 NIGHPG
+1892 
-1898 NNGIASYKRGVCP
+1898 GVAP

-1931 DSAEAKKLGVAGT
+1931 DNAEAQKLGVAGT

-1961 KDKSAYYPM
+1961 KDKSKFYPM

-1984 WGDGQTYNV
+1984 WGDGTTYNV

-2017 DLLNDTYAMND
+2017 ELLSDSYKMNE
-2028 TDTNN
+2028 TSTNN

-2041 RANMNSGTIWNHV
+2041 RDNMNSGTIWEQV
-2054 PKTLAQDILAVDKLT
+2054 PKTLADDILAVDKLT
-2069 KNADVEV
+2069 KNRD
-2076 SDEAIDA
+2076 D
-2083 YMKEVQGMFGSY
+2083 
-2095 SAMEQAM
+2095 
-2102 INSGTT
+2102 GTT
-2108 VEEYRSSVG
+2108 SNSDLEN
-2117 YRVARSRLIEKTPA
+2117 IA
-2131 ALTSDKLWL
+2131 ATVTSDKLWI
-2140 MSNTETYQAALYTD
+2140 MSYPEIVETCRSGWDGL
-2154 EGEFYDY
+2154 EGEGSQYEYCSGKITSDSNSYSCLKKSKSGGASASFWWERSISPVVADY
-2161 PCSKYAESSYYGAY
+2161 FIIVSNAGLPSYVNFAN
-2175 ALRKK
+2175 LKI
-2180 KLLDEQYSAYWMRSL
+2180 
-2195 RYDTTDGYYVVET
+2195 
-2208 DHGGGNG
+2208 
-2215 HLSATT
+2215 
-2221 VAGVAPCFSMGEP
+2221 GVCPCFSMGEP

-2265 ASPYYAEFK
+2265 VSPYYAEFK

-2279 GGDWDSAANAPG
+2279 GGDWDPSANAPG

-2316 ARIVGMNHDDKSD
+2316 ARIVGINHDDKSD

-2338 QFTGLLYNYYA
+2338 QFTGLLYNSYA
-2349 MHGKN
+2349 MHGQNKYN
-2354 SYSAD
+2354 AD
-2359 YNTNN
+2359 YDTNN
-2364 GGWRDTILRKWMNPD
+2364 GGWRDALLRKWMNPD
-2379 DLTEGTSIM
+2379 ELTEGTSIL
-2388 DGETDDNRVWRN
+2388 DGETDDNRVWN
-2400 APASLQSSI
+2400 NVPASLQSSI
-2409 VAVDKFSKNRDDGT
+2409 VAVDKLSKNRDDGT
-2423 ATNADL
+2423 ATNAAL

-2451 TCYNGWNGL
+2451 TCESSWNGI
-2460 EGEGSQYGYWNGKVT
+2460 EGEGAQYEYWNGKVT
-2475 ANYNSNACLKKYRAK
+2475 KNNNANDCLKKYKAK
-2490 NLATSA
+2490 YQATSA
-2496 QPTSAFNWWERS
+2496 QPASAYYWWERS
-2508 VYPTYATD
+2508 VTPHFAAGFAGVNYTGNPTNGY
-2516 FAPVSLF
+2516 S
-2523 GDPSSSSYASNANGV
+2523 ASTAYGV

-2543 LIVLTIVYSMRTPK
+2543 L
-2557 ARKNRRG
+2557 
-2564 GNILSVPKYQ
+2564 
-2574 RNESNVQ
+2574 
-2581 FVTKAVALEAAVGAM
+2581 
-2596 CTRLP
+2596 
-2601 KRWMETR
+2601 
-2608 ARYITDC
+2608 
-2615 ASDVLKNAVRAN
+2615 
-2627 AIWPKTEDDLARRE
+2627 
-2641 GHIQEAV
+2641 
-2648 GACQELQARLD
+2648 
-2659 ALLVARPMKVVK
+2659 
-2671 DKDSETTRMVPCVPD
+2671 
-2686 GLLFQIAEKA
+2686 
-2696 EEEVRLLKGVAKSDR
+2696 
-2711 RRWRVRRAPIRTCA
+2711 
-2725 ALNRADTAYARKRA
+2725 
-2739 ARRARER
+2739 

>member
-1 MNQATLKRSE
+1 MKQATMKRSE
-11 WSWGRKA
+11 WGWGRKA

-25 ALAIPMNTGSVM
+25 VLAVPINTGSVV

-49 MATDGWTLSAKWA
+49 VAADGWTLSAKWA
-62 KSADAANLAWVSDKD
+62 KSADATNLAWKSDKD

-91 GVDKSYAPGELS
+91 GVDKTYAPGELS
-103 ITVPGIGDAVRGRVA
+103 IEVPGIGDAVRGRVA
-118 AATDVAADPAG
+118 AATDVAADAAG
-129 SREFSYDW
+129 ARELSYDW

-151 NNSKIDAGETVS
+151 NNNQIDAGETVS

-181 EKTLYAEMGSAGSVI
+181 SKTLYAEMSNAGSVV

-208 VKDAYTATLSTAAL
+208 AKDVYTASLATAAL
-222 GSSDGLGSDYRDFIW
+222 GSSDGLGADYRDFIW
-237 VKYRVNSTRALKS
+237 VKYRFSSARELKS
-250 CGMTDARWEVSLP
+250 CGMTDARWEVELP
-263 EGAKVADVRDG
+263 AGAKVADVRNA
-274 NDSAM
+274 NDTAM
-279 SYSEKGG
+279 SYSEKDGI
-286 VVTIPMKTN
+286 VTIPMKTN

-321 VVSAKL
+321 AVSAKL
-327 VGTYADYTQPEV
+327 VGTYADRTQPEV
-339 AAQAESRFTMNADDY
+339 AAQAESRFVMNADDY
-354 DFKYTGSMFG
+354 DFDYEGDMFG
-364 TGKTHSYNAKIIYGT
+364 TDKTHSYNAKIIYGN
-379 MMSDAGADFTYY
+379 MMSEDGADFTYY
-391 ISALARCAE
+391 VTAFARCAE
-400 GDDATVEI
+400 GDNATVEI

-423 QLGSDEYS
+423 QLGHEEYS
-431 YKNITIPSASYWKNG
+431 YKTVTIPSSLYWKNG
-446 NGQAAEGGK
+446 NGQAAEAGK

-461 ADTGEGFAEVQS
+461 ADAGEGFSEVQS
-473 VAIDNSSHTVK
+473 VGIDGSSHAVK

-489 LRVKVAVDGVSSV
+489 TRVKVAVDNVNSV
-502 LNVSNLTV
+502 LNVTNLALA
-510 TVNYHPVQ
+510 VNYHPVQ
-518 EGDMYAPESIAPEGS
+518 EGGMNAPESIAPEGS

-546 EVVNAVG
+546 EVVNAVD

-567 RDMATYG
+567 RDMNTYG

-589 GLWQSYTEVTD
+589 GLWRSYTEVTD
-600 SGYTADKAGYYNKLT
+600 SGYTADKAGYYNKIT

-643 HANLDTQDPTFST
+643 HANLEAEDPTFST
-656 NACSLES
+656 NACTLES
-663 GSSPSSSYVADR
+663 GTSPSSSYVADR

-690 LVRVTYDFTDE
+690 LVRVTYDFSDE
-701 RVAMASGSSVS
+701 RVGMASGSSVS

-726 YGDAYRVTGATVF
+726 YGDAYRATGATVF

-750 NNGIDNGAWAGAD
+750 NNGTDNGAWAGAD
-763 KDLLADIDQDGDTSE
+763 KDLMADIDQDGDTSE

-816 YVTAGENYTWKMQLI
+816 YVTAGEDYTWKMQLI
-831 TGTTEAADMELADMF
+831 TGTTEAADMELVDMF

-863 EKQGYA
+863 EKQGYT

-876 DGTTWTEAE
+876 DGTTWTEAR
-885 NWSGALSGVAGVKVS
+885 NWSGALTGVAGVKVS

-910 LVYALVNMKAPE
+910 LVYALVNMKAQE
-922 DKTLVGGETENGYSA
+922 DKAFVGSETENGYSA
-937 TFTALDSN
+937 TFVAMDSN
-945 TGQEIGPVAIESV
+945 TGQEIGPVVIESV
-958 PATLRFLD
+958 PATLRYLD

-973 TKTDAVSGRKLAGA
+973 TKTDAISGRKLAGA
-987 TFDIVAS
+987 TFDVIAS
-994 DGTKVAEG
+994 DGTKIAEG
-1002 VTTNRLGKAEV
+1002 VTTNRLGKVEV
-1013 REVPFGTYRIVE
+1013 KEVPFGTYRIVE

-1044 EKTAVTVA
+1044 EKTAVAVA

-1070 EPVSGATFVLT
+1070 EPVSGATFELS

-1086 FWLAVD
+1086 FWLAVK
-1092 GGAYTT
+1092 GGTYTT
-1098 DENGEILIE
+1098 DEAGQILIE

-1147 KVGGVLGV
+1147 KIGGVLGV
-1155 TNRQKPTTVSIV
+1155 TNRQKPSTVSIV
-1167 KTGTDE
+1167 KTGIDE
-1173 TGADTKVP
+1173 TGADTKIP
-1181 VDGAEY
+1181 VDGAQY
-1187 GLFTEAGDQVATDW
+1187 GLFTEAGDQVATNW

-1219 VKELTAAA
+1219 VKELTAAK
-1227 GYAIDTEEHHFEIT
+1227 GYAIDAEEHHFEIT

-1247 SVGMRLTDRQKGAT
+1247 DVGLRLTDAQKGAT

-1281 VKRADGTLVEHIA
+1281 VEKSDGTLVEHIA
-1294 TDDLGEARVREL
+1294 TDDLGEARIRDL
-1306 PWGDYTLTET
+1306 AWGDYTVTET
-1316 RAPKGFVLDTEPREF
+1316 RAPKGFVLDAEPKSF

-1343 IRFDNARKKGTVELV
+1343 IRFDNARKTGTVELT

-1385 DLSASGTDGKIAV
+1385 DLSASGADGKIAV
-1398 ADLAWGS
+1398 TDLAWGS
-1405 YYFKERM
+1405 YYFKERT

-1420 AELVRFAVNASNADA
+1420 SELVRFAVNASNADA

-1470 IFKVERTDVATP
+1470 IFKMERTDVATP

-1495 GASTGTVRLTVTVG
+1495 NAASGTVRLTATVG

-1515 TYRVTEIDTMRYE
+1515 AYRVTEIDTMRYE
-1528 AQGGA
+1528 AQGGDNT
-1533 SAVDVNVAGGESE
+1533 VDVNVAGGESE
-1546 AVFANDKIVSQ
+1546 AVFVNDKIVSQ

-1581 AAEWTGG
+1581 TAEWTGG
-1588 VVTERTLDPEKLDVE
+1588 TVTERTLDPEKLDVE

-1609 TTRRLEAS
+1609 TTRRLTSA

-1625 LPGGVNGEYLVNI
+1625 LPGGVNGEYMVNI
-1638 SSEQGGKTWKAAVT
+1638 SSEQGGKTWKAAVS

-1671 IADDLAANESN
+1671 IADDLAANERE

-1694 EDQKWYFTLT
+1694 EDQKWYHTLT
-1704 DGTRMEFRIVG
+1704 DETRMEFRIVG
-1715 INHDNRSWAQEDKGD
+1715 INHDDRSWAQEDKGD

-1744 PMAYQMNETGTNEGG
+1744 PKAYPMNDTRTNEGG
-1759 WKASALRSN
+1759 WKASSLREN

-1774 EINQLFT
+1774 EINQLFV
-1781 DLLPYVATVDK
+1781 DLLPYVARVEKMSKNAYGTQAADAT
-1792 LTKNRSDGTRTND
+1792 LTSSSDLFWIVSESEMFKSKSSGPLA
-1805 ELEKIV
+1805 LE
-1811 ATSTADQL
+1811 
-1819 WIMSYT
+1819 
-1825 ELVGTCNK
+1825 G
-1833 EYEGLV
+1833 
-1839 DEGEQYAF
+1839 EGEQYEWFAARKTYDDKTF
-1847 WGSAGPDNNAP
+1847 AKAEQKKLAGSDTA
-1858 SESLRKYYVDN
+1858 SYYWLRTVKTDSDEN
-1869 YSYAFWYERSVY
+1869 FSVID
-1881 PTTSSG
+1881 TQG
-1887 FMLVS
+1887 
-1892 NIGHPG
+1892 G
-1898 NNGIASYKRGVCP
+1898 NNYGTNASQKVVGVCP

-1931 DSAEAKKLGVAGT
+1931 DNVEAQKLGVAGS

-1984 WGDGQTYNV
+1984 WGDGTTYNV

-1999 HDDITGGVGKA
+1999 RDDITGGVGKA

-2017 DLLNDTYAMND
+2017 DLLNEKSVVND
-2028 TDTNN
+2028 SKTNV

-2041 RANMNSGTIWNHV
+2041 RASMNSGSIWKQV
-2054 PKTLAQDILAVDKLT
+2054 PKTLAADILPVDKKSKNRDDGT
-2069 KNADVEV
+2069 KT
-2076 SDEAIDA
+2076 
-2083 YMKEVQGMFGSY
+2083 
-2095 SAMEQAM
+2095 
-2102 INSGTT
+2102 NS
-2108 VEEYRSSVG
+2108 E
-2117 YRVARSRLIEKTPA
+2117 LEKIA
-2131 ALTSDKLWL
+2131 ATATSDKLWI
-2140 MSNTETYQAALYTD
+2140 MSYPELVDNMHWSLTGL
-2154 EGEFYDY
+2154 EGEGEQY
-2161 PCSKYAESSYYGAY
+2161 EYYNGKVPITDNY
-2175 ALRKK
+2175 SISEYLRKY
-2180 KLLDEQYSAYWMRSL
+2180 QPSNPGAIASWWMRSISP
-2195 RYDTTDGYYVVET
+2195 TDVET
-2208 DHGGGNG
+2208 YRLVSGGYSTSVSTFANYPQC
-2215 HLSATT
+2215 
-2221 VAGVAPCFSMGEP
+2221 VCPCFSMGEP

-2279 GGDWDSAANAPG
+2279 GGDWDTSANAPG

-2316 ARIVGMNHDDKSD
+2316 ARIVGINHDDKSD
-2329 GTGKAGLTW
+2329 GSGKAGLTW

-2354 SYSAD
+2354 TYSTD
-2359 YNTNN
+2359 YDTNN

-2379 DLTEGTSIM
+2379 ELTEGTSIL
-2388 DGETDDNRVWRN
+2388 DGETDDNRVWN
-2400 APASLQSSI
+2400 SVPASLQSSI
-2409 VAVDKFSKNRDDGT
+2409 VAVDKMSKNRDDGT
-2423 ATNADL
+2423 TTNADL

-2460 EGEGSQYGYWNGKVT
+2460 EGEGSQYGYWDGKVT
-2475 ANYNSNACLKKYRAK
+2475 ANYNSNACLKKYRPGY
-2490 NLATSA
+2490 TSA
-2496 QPTSAFNWWERS
+2496 YDWWERS
-2508 VYPTYATD
+2508 VNPTTAAH
-2516 FAPVSLF
+2516 FAYVYSN
-2523 GDPSSSSYASNANGV
+2523 GDPSYNNFASYTNGV

-2543 LIVLTIVYSMRTPK
+2543 LVVFQSSI
-2557 ARKNRRG
+2557 
-2564 GNILSVPKYQ
+2564 Q
-2574 RNESNVQ
+2574 
-2581 FVTKAVALEAAVGAM
+2581 
-2596 CTRLP
+2596 C
-2601 KRWMETR
+2601 
-2608 ARYITDC
+2608 
-2615 ASDVLKNAVRAN
+2615 
-2627 AIWPKTEDDLARRE
+2627 ARRRRE
-2641 GHIQEAV
+2641 NPE
-2648 GACQELQARLD
+2648 
-2659 ALLVARPMKVVK
+2659 
-2671 DKDSETTRMVPCVPD
+2671 
-2686 GLLFQIAEKA
+2686 
-2696 EEEVRLLKGVAKSDR
+2696 R
-2711 RRWRVRRAPIRTCA
+2711 RRQLERT
-2725 ALNRADTAYARKRA
+2725 
-2739 ARRARER
+2739 

>member
-25 ALAIPMNTGSVM
+25 VLAIPINTGSVM

-49 MATDGWTLSAKWA
+49 VATDGWTLSAKWA

-118 AATDVAADPAG
+118 QATDVAADPAG
-129 SREFSYDW
+129 ARELSYDW
-137 SYTWDKASDTYTFT
+137 SYSWDKASDTYTFT
-151 NNSKIDAGETVS
+151 NNNQIDAGETVS

-181 EKTLYAEMGSAGSVI
+181 EKTLYAEMGNAGSVV
-196 ASTADVKFSYES
+196 ASTADVKFSYGS

-237 VKYRVNSTRALKS
+237 VKYRVNSTRTLKS

-263 EGAKVADVRDG
+263 EGAKVADVRNG

-279 SYSEKGG
+279 SYSEKDG
-286 VVTIPMKTN
+286 VVAIPMKTN

-321 VVSAKL
+321 VVTAKL

-339 AAQAESRFTMNADDY
+339 AAQTESRFTMNADDY
-354 DFKYTGSMFG
+354 DFKYTGSMYG
-364 TGKTHSYNAKIIYGT
+364 TGKTHGYNAKIIYGNLF
-379 MMSDAGADFTYY
+379 SDAGADFTYY
-391 ISALARCAE
+391 ISALARCAD
-400 GDDATVEI
+400 GDNATVEVI
-408 VDDFHDA
+408 DDFHDA

-423 QLGSDEYS
+423 QLGSDEYG
-431 YKNITIPSASYWKNG
+431 YKSITIPSSTYWKNG
-446 NGQAAEGGK
+446 NGQAAEAGK

-489 LRVKVAVDGVSSV
+489 LRVKVAVDGVNSV
-502 LNVSNLTV
+502 INVSNLTV

-574 AYVQRGWDDA
+574 AYVQRGWDDE

-615 VSSRTTNSTGEKPW
+615 VSSRTTNSTGEMPW

-643 HANLDTQDPTFST
+643 HANLEAEDETFST

-675 ASIDVERNWKGSGRD
+675 ASIDVERNWQGSGRD
-690 LVRVTYDFTDE
+690 LVRVTYDFADE

-750 NNGIDNGAWAGAD
+750 NNGTDNGAWAGAD

-816 YVTAGENYTWKMQLI
+816 YVTAGEDYTWKMQLI
-831 TGTTEAADMELADMF
+831 TGTTEAADMELVDMF

-856 GVDVSFL
+856 GVDTSFL
-863 EKQGYA
+863 EKQGYS
-869 PVVSYTA
+869 PSVYYTA
-876 DGTTWTEAE
+876 DGSTWTEDK
-885 NWSGALSGVAGVKVS
+885 NWSGTLSGVAGVKVS

-922 DKTLVGGETENGYSA
+922 DKALVGSETENGYSA

-966 KVGTIEI
+966 QVGTIEI

-987 TFDIVAS
+987 TFDVVAS

-1035 AEATVEHNE
+1035 SETTIEHNE
-1044 EKTAVTVA
+1044 EKTSVTVA

-1070 EPVSGATFVLT
+1070 EPVLGATFELT

-1086 FWLAVD
+1086 FWLAVE
-1092 GGAYTT
+1092 GGTYTT
-1098 DENGEILIE
+1098 DEAGQILIE

-1155 TNRQKPTTVSIV
+1155 TNRQKPTTVSLV

-1173 TGADTKVP
+1173 TGTDTKVP
-1181 VDGAEY
+1181 VEGAEY

-1201 TDADGRIE
+1201 TDTDGRIE

-1219 VKELTAAA
+1219 VKELTAAK
-1227 GYAIDTEEHHFEIT
+1227 GYTIDAEEHHFEIT
-1241 RENAGE
+1241 RENAGDAQ
-1247 SVGMRLTDRQKGAT
+1247 GLRLTDAQKGAT
-1261 LTVIKLDA
+1261 LTIIKLDA

-1281 VKRADGTLVEHIA
+1281 VKKADGTLVAHIA
-1294 TDDLGEARVREL
+1294 TDDLGEARIRDL
-1306 PWGDYTLTET
+1306 AWGDYTVTET
-1316 RAPKGFVLDTEPREF
+1316 RAPKGFVLDTEPKSF

-1343 IRFDNARKKGTVELV
+1343 MRFDNARKTGSVELV

-1385 DLSASGTDGKIAV
+1385 DLPASGADGKITV
-1398 ADLAWGS
+1398 SDLAWGS
-1405 YYFKERM
+1405 YYFKEHT

-1440 ATDKAGEAA
+1440 ATDKAGESA
-1449 ITIVKEIDAADYVAA
+1449 ITIVKEIEAADYVAA
-1464 QGEPTF
+1464 QGELTF
-1470 IFKVERTDVATP
+1470 IFKLQRTDAASP
-1482 EKWATIKADAETV
+1482 EKWATIKVDAETV
-1495 GASTGTVRLTVTVG
+1495 GAATGTVRLTATVG

-1528 AQGGA
+1528 AQGGN
-1533 SAVDVNVAGGESE
+1533 SAADVNVAGGKTE
-1546 AVFANDKIVSQ
+1546 AVFVNDKVVCQ

-1581 AAEWTGG
+1581 TAEWTGG
-1588 VVTERTLDPEKLDVE
+1588 TVTERTLDPEKLDVE

-1625 LPGGVNGEYLVNI
+1625 LPGGVNGEYLVSI
-1638 SSEQGGKTWKAAVT
+1638 TSEQGGKMWKAAVT

-1694 EDQKWYFTLT
+1694 QDQKWYFTLT

-1715 INHDNRSWAQEDKGD
+1715 INHDDRSWAQEDKGD

-1744 PMAYQMNETGTNEGG
+1744 PKRYQMNETDTNEGG
-1759 WKASALRSN
+1759 WKASALRAN
-1768 MNEASG
+1768 MNEDSG
-1774 EINQLFT
+1774 EINQLFL

-1792 LTKNRSDGTRTND
+1792 LTRNVS
-1805 ELEKIV
+1805 
-1811 ATSTADQL
+1811 STEYEASSPSVTHDQI
-1819 WIMSYT
+1819 WIMSET
-1825 ELVGTCNK
+1825 EEADNTRG
-1833 EYEGLV
+1833 EGV
-1839 DEGEQYAF
+1839 TYRCYQEGKTNWSDFA
-1847 WGSAGPDNNAP
+1847 WS
-1858 SESLRKYYVDN
+1858 R
-1869 YSYAFWYERSVY
+1869 
-1881 PTTSSG
+1881 TTSSSTAVSGYFQVLSSTG
-1887 FMLVS
+1887 FS
-1892 NIGHPG
+1892 IDP
-1898 NNGIASYKRGVCP
+1898 ASSRRGVAP
-1911 CFCFGTSYEEPP
+1911 CFCFGRSYEEPP

-1931 DSAEAKKLGVAGT
+1931 DNTEAKKLGVAGT

-1961 KDKSAYYPM
+1961 KDKSRFYPM
-1970 YHSFMEDDVFMKVN
+1970 YHSFMENDVFMKVN

-2017 DLLNDTYAMND
+2017 DLLNDTYKMND
-2028 TDTNN
+2028 TSTNN
-2033 GGWRDSAL
+2033 GGWRDSGL
-2041 RANMNSGTIWNHV
+2041 RARMNSGTIWSQV
-2054 PKTLAQDILAVDKLT
+2054 PKTLQSDILAVDKLT
-2069 KNADVEV
+2069 KN
-2076 SDEAIDA
+2076 
-2083 YMKEVQGMFGSY
+2083 
-2095 SAMEQAM
+2095 
-2102 INSGTT
+2102 
-2108 VEEYRSSVG
+2108 
-2117 YRVARSRLIEKTPA
+2117 
-2131 ALTSDKLWL
+2131 
-2140 MSNTETYQAALYTD
+2140 
-2154 EGEFYDY
+2154 
-2161 PCSKYAESSYYGAY
+2161 
-2175 ALRKK
+2175 
-2180 KLLDEQYSAYWMRSL
+2180 
-2195 RYDTTDGYYVVET
+2195 
-2208 DHGGGNG
+2208 
-2215 HLSATT
+2215 
-2221 VAGVAPCFSMGEP
+2221 
-2234 DPEYWIEREDGSIM
+2234 
-2248 KPAQINAAAK
+2248 
-2258 SIADEGT
+2258 
-2265 ASPYYAEFK
+2265 
-2274 NFMDN
+2274 
-2279 GGDWDSAANAPG
+2279 
-2291 ATFGQ
+2291 
-2296 ALEDGFGL
+2296 
-2304 MHIKWG
+2304 
-2310 DGREYT
+2310 
-2316 ARIVGMNHDDKSD
+2316 
-2329 GTGKAGLTW
+2329 
-2338 QFTGLLYNYYA
+2338 
-2349 MHGKN
+2349 
-2354 SYSAD
+2354 
-2359 YNTNN
+2359 
-2364 GGWRDTILRKWMNPD
+2364 
-2379 DLTEGTSIM
+2379 
-2388 DGETDDNRVWRN
+2388 
-2400 APASLQSSI
+2400 
-2409 VAVDKFSKNRDDGT
+2409 RDDGT
-2423 ATNADL
+2423 TSNTAL
-2429 KNIAATAT
+2429 KSMEATAT
-2437 SDKLWIMSYPEIVE
+2437 SDRLWIMSYPEIVE

-2490 NLATSA
+2490 YGTTSS
-2496 QPTSAFNWWERS
+2496 QPTSAYFWWERS
-2508 VYPTYATD
+2508 FYPDYAAQ
-2516 FAPVSLF
+2516 FAVVGIG
-2523 GDPSSSSYASNANGV
+2523 GDPGRNNVASYTNGV

-2543 LIVLTIVYSMRTPK
+2543 LALPDIYYSMRAPK
-2557 ARKNRRG
+2557 ARKSRRG
-2564 GNILSVPKYQ
+2564 GNDLSVPKYQ
-2574 RNESNVQ
+2574 RSESNVQ
-2581 FVTKAVALEAAVGAM
+2581 FVTKAAALEAAVGAM
-2596 CTRLP
+2596 CARLP
-2601 KRWMETR
+2601 KRWTETR

-2615 ASDVLKNAVRAN
+2615 ASDVLKKAVRAN

-2659 ALLVARPMKVVK
+2659 ALLVARPMKAVK
-2671 DKDSETTRMVPCVPD
+2671 GKDGETERMVPCVPD

-2711 RRWRVRRAPIRTCA
+2711 RRWRGRKAPIKACSVPH
-2725 ALNRADTAYARKRA
+2725 RADSAYARKRA
-2739 ARRARER
+2739 ARRARKR

>member
-1 MNQATLKRSE
+1 MSAEMEKSMEKSTT
-11 WSWGRKA
+11 WSLGRKI
-18 LAVVMAL
+18 LAVMVAL
-25 ALAIPMNTGSVM
+25 LLAVPVNTGSVL
-37 SGVAEAAESREI
+37 SGVAEAAESRNI
-49 MATDGWTLSAKWA
+49 VASDGWTLSAKWA
-62 KSADAANLAWVSDKD
+62 KNADGTNLNWASDKD
-77 ETKVVRLEIGYSRE
+77 ETKVVRLEIGYTRE
-91 GVDKSYAPGELS
+91 GTDKAYAPGELS

-118 AATDVAADPAG
+118 QATDVAADPAG
-129 SREFSYDW
+129 ARELSYDW
-137 SYTWDKASDTYTFT
+137 SYSWDKASDTYTFT
-151 NNSKIDAGETVS
+151 NNNQIDVGETVS

-181 EKTLYAEMGSAGSVI
+181 EKTLYAEMANAGTVV
-196 ASTADVKFSYES
+196 ASTADVKFSYQS
-208 VKDAYTATLSTAAL
+208 TKDACTAALSTAAL

-263 EGAKVADVRDG
+263 EGAKVADVRNG

-279 SYSEKGG
+279 SYSEKDG
-286 VVTIPMKTN
+286 VVAIPMKTN

-321 VVSAKL
+321 VVTAKL

-339 AAQAESRFTMNADDY
+339 AAQTESRFTMNADDY
-354 DFKYTGSMFG
+354 DFKYTGSMYG
-364 TGKTHSYNAKIIYGT
+364 TGKTHGYNAKIIYGNLF
-379 MMSDAGADFTYY
+379 SDAGADFTYY
-391 ISALARCAE
+391 ISALARCAD
-400 GDDATVEI
+400 GDNATVEVI
-408 VDDFHDA
+408 DDFHDA

-423 QLGSDEYS
+423 QLGSDEYG
-431 YKNITIPSASYWKNG
+431 YKSITIPSSTYWKNG
-446 NGQAAEGGK
+446 NGQAAEAGK

-489 LRVKVAVDGVSSV
+489 LRVKVAVDGVNSV
-502 LNVSNLTV
+502 INVSNLTV

-546 EVVNAVG
+546 VVVNAVD

-643 HANLDTQDPTFST
+643 HANLEAEDATFST

-808 DGGYVSDS
+808 DGGFVSDS
-816 YVTAGENYTWKMQLI
+816 YVTAGEDYTWKMQLI
-831 TGTTEAADMELADMF
+831 TGTTEAADMELVDMF

-856 GVDVSFL
+856 GVDTSFL

-876 DGTTWTEAE
+876 DGTTWTRAE
-885 NWSGALSGVAGVKVS
+885 NWSGALTGVAGVKVS
-900 LPGQTVPSGS
+900 LAGQTVPSGS
-910 LVYALVNMKAPE
+910 LVYALVSMKAPE
-922 DKTLVGGETENGYSA
+922 DKALVGTETENGYSA
-937 TFTALDSN
+937 TFTAMDSN
-945 TGQEIGPVAIESV
+945 TGQEIGPVTIESV

-987 TFDIVAS
+987 TFDVVAP
-994 DGTKVAEG
+994 DGTKIAEG
-1002 VTTNRLGKAEV
+1002 VTTNRLGKAEIK
-1013 REVPFGTYRIVE
+1013 EVPFGTYRIVE

-1201 TDADGRIE
+1201 TDAGGRIE

-1219 VKELTAAA
+1219 VKELTAAE
-1227 GYAIDTEEHHFEIT
+1227 GYAIDAVEHHFEIT
-1241 RENAGE
+1241 RENAGDAQ
-1247 SVGMRLTDRQKGAT
+1247 GLRLTDAQKGAT
-1261 LTVIKLDA
+1261 LTIIKLDA

-1281 VKRADGTLVEHIA
+1281 VKKADGTLVAHIA

-1306 PWGDYTLTET
+1306 PWGDYTVTET
-1316 RAPKGFVLDTEPREF
+1316 RAPKGFVPDTEPRSF

-1343 IRFDNARKKGTVELV
+1343 MRFDNVRKMGSVELV

-1371 VYDLYATDGTLVRD
+1371 EYDLYATDGTLVRD
-1385 DLSASGTDGKIAV
+1385 DLPASGADGKITV
-1398 ADLAWGS
+1398 TDLAWGS
-1405 YYFKERM
+1405 YYFKERT

-1440 ATDKAGEAA
+1440 ATDNAGEATL
-1449 ITIVKEIDAADYVAA
+1449 TIMKKVLADDYIAA

-1470 IFKVERTDVATP
+1470 IFKVERTDVETP

-1495 GASTGTVRLTVTVG
+1495 EAATGTVRLTATVG

-1528 AQGGA
+1528 AQGNNV
-1533 SAVDVNVAGGESE
+1533 VDVNVAGGEAE
-1546 AVFANDKIVSQ
+1546 AAFVNDKVVSQ
-1557 ERSVYSDADS
+1557 TRNVYSDADS

-1581 AAEWTGG
+1581 TAEWTGST
-1588 VVTERTLDPEKLDVE
+1588 VTERTLDPEKLDVE

-1625 LPGGVNGEYLVNI
+1625 LPGGVNGEYLVTI
-1638 SSEQGGKTWKAAVT
+1638 TSEQGGKTWKAAVS

-1671 IADDLAANESN
+1671 IADDLAANERE

-1694 EDQKWYFTLT
+1694 QDQKWYHTLT

-1715 INHDNRSWAQEDKGD
+1715 INHDDRSWAQTDKGD
-1730 VKKAGITMQAVGLL
+1730 VKKAGITMQSVGLL
-1744 PMAYQMNETGTNEGG
+1744 PNKYKMNETATNEGG
-1759 WKASALRSN
+1759 WKASALRGN
-1768 MNEASG
+1768 MNDASG
-1774 EINQLFT
+1774 EINQLFA

-1792 LTKNRSDGTRTND
+1792 LTKNRSDGISTND
-1805 ELEKIV
+1805 ELKTID
-1811 ATSTADQL
+1811 ATATPDKL
-1819 WIMSYT
+1819 WIMAYS
-1825 ELVGTCNK
+1825 EIVETCNSGFDGLSGEGSQY
-1833 EYEGLV
+1833 EYWNGKV
-1839 DEGEQYAF
+1839 
-1847 WGSAGPDNNAP
+1847 SANSEANDCLGKYLP
-1858 SESLRKYYVDN
+1858 SNTSAD
-1869 YSYAFWYERSVY
+1869 SWWERSVY
-1881 PTTSSG
+1881 PNNTTDFTRVFRSGNPASNSSAG
-1887 FMLVS
+1887 M
-1892 NIGHPG
+1892 
-1898 NNGIASYKRGVCP
+1898 REGVAP

-1931 DSAEAKKLGVAGT
+1931 DNAEAQKLGVADN

-1961 KDKSAYYPM
+1961 KDKSEFYPM
-1970 YHSFMEDDVFMKVN
+1970 YHSFMENDVFMKVN
-1984 WGDGQTYNV
+1984 WGDGTTYNV

-2017 DLLNDTYAMND
+2017 DLLNDAYPMND
-2028 TDTNN
+2028 TDTNA

-2041 RANMNSGTIWNHV
+2041 RANMNSGKIWSQV
-2054 PKTLAQDILAVDKLT
+2054 PETLQKDILAVDKLSKNRDDGT
-2069 KNADVEV
+2069 KTN
-2076 SDEAIDA
+2076 
-2083 YMKEVQGMFGSY
+2083 
-2095 SAMEQAM
+2095 SALKKITA
-2102 INSGTT
+2102 T
-2108 VEEYRSSVG
+2108 
-2117 YRVARSRLIEKTPA
+2117 A
-2131 ALTSDKLWL
+2131 TSDKLWI
-2140 MSNTETYQAALYTD
+2140 MSYPEIVETCFSSWNGL
-2154 EGEFYDY
+2154 EGEGVQYEYWNGKVTNNYNNNDCLRKCH
-2161 PCSKYAESSYYGAY
+2161 PDTSSKYVWWE
-2175 ALRKK
+2175 
-2180 KLLDEQYSAYWMRSL
+2180 RSVHP
-2195 RYDTTDGYYVVET
+2195 TGDGLFLYVSVSG
-2208 DHGGGNG
+2208 DPGGNG
-2215 HLSATT
+2215 NATNT
-2221 VAGVAPCFSMGEP
+2221 LGLAPCFSMGEP

-2258 SIADEGT
+2258 SIAEEGT

-2279 GGDWDSAANAPG
+2279 GGDWDTAANAPG

-2296 ALEDGFGL
+2296 ALEYGFGL

-2316 ARIVGMNHDDKSD
+2316 ARIVGINHDDKSD
-2329 GTGKAGLTW
+2329 GSGKAGLTW
-2338 QFTGLLYNYYA
+2338 QFTGLLYDYYA
-2349 MHGKN
+2349 MHGQNK
-2354 SYSAD
+2354 YVAD
-2359 YNTNN
+2359 SPYNTNN

-2379 DLTEGTSIM
+2379 ELTEGTSIL
-2388 DGETDDNRVWRN
+2388 DGETDDNRVWN
-2400 APASLQSSI
+2400 NVPASLQSSI
-2409 VAVDKFSKNRDDGT
+2409 VAVDKMSKNRDDGT
-2423 ATNADL
+2423 TTNSAL
-2429 KNIAATAT
+2429 KTIPATAT

-2490 NLATSA
+2490 YGTTSS
-2496 QPTSAFNWWERS
+2496 QPTSTGHWWERS
-2508 VYPTYATD
+2508 VNPTTATN
-2516 FAPVSLF
+2516 FANVN
-2523 GDPSSSSYASNANGV
+2523 GIGGPSNNINASNTNYV

-2543 LIVLTIVYSMRTPK
+2543 L
-2557 ARKNRRG
+2557 
-2564 GNILSVPKYQ
+2564 
-2574 RNESNVQ
+2574 
-2581 FVTKAVALEAAVGAM
+2581 
-2596 CTRLP
+2596 
-2601 KRWMETR
+2601 
-2608 ARYITDC
+2608 
-2615 ASDVLKNAVRAN
+2615 
-2627 AIWPKTEDDLARRE
+2627 
-2641 GHIQEAV
+2641 
-2648 GACQELQARLD
+2648 
-2659 ALLVARPMKVVK
+2659 
-2671 DKDSETTRMVPCVPD
+2671 
-2686 GLLFQIAEKA
+2686 
-2696 EEEVRLLKGVAKSDR
+2696 
-2711 RRWRVRRAPIRTCA
+2711 
-2725 ALNRADTAYARKRA
+2725 
-2739 ARRARER
+2739 

>member
-1 MNQATLKRSE
+1 MKQATMKRSE

-25 ALAIPMNTGSVM
+25 VLAIPINTGSVM
-37 SGVAEAAESREI
+37 SGVAEAAESCEI
-49 MATDGWTLSAKWA
+49 VTADGWTLSAKWA
-62 KSADAANLAWVSDKD
+62 KNADAANLAWKSDKD

-91 GVDKSYAPGELS
+91 GVDKTYAPGELS
-103 ITVPGIGDAVRGRVA
+103 IKVPGIGDAVRGRVA
-118 AATDVAADPAG
+118 AATDVAADVAG
-129 SREFSYDW
+129 ARELSYDW

-151 NNSKIDAGETVS
+151 NNNQIDAGETVS

-181 EKTLYAEMGSAGSVI
+181 SKTLYAEMSDAGSVV

-208 VKDAYTATLSTAAL
+208 AKDVYTASLATAAL
-222 GSSDGLGSDYRDFIW
+222 GSSDGLGADYRDFIW
-237 VKYRVNSTRALKS
+237 VKYRLNSTRELKS

-263 EGAKVADVRDG
+263 EGAKVADVRNG
-274 NDSAM
+274 NDTAM
-279 SYSEKGG
+279 SYSEKDGI
-286 VVTIPMKTN
+286 VTISMKTN

-321 VVSAKL
+321 AVTAKL
-327 VGTYADYTQPEV
+327 IGTYADYTQPEV
-339 AAQAESRFTMNADDY
+339 AAQAESRFVMNADDY

-364 TGKTHSYNAKIIYGT
+364 TDKTHSYNAKIIYGN
-379 MMSDAGADFTYY
+379 MMSEDGADFTYY
-391 ISALARCAE
+391 VTALARCTE
-400 GDDATVEI
+400 GDNATVEI
-408 VDDFHDA
+408 IDDFHDA

-423 QLGSDEYS
+423 QLGSEEYS
-431 YKNITIPSASYWKNG
+431 YKSVTLPSSSYWKNG
-446 NGQAAEGGK
+446 NGQAAEIGK

-461 ADTGEGFAEVQS
+461 ADAGEGFAEVQS
-473 VAIDNSSHTVK
+473 VGIDGSSHAVK

-489 LRVKVAVDGVSSV
+489 TRVKVVVDNVNSV
-502 LNVSNLTV
+502 LNVSNLTM
-510 TVNYHPVQ
+510 TVNYHPAQ

-533 IRSTVGLIVSKDG
+533 IRSTVGLIVTKDG
-546 EVVNAVG
+546 EVVNAVDRG
-553 RDSYTGTYADVVAD
+553 SYTGTYADTVAD
-567 RDMATYG
+567 RDMNTYG

-589 GLWQSYTEVTD
+589 GLWQSYTEVAD
-600 SGYTADKAGYYNKLT
+600 SGYTADKAGYYNKIA

-643 HANLDTQDPTFST
+643 HANLEAEDPTFST
-656 NACSLES
+656 NACTFES
-663 GSSPSSSYVADR
+663 GTSPSSAYIADR

-690 LVRVTYDFTDE
+690 LVRVTYDFNDE

-739 DTAADNQSGYY
+739 DAAADNQSGYY
-750 NNGIDNGAWAGAD
+750 NNGTDNGAWAGAD
-763 KDLLADIDQDGDTSE
+763 KDLMADIDQDGDTSE

-816 YVTAGENYTWKMQLI
+816 YVTAGEDYTWKMQLI
-831 TGTTEAADMELADMF
+831 TGTTEAADMELVDMF
-846 DEPGFKGEFA
+846 DEPGFKGELQ
-856 GVDVSFL
+856 GVDTSYL
-863 EKQGYA
+863 TKQGYA
-869 PVVSYTA
+869 PVVYYTA
-876 DGTTWTEAE
+876 DGTTWTEAR
-885 NWSGALSGVAGVKVS
+885 NWSEALSSVAGVKVS

-922 DKTLVGGETENGYSA
+922 DKAFVGSETENGYSA
-937 TFTALDSN
+937 TFVAMDSN

-973 TKTDAVSGRKLAGA
+973 TKTDAISGRKLAGA
-987 TFDIVAS
+987 TFDVIAA

-1002 VTTNRLGKAEV
+1002 VTTNRLGKVEV
-1013 REVPFGTYRIVE
+1013 KEVPFGTYRIVE

-1070 EPVSGATFVLT
+1070 EPVSGATFELS

-1086 FWLAVD
+1086 FWLAVE
-1092 GGAYTT
+1092 GGTYTT
-1098 DENGEILIE
+1098 DEAGQILIE

-1147 KVGGVLGV
+1147 KISGVLGV
-1155 TNRQKPTTVSIV
+1155 TNRQKPSTVSIV

-1173 TGADTKVP
+1173 TGADTKIP
-1181 VDGAEY
+1181 VDGAQY
-1187 GLFTEAGDQVATDW
+1187 GLFTEAGDQVATNW
-1201 TDADGRIE
+1201 TDADGRID
-1209 FTGVLYGKYY
+1209 FTNVLYGKYY
-1219 VKELTAAA
+1219 VKELTAAK
-1227 GYAIDTEEHHFEIT
+1227 GYTIDADEHHFEIT

-1247 SVGMRLTDRQKGAT
+1247 DVGLRLTDAQKGAT
-1261 LTVIKLDA
+1261 VTVIKLDA

-1281 VKRADGTLVEHIA
+1281 VKKSDGTLVEHIA
-1294 TDDLGEARVREL
+1294 TDDLGEARIRAL
-1306 PWGDYTLTET
+1306 AWGDYTVTET
-1316 RAPKGFVLDTEPREF
+1316 RAPKGFVLDSEPRAF
-1331 TVGRDNADTGIE
+1331 TVGRENADQGIE
-1343 IRFDNARKKGTVELV
+1343 VRFDDERKTGTVELV

-1371 VYDLYATDGTLVRD
+1371 VYDLYKTDGTLVRD
-1385 DLSASGTDGKIAV
+1385 DLPASGTDGKITV
-1398 ADLAWGS
+1398 SDLTWGS
-1405 YYFKERM
+1405 YYFKERT

-1440 ATDKAGEAA
+1440 ATDKAGEAS
-1449 ITIVKEIDAADYVAA
+1449 ITIVKEIETADYVAA

-1495 GASTGTVRLTVTVG
+1495 GAATGTVRLTATVG

-1528 AQGGA
+1528 VQGGN
-1533 SAVDVNVAGGESE
+1533 SAVDVNVAGGETE
-1546 AVFANDKIVSQ
+1546 AMFVNDKVVSQ

-1581 AAEWTGG
+1581 TADWTGG
-1588 VVTERTLDPEKLDVE
+1588 TVTERTLDPEKLNVE

-1609 TTRRLEAS
+1609 TTRRLEAN
-1617 EYTLDPAE
+1617 EYALDPAE

-1638 SSEQGGKTWKAAVT
+1638 TSEQGGKTWKAAVT

-1671 IADDLAANESN
+1671 IADDLAANERE

-1730 VKKAGITMQAVGLL
+1730 VKKAGITMQSVGLL
-1744 PMAYQMNETGTNEGG
+1744 PKTYPMNETNTNEGG
-1759 WKASALRSN
+1759 WKESALRAN
-1768 MNEASG
+1768 MNNADG
-1774 EINQLFT
+1774 EIYQLFT

-1792 LTKNRSDGTRTND
+1792 MTKNIAGSDTSIVQDTTPTATSDKLWVMSYGEHVGKYRSDTEGLTGEGTQY
-1805 ELEKIV
+1805 EYWKIV
-1811 ATSTADQL
+1811 SNNGAWGIDTYEIATKYLT
-1819 WIMSYT
+1819 
-1825 ELVGTCNK
+1825 GTTSPSSWRMRS
-1833 EYEGLV
+1833 V
-1839 DEGEQYAF
+1839 
-1847 WGSAGPDNNAP
+1847 WPGSATEFSGVNNSGYP
-1858 SESLRKYYVDN
+1858 
-1869 YSYAFWYERSVY
+1869 YARSHAIND
-1881 PTTSSG
+1881 SG
-1887 FMLVS
+1887 
-1892 NIGHPG
+1892 I
-1898 NNGIASYKRGVCP
+1898 CP

-1931 DSAEAKKLGVAGT
+1931 DNAEAKKLGVAGS

-1956 DIATN
+1956 DIATSKEN
-1961 KDKSAYYPM
+1961 SEFYAM

-1984 WGDGQTYNV
+1984 WGDGTTYDV

-2017 DLLNDTYAMND
+2017 DLLNDAYPMNE

-2041 RANMNSGTIWNHV
+2041 RANMNEGTIWSQV
-2054 PKTLAQDILAVDKLT
+2054 PKTLAADILAVDKMT
-2069 KNADVEV
+2069 KNAGRVLE
-2076 SDEAIDA
+2076 
-2083 YMKEVQGMFGSY
+2083 
-2095 SAMEQAM
+2095 
-2102 INSGTT
+2102 TT
-2108 VEEYRSSVG
+2108 PITITTD
-2117 YRVARSRLIEKTPA
+2117 L
-2131 ALTSDKLWL
+2131 LWV
-2140 MSNTETYQAALYTD
+2140 MSKSEIY
-2154 EGEFYDY
+2154 
-2161 PCSKYAESSYYGAY
+2161 SSYKDVAKGEGA
-2175 ALRKK
+2175 
-2180 KLLDEQYSAYWMRSL
+2180 QYEWYVINGVDGDNGLYSSL
-2195 RYDTTDGYYVVET
+2195 GKSLNDQLSDWWQRTHYSGMSYKHCYVVESSPNPGCGT
-2208 DHGGGNG
+2208 GAKEMNSTNG
-2215 HLSATT
+2215 
-2221 VAGVAPCFSMGEP
+2221 VCPCFSMGEP
-2234 DPEYWIEREDGSIM
+2234 EPEYWIEREDGSIM

-2279 GGDWDSAANAPG
+2279 GGDWDAATNAPG

-2316 ARIVGMNHDDKSD
+2316 ARIVGINHDDKSD
-2329 GTGKAGLTW
+2329 GSGKAGLTW
-2338 QFTGLLYNYYA
+2338 QFTGLLYNGYA
-2349 MHGKN
+2349 MHGQN
-2354 SYSAD
+2354 EYNAD
-2359 YNTNN
+2359 YDTNN

-2379 DLTEGTSIM
+2379 ELTEGTSIL
-2388 DGETDDNRVWRN
+2388 DGESDDNRVWN
-2400 APASLQSSI
+2400 NVPASLQSSI
-2409 VAVDKFSKNRDDGT
+2409 VAVDKMSKNRDDGT
-2423 ATNADL
+2423 ATNATL
-2429 KNIAATAT
+2429 KTIPATAT

-2451 TCYNGWNGL
+2451 TCNSGWNGL
-2460 EGEGSQYGYWNGKVT
+2460 EGEGTQYEYWNGKVT

-2490 NLATSA
+2490 YGPTSS
-2496 QPTSAFNWWERS
+2496 QPTSSGSWWERS
-2508 VYPTYATD
+2508 VSPYETAYFAT
-2516 FAPVSLF
+2516 VF
-2523 GDPSSSSYASNANGV
+2523 GNGGPSDSYKASNTFSV

-2543 LIVLTIVYSMRTPK
+2543 L
-2557 ARKNRRG
+2557 
-2564 GNILSVPKYQ
+2564 
-2574 RNESNVQ
+2574 
-2581 FVTKAVALEAAVGAM
+2581 
-2596 CTRLP
+2596 
-2601 KRWMETR
+2601 
-2608 ARYITDC
+2608 
-2615 ASDVLKNAVRAN
+2615 
-2627 AIWPKTEDDLARRE
+2627 
-2641 GHIQEAV
+2641 
-2648 GACQELQARLD
+2648 
-2659 ALLVARPMKVVK
+2659 
-2671 DKDSETTRMVPCVPD
+2671 
-2686 GLLFQIAEKA
+2686 
-2696 EEEVRLLKGVAKSDR
+2696 
-2711 RRWRVRRAPIRTCA
+2711 
-2725 ALNRADTAYARKRA
+2725 
-2739 ARRARER
+2739 

>member
-25 ALAIPMNTGSVM
+25 VLAIPINTGSVM

-49 MATDGWTLSAKWA
+49 VAADGWTLSAKWA

-118 AATDVAADPAG
+118 AATDVAADPVG
-129 SREFSYDW
+129 SRELSYDW

-151 NNSKIDAGETVS
+151 NNNQIDAGETVS

-181 EKTLYAEMGSAGSVI
+181 EKTLYAEMGNAGSVI

-222 GSSDGLGSDYRDFIW
+222 GSSDGLGSNYRDYIW
-237 VKYRVNSTRALKS
+237 VKYRVDSTRALKS

-279 SYSEKGG
+279 SYSEKDG

-314 AYNGAET
+314 VYNGAET

-339 AAQAESRFTMNADDY
+339 AAQAESRFTMNADNY

-391 ISALARCAE
+391 ISALARCAD
-400 GDDATVEI
+400 GDNATVEVI
-408 VDDFHDA
+408 DDFHDA

-423 QLGSDEYS
+423 QLGSDEYV
-431 YKNITIPSASYWKNG
+431 YKSVTIPSSTYWKNG
-446 NGQAAEGGK
+446 NGQAAEAGK

-461 ADTGEGFAEVQS
+461 ADTGEGFTEVQS
-473 VAIDNSSHTVK
+473 VAIDGSSHTVK

-489 LRVKVAVDGVSSV
+489 VRVKVAVDGVSSV

-510 TVNYHPVQ
+510 TVNYHPAQ

-615 VSSRTTNSTGEKPW
+615 VSSRTTNTTGEKPW

-675 ASIDVERNWKGSGRD
+675 ASIDVERNWQGSGRD
-690 LVRVTYDFTDE
+690 LVRVTYDFADE

-750 NNGIDNGAWAGAD
+750 NNGTDNGAWAGAD

-803 KTVRT
+803 KTVRS
-808 DGGYVSDS
+808 DGGFVSDS
-816 YVTAGENYTWKMQLI
+816 YVTAGEDYTWKMQLI
-831 TGTTEAADMELADMF
+831 TGTTEAADMELTDMF
-846 DEPGFKGEFA
+846 DEPGFKGEFT
-856 GVDVSFL
+856 GVDTSFL
-863 EKQGYA
+863 TKQGYA
-869 PVVSYTA
+869 PSVYYTT
-876 DGTTWTEAE
+876 DGSTWTEE
-885 NWSGALSGVAGVKVS
+885 KNWSGALSGVAGVKVS
-900 LPGQTVPSGS
+900 LPGQTVASGS

-922 DKTLVGGETENGYSA
+922 DKALVGTETENGYSA
-937 TFTALDSN
+937 TFTAMDSN

-987 TFDIVAS
+987 TFDVIAS
-994 DGTKVAEG
+994 DGTKAAEG

-1013 REVPFGTYRIVE
+1013 KEVPFGTYRIVE

-1058 NALLVKRDATTA
+1058 NALLLKRDATTA
-1070 EPVSGATFVLT
+1070 EPVLGATFELT

-1086 FWLAVD
+1086 FWLAVE
-1092 GGAYTT
+1092 GGTYTT
-1098 DENGEILIE
+1098 DEAGQILIE

-1122 GYELLPRPLSF
+1122 GYELLPRPLCF

-1155 TNRQKPTTVSIV
+1155 TNRQKPTTVSLV

-1173 TGADTKVP
+1173 TGTDTKVP

-1219 VKELTAAA
+1219 VKELTAAK
-1227 GYAIDTEEHHFEIT
+1227 GYAIDAEEHHFEIT
-1241 RENAGE
+1241 RENAGDAQ
-1247 SVGMRLTDRQKGAT
+1247 GLRLTDAQKGAT
-1261 LTVIKLDA
+1261 LTIIKLDA

-1281 VKRADGTLVEHIA
+1281 VKKADGTLVAHIA
-1294 TDDLGEARVREL
+1294 TDDLGEARIRDL
-1306 PWGDYTLTET
+1306 AWGDYTVTET
-1316 RAPKGFVLDTEPREF
+1316 RAPKGFVLDAEPKSF

-1343 IRFDNARKKGTVELV
+1343 MRFDNARKTGSVELT

-1385 DLSASGTDGKIAV
+1385 DLPASGADGKITV
-1398 ADLAWGS
+1398 TDLVWGS
-1405 YYFKERM
+1405 YYFKERT

-1420 AELVRFAVNASNADA
+1420 SELVRFAVNASNADA

-1495 GASTGTVRLTVTVG
+1495 NAASGTVRLTATVG

-1528 AQGGA
+1528 AQGGNDL
-1533 SAVDVNVAGGESE
+1533 VDVNVAGGETE
-1546 AVFANDKIVSQ
+1546 AVFVNDKVVSQ

-1581 AAEWTGG
+1581 TAEWTGG
-1588 VVTERTLDPEKLDVE
+1588 TVTERTLDPEKLDVE

-1625 LPGGVNGEYLVNI
+1625 LPGGVNGEYLVTI
-1638 SSEQGGKTWKAAVT
+1638 SSEQGGKMWKAAVT

-1671 IADDLAANESN
+1671 IADDLAANERE
-1682 SEYWAEFNLYLQ
+1682 SEYWAEFNLYLH

-1715 INHDNRSWAQEDKGD
+1715 INHDDRSWAQEDKGD
-1730 VKKAGITMQAVGLL
+1730 VKKAGITMQTVGLL
-1744 PMAYQMNETGTNEGG
+1744 PNEYKMNDTDTDKGG
-1759 WKASALRSN
+1759 WRDSALRDN

-1774 EINQLFT
+1774 EINNLFT

-1792 LTKNRSDGTRTND
+1792 LTKNRDNGTTSND
-1805 ELEKIV
+1805 DLVNIAV
-1811 ATSTADQL
+1811 TATSDKL
-1819 WIMSYT
+1819 WIMSYA
-1825 ELVGTCNK
+1825 EIVGACPNWYSGLSGEGTQY
-1833 EYEGLV
+1833 EYWNGKVTSGYESTPYILKSRP
-1839 DEGEQYAF
+1839 
-1847 WGSAGPDNNAP
+1847 GSA
-1858 SESLRKYYVDN
+1858 SESD
-1869 YSYAFWYERSVY
+1869 WWERSVATGFATRFVCVNKLGN
-1881 PTTSSG
+1881 PSANNLASSE
-1887 FMLVS
+1887 
-1892 NIGHPG
+1892 
-1898 NNGIASYKRGVCP
+1898 RGVAP

-1931 DSAEAKKLGVAGT
+1931 DNVEAKKLGVAGT

-1961 KDKSAYYPM
+1961 KDKSKFYPM
-1970 YHSFMEDDVFMKVN
+1970 YHSFMENDVFMKVN

-2017 DLLNDTYAMND
+2017 DLLNNMYPMND

-2033 GGWRDSAL
+2033 GAWRDSAL
-2041 RANMNSGTIWNHV
+2041 RANMNSGMIWSQV
-2054 PKTLAQDILAVDKLT
+2054 PKTLAADILAVDKLT
-2069 KNADVEV
+2069 KNRD
-2076 SDEAIDA
+2076 DGT
-2083 YMKEVQGMFGSY
+2083 KTY
-2095 SAMEQAM
+2095 SELESIAA
-2102 INSGTT
+2102 TT
-2108 VEEYRSSVG
+2108 
-2117 YRVARSRLIEKTPA
+2117 
-2131 ALTSDKLWL
+2131 TSDKLWV
-2140 MSNTETYQAALYTD
+2140 MSYPEIVDNLHWSLECLSGEGVQYEYYTGKVPITDNYSYSEYLKKYQPSNPGKTT
-2154 EGEFYDY
+2154 GW
-2161 PCSKYAESSYYGAY
+2161 
-2175 ALRKK
+2175 
-2180 KLLDEQYSAYWMRSL
+2180 WMRSVSPADITGF
-2195 RYDTTDGYYVVET
+2195 RI
-2208 DHGGGNG
+2208 
-2215 HLSATT
+2215 
-2221 VAGVAPCFSMGEP
+2221 VAGGYSTNASMAAGGQDCVCPCFSMGEP

-2258 SIADEGT
+2258 SIAEEGT

-2279 GGDWDSAANAPG
+2279 GGDWDVAANAPG

-2316 ARIVGMNHDDKSD
+2316 ARIVGINHDDKSD

-2354 SYSAD
+2354 TYSAD

-2364 GGWRDTILRKWMNPD
+2364 GGWRDSVLRKWMNPD
-2379 DLTEGTSIM
+2379 ELTEGTSIL
-2388 DGETDDNRVWRN
+2388 DGETDDNRVWN
-2400 APASLQSSI
+2400 SVPASLQSSI
-2409 VAVDKFSKNRDDGT
+2409 VAVDKLSKNRDDGT
-2423 ATNADL
+2423 TTNADL

-2451 TCYNGWNGL
+2451 TCYSSWNGL

-2475 ANYNSNACLKKYRAK
+2475 NNYNSNACLKKYRAK
-2490 NLATSA
+2490 YGTTSS
-2496 QPTSAFNWWERS
+2496 QPTSTGYWWERS
-2508 VYPTYATD
+2508 VNPNYATI
-2516 FAPVSLF
+2516 FAIVGYS
-2523 GDPSSSSYASNANGV
+2523 GDPSNSYLASTTHYV

-2543 LIVLTIVYSMRTPK
+2543 L
-2557 ARKNRRG
+2557 
-2564 GNILSVPKYQ
+2564 
-2574 RNESNVQ
+2574 
-2581 FVTKAVALEAAVGAM
+2581 
-2596 CTRLP
+2596 
-2601 KRWMETR
+2601 
-2608 ARYITDC
+2608 
-2615 ASDVLKNAVRAN
+2615 
-2627 AIWPKTEDDLARRE
+2627 
-2641 GHIQEAV
+2641 
-2648 GACQELQARLD
+2648 
-2659 ALLVARPMKVVK
+2659 
-2671 DKDSETTRMVPCVPD
+2671 
-2686 GLLFQIAEKA
+2686 
-2696 EEEVRLLKGVAKSDR
+2696 
-2711 RRWRVRRAPIRTCA
+2711 
-2725 ALNRADTAYARKRA
+2725 
-2739 ARRARER
+2739 

>member
-25 ALAIPMNTGSVM
+25 VLAIPINTGSVM

-49 MATDGWTLSAKWA
+49 VAADGWTLSSKWA

-129 SREFSYDW
+129 SRGLSYDW

-151 NNSKIDAGETVS
+151 NNNQIDAGETVS

-181 EKTLYAEMGSAGSVI
+181 QKTLYAEMGNAGSVI

-222 GSSDGLGSDYRDFIW
+222 GSSDGLGSDYRDYIW

-279 SYSEKGG
+279 SYSEKDG
-286 VVTIPMKTN
+286 VVTIPMKAN

-364 TGKTHSYNAKIIYGT
+364 TGKTHSYNAKIIYGNLF
-379 MMSDAGADFTYY
+379 SDAGADFTYY
-391 ISALARCAE
+391 ISALARCSD
-400 GDDATVEI
+400 GDNATVEI

-431 YKNITIPSASYWKNG
+431 YKSVTIPSASYWKNG

-489 LRVKVAVDGVSSV
+489 LRVKVAVDGVNSV
-502 LNVSNLTV
+502 INVSNLTV

-533 IRSTVGLIVSKDG
+533 IRSTVGLIVSKDRV
-546 EVVNAVG
+546 VVNAVD

-567 RDMATYG
+567 RDMDTYG

-643 HANLDTQDPTFST
+643 HANLDTQDPAFST

-675 ASIDVERNWKGSGRD
+675 ASIDVERNWQGSGRD

-726 YGDAYRVTGATVF
+726 YGDAYRATGATVF

-750 NNGIDNGAWAGAD
+750 NNGADNGAWAGTD

-778 VATYSNASTVVALA
+778 VATYSNASTIVALA

-808 DGGYVSDS
+808 DGGFVSDS
-816 YVTAGENYTWKMQLI
+816 YVTAGEDYTWKMQLI
-831 TGTTEAADMELADMF
+831 TGTTEAADMELVDMF

-863 EKQGYA
+863 KKQGYS
-869 PVVSYTA
+869 PSVYYTA

-900 LPGQTVPSGS
+900 LQGQTVPSGS
-910 LVYALVNMKAPE
+910 LVYALVNMTAPE
-922 DKTLVGGETENGYSA
+922 DKALVGMETENGYSA
-937 TFTALDSN
+937 TFTAMDSN
-945 TGQEIGPVAIESV
+945 TGQEIGPVTIESV
-958 PATLRFLD
+958 PATLRYLD

-987 TFDIVAS
+987 TFDVIAS

-1002 VTTNRLGKAEV
+1002 VTTNRLGKAEIK
-1013 REVPFGTYRIVE
+1013 EVPFGTYRIVE
-1025 TAAPSGYVVA
+1025 ASAPSGYVVA
-1035 AEATVEHNE
+1035 SETTIEHNE

-1070 EPVSGATFVLT
+1070 EPVSGATFELT

-1086 FWLAVD
+1086 FWLAVE
-1092 GGAYTT
+1092 GGTYTT
-1098 DENGEILIE
+1098 DEAGQILIE

-1122 GYELLPRPLSF
+1122 GYELLSRPLSF

-1155 TNRQKPTTVSIV
+1155 TNRQKPTTVSII

-1219 VKELTAAA
+1219 VKELTAAK
-1227 GYAIDTEEHHFEIT
+1227 GYAIDAEEHHFEIT
-1241 RENAGE
+1241 RENAGDAQ
-1247 SVGMRLTDRQKGAT
+1247 GLRLTDAQKGAT

-1281 VKRADGTLVEHIA
+1281 VKKADGTLVAHIA
-1294 TDDLGEARVREL
+1294 TDDLGEARIRDL
-1306 PWGDYTLTET
+1306 AWGDYTVTET
-1316 RAPKGFVLDTEPREF
+1316 RAPKGFVLDAEPKSF
-1331 TVGRDNADTGIE
+1331 AVGRDNAVTGIE
-1343 IRFDNARKKGTVELV
+1343 ILFDNARKTGAVELV
-1358 KTDAETGAPLAGA
+1358 KTDAQYGIPLSGA
-1371 VYDLYATDGTLVRD
+1371 VYDLYKTDGTLVRD
-1385 DLSASGTDGKIAV
+1385 DLPASDFNGKILV
-1398 ADLAWGS
+1398 SDLQWGS
-1405 YYFKERM
+1405 YYFKERT

-1420 AELVRFAVNASNADA
+1420 SELVRFAVNASNADA

-1449 ITIVKEIDAADYVAA
+1449 ITIIKEIEAADYVAA

-1495 GASTGTVRLTVTVG
+1495 ESATGTVRLTATVG

-1515 TYRVTEIDTMRYE
+1515 TYRVTEIGTMRYE
-1528 AQGGA
+1528 AQGNNV
-1533 SAVDVNVAGGESE
+1533 VDVNVAAGETE
-1546 AVFANDKIVSQ
+1546 AVLVNDKVVSQ

-1567 VLNIVKGNAKITGM
+1567 VLNIIKGNAKITGM
-1581 AAEWTGG
+1581 TAEWNGG
-1588 VVTERTLDPEKLDVE
+1588 TVTERTLDPEKLNVE

-1617 EYTLDPAE
+1617 EYALDPAE

-1671 IADDLAANESN
+1671 IADDLAANERE

-1694 EDQKWYFTLT
+1694 QDQKWYFTLT

-1715 INHDNRSWAQEDKGD
+1715 INHDDRSWAQEDKGD

-1744 PMAYQMNETGTNEGG
+1744 PKTYQMNETSTNNGG
-1759 WKASALRSN
+1759 WRDSALRAN
-1768 MNEASG
+1768 MNETSG
-1774 EINQLFT
+1774 EINGLFT

-1792 LTKNRSDGTRTND
+1792 LTKNRDDGTTSND
-1805 ELEKIV
+1805 DLKNIPV
-1811 ATSTADQL
+1811 TATADKL
-1819 WIMSYT
+1819 WIMSYQ
-1825 ELVGTCNK
+1825 EFVKTCASFRNGLSG
-1833 EYEGLV
+1833 EGAQYEFWHGKVLYK
-1839 DEGEQYAF
+1839 EGENDCLIKYDPSSS
-1847 WGSAGPDNNAP
+1847 SA
-1858 SESLRKYYVDN
+1858 Y
-1869 YSYAFWYERSVY
+1869 WWWERSIN
-1881 PTTSSG
+1881 PGIETSFIAVNTSG
-1887 FMLVS
+1887 NPCSFS
-1892 NIGHPG
+1892 NG
-1898 NNGIASYKRGVCP
+1898 ARGLGGVAP

-1931 DSAEAKKLGVAGT
+1931 DNAEAKKLGVAGT

-1961 KDKSAYYPM
+1961 KTNSKFYPM

-1993 RIVGFN
+1993 RIVGFS

-2017 DLLNDTYAMND
+2017 DLLNDAYPMND
-2028 TDTNN
+2028 TDTNA

-2041 RANMNSGTIWNHV
+2041 RANMNSGKIWSQV
-2054 PKTLAQDILAVDKLT
+2054 PETLQKDILAVDKLSKNRDDGT
-2069 KNADVEV
+2069 KTN
-2076 SDEAIDA
+2076 
-2083 YMKEVQGMFGSY
+2083 
-2095 SAMEQAM
+2095 SALKKITA
-2102 INSGTT
+2102 T
-2108 VEEYRSSVG
+2108 
-2117 YRVARSRLIEKTPA
+2117 A
-2131 ALTSDKLWL
+2131 TSDKLWI
-2140 MSNTETYQAALYTD
+2140 MSYPEIVETCFSSWNGL
-2154 EGEFYDY
+2154 EGEGVQYEYWNGKVTNNYNNNDCLRKCH
-2161 PCSKYAESSYYGAY
+2161 PDTSSKYVWWE
-2175 ALRKK
+2175 
-2180 KLLDEQYSAYWMRSL
+2180 RSVHP
-2195 RYDTTDGYYVVET
+2195 TGDGLFLYVSVSG
-2208 DHGGGNG
+2208 DPGGNG
-2215 HLSATT
+2215 NATNT
-2221 VAGVAPCFSMGEP
+2221 LGLAPCFSMGEP

-2279 GGDWDSAANAPG
+2279 GGDWDAAANAPG

-2316 ARIVGMNHDDKSD
+2316 ARIVGINHDDKSD

-2338 QFTGLLYNYYA
+2338 QFTGLLYASYA
-2349 MHGKN
+2349 MHGQNKYV
-2354 SYSAD
+2354 SDSPC
-2359 YNTNN
+2359 NTNN

-2379 DLTEGTSIM
+2379 ELTEGTSIL
-2388 DGETDDNRVWRN
+2388 DGETDDNRVWN
-2400 APASLQSSI
+2400 NVPASLQNSI
-2409 VAVDKFSKNRDDGT
+2409 VAVDKLSKNRDDGT
-2423 ATNADL
+2423 TTNSAL
-2429 KNIAATAT
+2429 KAIPATAT

-2475 ANYNSNACLKKYRAK
+2475 ANYNSNACLKKYHPGY
-2490 NLATSA
+2490 TSA
-2496 QPTSAFNWWERS
+2496 YSWWERS
-2508 VYPTYATD
+2508 VNPHYATY
-2516 FAPVSLF
+2516 FADVNTTGTPDYS
-2523 GDPSSSSYASNANGV
+2523 GNASTTNGV

-2543 LIVLTIVYSMRTPK
+2543 L
-2557 ARKNRRG
+2557 
-2564 GNILSVPKYQ
+2564 
-2574 RNESNVQ
+2574 
-2581 FVTKAVALEAAVGAM
+2581 
-2596 CTRLP
+2596 
-2601 KRWMETR
+2601 
-2608 ARYITDC
+2608 
-2615 ASDVLKNAVRAN
+2615 
-2627 AIWPKTEDDLARRE
+2627 
-2641 GHIQEAV
+2641 
-2648 GACQELQARLD
+2648 
-2659 ALLVARPMKVVK
+2659 
-2671 DKDSETTRMVPCVPD
+2671 
-2686 GLLFQIAEKA
+2686 
-2696 EEEVRLLKGVAKSDR
+2696 
-2711 RRWRVRRAPIRTCA
+2711 
-2725 ALNRADTAYARKRA
+2725 
-2739 ARRARER
+2739 

>member
-1 MNQATLKRSE
+1 MSAETEKSME
-11 WSWGRKA
+11 KSTTWSLGRKI
-18 LAVVMAL
+18 LAVMVAL
-25 ALAIPMNTGSVM
+25 LLAVPVNTGSVL
-37 SGVAEAAESREI
+37 SGVAEAAESRNI
-49 MATDGWTLSAKWA
+49 VASDGWTLSAKWA
-62 KSADAANLAWVSDKD
+62 KNADGTNLNWASDKD
-77 ETKVVRLEIGYSRE
+77 ETKVVRLEIGYTRE
-91 GVDKSYAPGELS
+91 GTDKAYAPGELS

-118 AATDVAADPAG
+118 QATDVAADPAG
-129 SREFSYDW
+129 ARELSYDW
-137 SYTWDKASDTYTFT
+137 SYSWDKASDTYTFT
-151 NNSKIDAGETVS
+151 NNNQIDAGETVS

-181 EKTLYAEMGSAGSVI
+181 EKTLYAEMANAGTVV
-196 ASTADVKFSYES
+196 ASTADVKFSYQS
-208 VKDAYTATLSTAAL
+208 TKDAYTATLSTAAL

-263 EGAKVADVRDG
+263 EGAKVADVHDG

-279 SYSEKGG
+279 GYSEKDG

-391 ISALARCAE
+391 ISALARCAD
-400 GDDATVEI
+400 GDNATVEVI
-408 VDDFHDA
+408 DDFHDA

-423 QLGSDEYS
+423 QLGSDEYG
-431 YKNITIPSASYWKNG
+431 YKSVTIPSSTYWKNG
-446 NGQAAEGGK
+446 NGQAAEAGK

-461 ADTGEGFAEVQS
+461 ADTGEGFTEVQS
-473 VAIDNSSHTVK
+473 VAIDGSPHTVK

-489 LRVKVAVDGVSSV
+489 VRVKVAVDGVSSV
-502 LNVSNLTV
+502 LNMSNLTV
-510 TVNYHPVQ
+510 TVNYHPAQ

-690 LVRVTYDFTDE
+690 LVRVTYDFADE

-712 AGIPVYIPVEEYME
+712 AAIPVYIPVEEYME

-750 NNGIDNGAWAGAD
+750 NNGTDNGAWAGMG

-808 DGGYVSDS
+808 DGGFVSDS
-816 YVTAGENYTWKMQLI
+816 YVTAGEDYTWKMQLI
-831 TGTTEAADMELADMF
+831 TGTTEAADMELVDMF

-856 GVDVSFL
+856 GVDTSFL

-876 DGTTWTEAE
+876 DGTTWTEAK
-885 NWSGALSGVAGVKVS
+885 NWSGALSSVAGVKVS

-922 DKTLVGGETENGYSA
+922 DKALVSTETDNGYSA
-937 TFTALDSN
+937 SFVAMDSN
-945 TGQEIGPVAIESV
+945 TGQEIGPMSIESV

-987 TFDIVAS
+987 TFDVIAS

-1013 REVPFGTYRIVE
+1013 KEVPFGSYRIVE
-1025 TAAPSGYVVA
+1025 TSAPSGYVVA
-1035 AEATVEHNE
+1035 SETTVEHNE
-1044 EKTAVTVA
+1044 EKTAVAVA

-1070 EPVSGATFVLT
+1070 EPVSGVTFELT

-1086 FWLAVD
+1086 FWLAVE
-1092 GGAYTT
+1092 GGTYTT
-1098 DENGEILIE
+1098 DDSGQILIE

-1122 GYELLPRPLSF
+1122 GYELLPRPLNF

-1155 TNRQKPTTVSIV
+1155 TNRQKPTTVSLV

-1219 VKELTAAA
+1219 VKELTAAK
-1227 GYAIDTEEHHFEIT
+1227 GYAIDAEEHHFEIT
-1241 RENAGE
+1241 RENAGDAQ
-1247 SVGMRLTDRQKGAT
+1247 GLRLTDAQKGAT

-1269 EGHQRLEGAEFD
+1269 ERHQRLEGAEFD
-1281 VKRADGTLVEHIA
+1281 VKKADGTLVAHIA
-1294 TDDLGEARVREL
+1294 TDDLGEARIRDL
-1306 PWGDYTLTET
+1306 AWGDYTVTET
-1316 RAPKGFVLDTEPREF
+1316 RAPKGFVLDAEPKSF

-1343 IRFDNARKKGTVELV
+1343 IRFDNARKTGTVELT

-1371 VYDLYATDGTLVRD
+1371 VYDLYKTDGTLVRD
-1385 DLSASGTDGKIAV
+1385 DLPASGADGQITVTDLG
-1398 ADLAWGS
+1398 WGS
-1405 YYFKERM
+1405 YYFKERT

-1470 IFKVERTDVATP
+1470 IFKVERTDMATP

-1495 GASTGTVRLTVTVG
+1495 NAASGTVRLTATVG

-1528 AQGGA
+1528 AQGGNNT
-1533 SAVDVNVAGGESE
+1533 VDVNVAGGESD
-1546 AVFANDKIVSQ
+1546 AVFVNNKIVSQ

-1581 AAEWTGG
+1581 TVEWTGG
-1588 VVTERTLDPEKLDVE
+1588 TVTERTLDPEKLDVE

-1625 LPGGVNGEYLVNI
+1625 LPGGVNGEYLVTI
-1638 SSEQGGKTWKAAVT
+1638 TSEQCGKTWKAAVS

-1671 IADDLAANESN
+1671 IADDLAANERD

-1694 EDQKWYFTLT
+1694 QDQKWYHTLT

-1715 INHDNRSWAQEDKGD
+1715 INHDDRSWAQTDKGD
-1730 VKKAGITMQAVGLL
+1730 VKKAGITMQSVGLL
-1744 PMAYQMNETGTNEGG
+1744 PKTYQMNETATNNGG
-1759 WKASALRSN
+1759 WRDSALRAS

-1781 DLLPYVATVDK
+1781 DMLPYVATVDK
-1792 LTKNRSDGTRTND
+1792 LTKNRDDGTQSESDLVN
-1805 ELEKIV
+1805 IS
-1811 ATSTADQL
+1811 ASATADKL
-1819 WIMSYT
+1819 WIMSYVEIVEST
-1825 ELVGTCNK
+1825 RGTWKC
-1833 EYEGLV
+1833 L
-1839 DEGEQYAF
+1839 EGEGQQYEF
-1847 WGSAGPDNNAP
+1847 WNGKVTANDGDNDCLKKNCIGDYFA
-1858 SESLRKYYVDN
+1858 
-1869 YSYAFWYERSVY
+1869 YAWWERSVA
-1881 PTTSSG
+1881 P
-1887 FMLVS
+1887 S
-1892 NIGHPG
+1892 NKMYFAYASNKG
-1898 NNGIASYKRGVCP
+1898 NPLTVGNAPLTQGIAP

-1931 DSAEAKKLGVAGT
+1931 DNAEAKKLGVAGT

-1956 DIATN
+1956 DIATK

-1970 YHSFMEDDVFMKVN
+1970 YHSFMENDVFMKVN
-1984 WGDGQTYNV
+1984 WGDGATYNV

-2017 DLLNDTYAMND
+2017 DLLNNSYPMNN
-2028 TDTNN
+2028 TNTNN

-2041 RANMNSGTIWNHV
+2041 RANMNEGIIWGQV
-2054 PKTLAQDILAVDKLT
+2054 PKTLAADILAVDKLS
-2069 KNADVEV
+2069 KNRDNGTATN
-2076 SDEAIDA
+2076 DA
-2083 YMKEVQGMFGSY
+2083 LKS
-2095 SAMEQAM
+2095 
-2102 INSGTT
+2102 I
-2108 VEEYRSSVG
+2108 
-2117 YRVARSRLIEKTPA
+2117 PA
-2131 ALTSDKLWL
+2131 TATSDKLWI
-2140 MSNTETYQAALYTD
+2140 MSYPELVETCYSYWNGL
-2154 EGEFYDY
+2154 EGEGTQYEYWNGKVTKNFGNNDCLKKRKPLSTSDSTYTWWERSTY
-2161 PCSKYAESSYYGAY
+2161 PTSAEAY
-2175 ALRKK
+2175 A
-2180 KLLDEQYSAYWMRSL
+2180 YVTSSGWPSL
-2195 RYDTTDGYYVVET
+2195 GDYANNESCVC
-2208 DHGGGNG
+2208 
-2215 HLSATT
+2215 
-2221 VAGVAPCFSMGEP
+2221 PCFSMGEP

-2258 SIADEGT
+2258 SIADEGI

-2279 GGDWDSAANAPG
+2279 GGDWDTASNAPG

-2296 ALEDGFGL
+2296 ALEEGFGL

-2316 ARIVGMNHDDKSD
+2316 ARIIGMNHDDKSD
-2329 GTGKAGLTW
+2329 GSGKAGLTW
-2338 QFTGLLYNYYA
+2338 QFTGLLYNYHA
-2349 MHGKN
+2349 MHGNN

-2364 GGWRDTILRKWMNPD
+2364 GGWRDSVLRKWMNPD
-2379 DLTEGTSIM
+2379 ELTEGTSIL
-2388 DGETDDNRVWRN
+2388 DGETDDNRLWNRV
-2400 APASLQSSI
+2400 PASLQNSI
-2409 VAVDKFSKNRDDGT
+2409 VAVDKMSKNRDDGT
-2423 ATNADL
+2423 ATNAAL
-2429 KNIAATAT
+2429 KTITATAT

-2451 TCYNGWNGL
+2451 TCYSGWNGL
-2460 EGEGSQYGYWNGKVT
+2460 EGEGAQYEYWNGKVT
-2475 ANYNSNACLKKYRAK
+2475 KNNNANDCLKKYQAK
-2490 NLATSA
+2490 YQATSA
-2496 QPTSAFNWWERS
+2496 QPTSACYWWERS
-2508 VYPTYATD
+2508 VSPS
-2516 FAPVSLF
+2516 FAAGFAFVNGTGHPNGGTSA
-2523 GDPSSSSYASNANGV
+2523 SYAGGV

-2543 LIVLTIVYSMRTPK
+2543 L
-2557 ARKNRRG
+2557 
-2564 GNILSVPKYQ
+2564 
-2574 RNESNVQ
+2574 
-2581 FVTKAVALEAAVGAM
+2581 
-2596 CTRLP
+2596 
-2601 KRWMETR
+2601 
-2608 ARYITDC
+2608 
-2615 ASDVLKNAVRAN
+2615 
-2627 AIWPKTEDDLARRE
+2627 
-2641 GHIQEAV
+2641 
-2648 GACQELQARLD
+2648 
-2659 ALLVARPMKVVK
+2659 
-2671 DKDSETTRMVPCVPD
+2671 
-2686 GLLFQIAEKA
+2686 
-2696 EEEVRLLKGVAKSDR
+2696 
-2711 RRWRVRRAPIRTCA
+2711 
-2725 ALNRADTAYARKRA
+2725 
-2739 ARRARER
+2739 

>member
-1 MNQATLKRSE
+1 MKQATMKRSE

-25 ALAIPMNTGSVM
+25 VLAIPINTGSVM

-49 MATDGWTLSAKWA
+49 VTADGWTLSAKWA
-62 KSADAANLAWVSDKD
+62 KNADAANLAWKSDKD

-91 GVDKSYAPGELS
+91 GVDKSYAPGELT

-118 AATDVAADPAG
+118 AATDVAADVAG
-129 SREFSYDW
+129 ARELSYDW
-137 SYTWDKASDTYTFT
+137 SYTWDKATDTYTFT
-151 NNSKIDAGETVS
+151 NNNQIDAGETVS

-181 EKTLYAEMGSAGSVI
+181 SKTLYAEMSNAGSVV

-208 VKDAYTATLSTAAL
+208 AKDVYTASLATAAL
-222 GSSDGLGSDYRDFIW
+222 GSSDGLGADYQDFIW
-237 VKYRVNSTRALKS
+237 VKYRLNSTRELKS

-263 EGAKVADVRDG
+263 EGAKVADVRSG
-274 NDSAM
+274 NDTAM
-279 SYSEKGG
+279 SYSEKDGI
-286 VVTIPMKTN
+286 VTISMKAN

-321 VVSAKL
+321 AVTAKL

-339 AAQAESRFTMNADDY
+339 AAQAESRFVMNADDY

-364 TGKTHSYNAKIIYGT
+364 TDKTHSYNSKIIYGN
-379 MMSDAGADFTYY
+379 MMSEDGADFTYY
-391 ISALARCAE
+391 VTALARCTE
-400 GDDATVEI
+400 GDNATVEI
-408 VDDFHDA
+408 IDDFHDA

-423 QLGSDEYS
+423 QLGSEEYS
-431 YKNITIPSASYWKNG
+431 YKSVTLPSSSYWKNG
-446 NGQAAEGGK
+446 NGQAAEVGK
-455 YTARVL
+455 YTASVL
-461 ADTGEGFAEVQS
+461 ADAGEGFAEVQS
-473 VAIDNSSHTVK
+473 VGIDGSSHAVK

-489 LRVKVAVDGVSSV
+489 TRVKVVVDNVNSV
-502 LNVSNLTV
+502 LNVSNLTI
-510 TVNYHPVQ
+510 TVNYHPAQ

-546 EVVNAVG
+546 EVVNAVDRG
-553 RDSYTGTYADVVAD
+553 SYTGTYADVVAD

-663 GSSPSSSYVADR
+663 GSSPSSSYVSDR
-675 ASIDVERNWKGSGRD
+675 TSIDVERNWRGSGRD
-690 LVRVTYDFTDE
+690 LVRVTYDFSDE

-750 NNGIDNGAWAGAD
+750 NNGTDNGAWAGAD
-763 KDLLADIDQDGDTSE
+763 KELLADIDQDGDTSE

-803 KTVRT
+803 KTVRS
-808 DGGYVSDS
+808 DGGFVSDS
-816 YVTAGENYTWKMQLI
+816 YVTAGEDYTWKMQLI
-831 TGTTEAADMELADMF
+831 TGTTEAADMELTDMF
-846 DEPGFKGEFA
+846 DEPGFKGEFT
-856 GVDVSFL
+856 GVDTSFL
-863 EKQGYA
+863 TKQGYA
-869 PVVSYTA
+869 PSVYYTT
-876 DGTTWTEAE
+876 DGSTWTEE
-885 NWSGALSGVAGVKVS
+885 KNWSGALSGVAGVKVS

-922 DKTLVGGETENGYSA
+922 DKTLVGTETENGYSA
-937 TFTALDSN
+937 TFTAMDSN

-987 TFDIVAS
+987 TFDVIAS
-994 DGTKVAEG
+994 DGTKAAEG

-1013 REVPFGTYRIVE
+1013 KEVPFGTYRIVE
-1025 TAAPSGYVVA
+1025 ASAPSGYVVA
-1035 AEATVEHNE
+1035 SETAIEHNE

-1070 EPVSGATFVLT
+1070 EPVPGATFELT

-1086 FWLAVD
+1086 FWLAVES
-1092 GGAYTT
+1092 GTYTT
-1098 DENGEILIE
+1098 DEAGQILIE

-1155 TNRQKPTTVSIV
+1155 TNRQKPTTVSLV

-1173 TGADTKVP
+1173 TGTDTKVP

-1201 TDADGRIE
+1201 TDENGRIE

-1219 VKELTAAA
+1219 VKELTAAK
-1227 GYAIDTEEHHFEIT
+1227 GYAIDAEEHHFEIT
-1241 RENAGE
+1241 RENAGDAQ
-1247 SVGMRLTDRQKGAT
+1247 GLRLTDAQKGAT

-1281 VKRADGTLVEHIA
+1281 VKKSDGTLVAHIA
-1294 TDDLGEARVREL
+1294 TDDLGEARIRDL
-1306 PWGDYTLTET
+1306 AWGDYTVTET
-1316 RAPKGFVLDTEPREF
+1316 RAPKGFVLDAEPKSF

-1343 IRFDNARKKGTVELV
+1343 IRFDNARKTGTVELT
-1358 KTDAETGAPLAGA
+1358 KTDAQYGVPLSGA
-1371 VYDLYATDGTLVRD
+1371 VYDLYKTDGTLVRD
-1385 DLSASGTDGKIAV
+1385 DLPTSDFNGKILV
-1398 ADLAWGS
+1398 SDLQWGS
-1405 YYFKERM
+1405 YYFKERT

-1420 AELVRFAVNASNADA
+1420 SELVRFAVNASNADA

-1470 IFKVERTDVATP
+1470 IFKIERTDVATP

-1495 GASTGTVRLTVTVG
+1495 NAASGTVRLTATVG

-1528 AQGGA
+1528 AQGGNNT
-1533 SAVDVNVAGGESE
+1533 VDVNVAGGESE
-1546 AVFANDKIVSQ
+1546 AVFVNNKIVSQ

-1581 AAEWTGG
+1581 TAEWTGG
-1588 VVTERTLDPEKLDVE
+1588 TVTERTLDPEKLEVE

-1609 TTRRLEAS
+1609 TARRLEAD

-1638 SSEQGGKTWKAAVT
+1638 TSEQGGKTWKASVT

-1660 LKDYTAAELQV
+1660 LKDYTAAELQI
-1671 IADDLAANESN
+1671 IADDLATNERE

-1694 EDQKWYFTLT
+1694 QDQKWYFALT

-1715 INHDNRSWAQEDKGD
+1715 INHDDRSWAQEDKGD
-1730 VKKAGITMQAVGLL
+1730 VKKAGITMQAVHLM
-1744 PMAYQMNETGTNEGG
+1744 PKTYPMNEANTNEGG
-1759 WKASALRSN
+1759 WKASDLRAN
-1768 MNEASG
+1768 MNEAAG
-1774 EINQLFT
+1774 EINELFE
-1781 DLLPYVATVDK
+1781 DLLPYVARVSK
-1792 LTKNRSDGTRTND
+1792 QTKNCNGKDKPTT
-1805 ELEKIV
+1805 V
-1811 ATSTADQL
+1811 ATATDDLL
-1819 WIMSYT
+1819 WIATISEMCT
-1825 ELVGTCNK
+1825 GNLVPAD
-1833 EYEGLV
+1833 EG
-1839 DEGEQYAF
+1839 EGEQYE
-1847 WGSAGPDNNAP
+1847 WYSQ
-1858 SESLRKYYVDN
+1858 RKVLAATQAKELVK
-1869 YSYAFWYERSVY
+1869 SIGGEPAQWWTRSVNDY
-1881 PTTSSG
+1881 NTNNQPNDFNNIQTTG
-1887 FMLVS
+1887 FTYRTNANKTM
-1892 NIGHPG
+1892 
-1898 NNGIASYKRGVCP
+1898 GVAP

-1931 DSAEAKKLGVAGT
+1931 DNAEAQKLGVAGT

-1961 KDKSAYYPM
+1961 KDKSQFYPM
-1970 YHSFMEDDVFMKVN
+1970 YHSFMENDVFMKVN
-1984 WGDGQTYNV
+1984 WGDGQQYDV

-2017 DLLNDTYAMND
+2017 DLLNDEYPMND

-2041 RANMNSGTIWNHV
+2041 RANMNEGTIWNQV
-2054 PKTLAQDILAVDKLT
+2054 PKTLATDILAVDKLT
-2069 KNADVEV
+2069 KNV
-2076 SDEAIDA
+2076 
-2083 YMKEVQGMFGSY
+2083 
-2095 SAMEQAM
+2095 
-2102 INSGTT
+2102 
-2108 VEEYRSSVG
+2108 
-2117 YRVARSRLIEKTPA
+2117 
-2131 ALTSDKLWL
+2131 
-2140 MSNTETYQAALYTD
+2140 
-2154 EGEFYDY
+2154 
-2161 PCSKYAESSYYGAY
+2161 
-2175 ALRKK
+2175 
-2180 KLLDEQYSAYWMRSL
+2180 
-2195 RYDTTDGYYVVET
+2195 
-2208 DHGGGNG
+2208 GGGDYNAVKAAVPTATADRLWVMAQG
-2215 HLSATT
+2215 EMYSTTYSYLGQEGDRYEWYESVAHTGVYNAANSKLVKYRPSPSTKSFTWWQRSIYPNSAAIFYGVYTTGLSTNIYNSYGT
-2221 VAGVAPCFSMGEP
+2221 HGVCPCFSMGEP
-2234 DPEYWIEREDGSIM
+2234 EPEFWIEKEDGSIM
-2248 KPAQINAAAK
+2248 KPAEIKTAAK
-2258 SIADEGT
+2258 SISELGE
-2265 ASPYYAEFK
+2265 ASPYWTQFRSYMEY
-2274 NFMDN
+2274 
-2279 GGDWDSAANAPG
+2279 GGEEVGG

-2296 ALEDGFGL
+2296 ALEDGYGL

-2316 ARIVGMNHDDKSD
+2316 ARIVGINHDDKSD
-2329 GTGKAGLTW
+2329 GSGKAGLTW
-2338 QFTGLLYNYYA
+2338 QFTGLLYDSYA
-2349 MHGKN
+2349 MHGQNK
-2354 SYSAD
+2354 YVAD
-2359 YNTNN
+2359 SPYNTNN

-2379 DLTEGTSIM
+2379 ELTEGTSIM
-2388 DGETDDNRVWRN
+2388 DGETDDNRVWN
-2400 APASLQSSI
+2400 NVPTSLQSSI
-2409 VAVDKFSKNRDDGT
+2409 VAVDKMSKNRDDGT
-2423 ATNADL
+2423 TTNDAL
-2429 KNIAATAT
+2429 KTIPATAT
-2437 SDKLWIMSYPEIVE
+2437 SDKLWIMSYPELVE
-2451 TCYNGWNGL
+2451 TCYSSWNGL
-2460 EGEGSQYGYWNGKVT
+2460 EGEGSQYGYWNGKVA

-2490 NLATSA
+2490 YGPTSS
-2496 QPTSAFNWWERS
+2496 QPTSAGTWWERS
-2508 VYPTYATD
+2508 VHPGHATTFATVSSNGGPGGSGGGASGTY
-2516 FAPVSLF
+2516 
-2523 GDPSSSSYASNANGV
+2523 YV

-2543 LIVLTIVYSMRTPK
+2543 L
-2557 ARKNRRG
+2557 
-2564 GNILSVPKYQ
+2564 
-2574 RNESNVQ
+2574 
-2581 FVTKAVALEAAVGAM
+2581 
-2596 CTRLP
+2596 
-2601 KRWMETR
+2601 
-2608 ARYITDC
+2608 
-2615 ASDVLKNAVRAN
+2615 
-2627 AIWPKTEDDLARRE
+2627 
-2641 GHIQEAV
+2641 
-2648 GACQELQARLD
+2648 
-2659 ALLVARPMKVVK
+2659 
-2671 DKDSETTRMVPCVPD
+2671 
-2686 GLLFQIAEKA
+2686 
-2696 EEEVRLLKGVAKSDR
+2696 
-2711 RRWRVRRAPIRTCA
+2711 
-2725 ALNRADTAYARKRA
+2725 
-2739 ARRARER
+2739 